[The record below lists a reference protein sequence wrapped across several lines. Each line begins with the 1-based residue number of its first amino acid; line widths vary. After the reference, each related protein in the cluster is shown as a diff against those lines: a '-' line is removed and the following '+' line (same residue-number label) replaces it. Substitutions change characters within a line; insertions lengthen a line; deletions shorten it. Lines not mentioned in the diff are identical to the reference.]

1 MRNLPNS
8 DIYSLFFNIIYFDW
22 SFFFITF
29 ASTIWY
35 EDNFDILLMRKEK
48 TLVQTTKKY
57 IKINLQTKF
66 SYLFMKKEE
75 QSFGCGI
82 SMSQK
87 GHALSG
93 WILRIVP
100 LFAMLFATVV
110 AKAAGDG
117 VKFNP
122 GVRYSQWAINSRAHD
137 FYANSTA
144 FGLAKYKA
152 DGTSVEIKRNDTK
165 EKLDYVPGLVAK
177 SMIEAAD
184 YYQNFDW
191 SKPWFASVKEYGD
204 AYYNSVP
211 NGGGSLDDLN
221 AVKLYI
227 GVYNNKNASETDKT
241 HAKTAIGRAT
251 TGLIAHNNSY
261 SIPSGTLA
269 GDKVVGG
276 WFHKTAYNNQM
287 WLDGAYMGS
296 ALLAQI
302 VNFNGAGS
310 SVFGS
315 VDKDWAMVFKQLD
328 IVWNM
333 CWNPTDKLMYHA
345 FEANAG
351 TGTSKSHAD
360 TWAGLNGTT
369 EPYTFH
375 SAAYWGRAN
384 AWYIFALVDA
394 LEAMGKAGRT
404 SDANY
409 TTLRNHLQELA
420 AGIVARQASNGGWYQ
435 LLDKTD
441 SFKATSYNGK
451 SASATNYIETS
462 ATAIFSAALFKA
474 VRLGLIDAKY
484 KENAKKAFECLVNN
498 YTYLKDGSL
507 EIWGSC
513 RSAGLGGG
521 TGNDYAAGGKKYR
534 DGSNEYYLLGYDVPM
549 VKKIEELTEG
559 KVLGGF
565 IMAATEYERAYQ
577 NQDNASQ
584 ILFSYDLKPAYDLT
598 QSGATAPKVE
608 VCGTGAANATYQW
621 YDATT
626 KVAVE
631 GATKAQFTPQTTGNY
646 YCKATV
652 DNTSIQTSTTNIK
665 VNSNSSADKQKF
677 TVTATAENGTVE
689 IKDGAG
695 NVVTSGTQVEEGTK
709 LVFTANANTGYVFD
723 NWTATGGEASDNVY
737 TISSIAADVNVKA
750 NFKKE
755 NTGGGDT
762 METTLFSMEINSSP
776 ASLTVAQKT
785 DNKPTL
791 EQLTSDHAAITGGT
805 VTLVN
810 NRSKDWTP
818 FSNASITVSDISK
831 NYIRINLG
839 KPLDAGDVINI
850 KDNSKVF
857 KLSAEASSSNSV
869 STANGS
875 YTLDANSVLKG
886 KNEIF
891 VFWSDKSNPLS
902 SITITRKTT
911 TQTTSPLVIAVED
924 VEMNVTDEETRQPE
938 VRVYGTA
945 DKLLTLGSDYTLSFS
960 TDNNNVTINENG
972 VFTAAGSKS
981 NYTEGVTTVT
991 VTATPSAALAEKYTE
1006 AKWTFKFTVRK
1017 GKMKPVFMPA
1027 FKGATI
1033 KVKTGT
1039 KKTIE
1044 VPLNYGGENVSG
1056 YFDVKYSCSPSLKLT
1071 NSNNT
1076 MACTFS
1082 TVGTYTITVSATPK
1096 IINQGTDDEFNYAD
1110 EYDAPDNVTF
1120 TVDVSGSYTVPTVT
1134 LNPSADKT
1142 IYVGEVVDA
1151 PAVSVTDAQGTA
1163 IDKSKYTMEWTSF
1176 APDFCKVD
1184 AATGKIE
1191 GVSAGD
1197 KVKIQLKVSGNGFED
1212 VFAYLLVSV
1221 DDPAK
1226 YRVKAPG
1233 SGVTYSPMT
1242 PLFNQNKTLAVTL
1255 GGWSFTDRDTAPV
1268 SKEGLTYG
1276 DKNKWADDSSK
1287 ATWVIKGFD
1296 YYLPGLT
1303 CQNARQEDGACPLP
1317 SETQWY
1323 DGKLQKVKGGT
1334 VDPMFYVPCSGAYLT
1349 VEPKTNGKV
1358 SVSVFQNGV
1367 FDKSGG
1373 VYAYR
1378 PQRRVFVLD
1387 EAGKVV
1393 ASEATISATG
1403 GKLTVADKNA
1413 TDKLAN
1419 PYDITN
1425 YPCNITGLATGPAT
1439 TGGGKD
1445 SNPSPKVEEVMK
1457 HFRGMTSFVMTEAGF
1472 QNNVY
1477 ESNIDNKVTWG
1488 DNATPNNGADD
1499 NVMGSHG
1506 WSVLVDAAVTYTFD
1520 VKAGK
1525 TYYIYNYGSKLGF
1538 YGFSFDEAKGQPVTN
1553 YEFNDGETNI
1563 IVPTKAG
1570 ELSTAKVNRA
1580 MKAGVWTTCVLPFS
1594 LNKQQV
1600 DAIFGKTYDRDTPD
1614 GTQILYFDRVE
1625 GTKAIFVR
1633 HAYNNIVA
1641 GKPFL
1646 IKPAQDVASINT
1658 AEVEGYPY
1666 VTIENTQPAEWCKGN
1681 GYVWMSSYSNDLTV
1695 KEGDCFISN
1704 KDGSFKNFVGDP
1716 GTLKGFRGY
1725 LKNIGTNGVSEA
1737 KKLTVGIG
1745 SNVTTDE
1752 TSAIDGI
1759 LIDGDMPADSVTAAD
1774 GKVYNLNG
1782 QVVAT
1787 SYRQFQA
1794 LPGGV
1799 YVVNGKKV
1807 VK

>member
-1 MRNLPNS
+1 
-8 DIYSLFFNIIYFDW
+8 
-22 SFFFITF
+22 
-29 ASTIWY
+29 
-35 EDNFDILLMRKEK
+35 
-48 TLVQTTKKY
+48 
-57 IKINLQTKF
+57 
-66 SYLFMKKEE
+66 MKKEE

-82 SMSQK
+82 SVSQE

-100 LFAMLFATVV
+100 LFAMLFATVA

-117 VKFNP
+117 DDVKFNP

-152 DGTSVEIKRNDTK
+152 DGTSVEIKRKDSK
-165 EKLDYVPGLVAK
+165 DKLDYVPGLVAK

-227 GVYNNKNASETDKT
+227 GVYNNKNASATDKEN
-241 HAKTAIGRAT
+241 AQTAIGRAT
-251 TGLIAHNNSY
+251 EGLIAHNNSY
-261 SIPSGTLA
+261 SIQSGTLA
-269 GDKVVGG
+269 GDAVVGG
-276 WFHKTAYNNQM
+276 WFHKEAYNNQM

-302 VNFNGAGS
+302 VNFNGNGS
-310 SVFGS
+310 NVFGS
-315 VDKDWAMVFKQLD
+315 ANDDWNMVFKQLD

-333 CWNPTDKLMYHA
+333 CWNSTDKLMYHA

-369 EPYTFH
+369 KPYTFH

-409 TTLRNHLQELA
+409 TTLRNHLQDLA
-420 AGIVARQASNGGWYQ
+420 AGIVARQTSDGGWYQ

-521 TGNDYAAGGKKYR
+521 TGTDYAKGGKKYR

-549 VKKIEELTEG
+549 VKKTDNLTEG

-577 NQDNASQ
+577 NQDGSAQ
-584 ILFSYDLKPAYDLT
+584 ILFSYDLQPSYDLT
-598 QSGATAPKVE
+598 QSGATAPVVE
-608 VCGTGAANATYQW
+608 VCGTDAANATYQW

-631 GATKAQFTPQTTGNY
+631 GATEASFTPSATGDY
-646 YCKATV
+646 YCEATV
-652 DNTSIQTSTTNIK
+652 GSTSIKTSATNIN

-709 LVFTANANTGYVFD
+709 LIFTAKANTGYVFD
-723 NWTATGGEASDNVY
+723 SWTANGGAADGNVY
-737 TISSIAADVNVKA
+737 TISSLNADANVTA
-750 NFKKE
+750 NFIKE
-755 NTGGGDT
+755 NTGGGET
-762 METTLFSMEINSSP
+762 METTLFSMVTTTTNKVRVSSG
-776 ASLTVAQKT
+776 ATQ
-785 DNKPTL
+785 TL
-791 EQLTSDHAAITGGT
+791 KGYADITGGSAELYNGHT
-805 VTLVN
+805 DEKEMISVTEGVKLNGSSKSYMKVTLN
-810 NRSKDWTP
+810 
-818 FSNASITVSDISK
+818 
-831 NYIRINLG
+831 
-839 KPLDAGDVINI
+839 KPLAKGDVIAAPDCGSSFYVTSADTN
-850 KDNSKVF
+850 KDAPEVNATGYTIPENSDLIGKTVIYF
-857 KLSAEASSSNSV
+857 WS
-869 STANGS
+869 G
-875 YTLDANSVLKG
+875 KG
-886 KNEIF
+886 K
-891 VFWSDKSNPLS
+891 

-911 TQTTSPLVIAVED
+911 TPTTSPLVIAVEN

-938 VRVYGTA
+938 VRVYGIG
-945 DKLLTLGSDYTLSFS
+945 DKLLTLGTDYKLSFS
-960 TDNNNVTINENG
+960 TDNDNVTINDKG
-972 VFTAAGSKS
+972 VFTAAGSQF
-981 NYTEGVTTVT
+981 NYTEGVTHVT

-1006 AKWTFKFTVRK
+1006 TTETFTFTVRK

-1033 KVKTGT
+1033 KVAKGT

-1044 VPLNYGGENVSG
+1044 VPLNYGGEDVSG
-1056 YFDVKYSCSPSLKLT
+1056 YFDVTYSCSGLSGLT
-1071 NSNNT
+1071 SSDNKMTYKFN
-1076 MACTFS
+1076 

-1096 IINQGTDDEFNYAD
+1096 IINQGKDDEFNYAD

-1120 TVDVSGSYTVPTVT
+1120 TVDVKDSYTVPKVT
-1134 LNPSADKT
+1134 LNPSTDKT
-1142 IYVGEVVDA
+1142 IYVGDVVDA
-1151 PAVSVTDAQGTA
+1151 PAVSVTDASDTA
-1163 IDKSKYTMEWTSF
+1163 IDNYTMEWTSF
-1176 APDFCKVD
+1176 APDVCKVD

-1197 KVKIQLKVSGNGFED
+1197 KVKIQLKVSGDGFED

-1255 GGWSFTDRDTAPV
+1255 GGWSFTYRDTAPV

-1323 DGKLQKVKGGT
+1323 DGKLQKVEGGT

-1413 TDKLAN
+1413 TGDLKD
-1419 PYDITN
+1419 PYKITN
-1425 YPCNITGLATGPAT
+1425 YPCNITGLAKGPLT
-1439 TGGGKD
+1439 DGGSGKSSD
-1445 SNPSPKVEEVMK
+1445 KSPSPTVEDVK
-1457 HFRGMTSFVMTEAGF
+1457 NHFRGMTSFDMSATGF

-1477 ESNIDNKVTWG
+1477 ESNIDNKATWG
-1488 DNATPNNGADD
+1488 ENATPNNGADD

-1538 YGFSFDEAKGQPVTN
+1538 YGFSFDEAKGQTVKK
-1553 YEFNDGETNI
+1553 YEFNDDATNTI
-1563 IVPTKAG
+1563 EPTKAG
-1570 ELSTAKVNRA
+1570 ELTTAKVNRK
-1580 MKAGVWTTCVLPFS
+1580 MTAGVWTTCVLPFS

-1600 DAIFGKTYDRDTPD
+1600 DAIFGKTYDRDTPN

-1666 VTIENTQPAEWCKGN
+1666 VTIENTKPAEWCKGN

-1737 KKLTVGIG
+1737 KKLTVGMG

>member
-1 MRNLPNS
+1 
-8 DIYSLFFNIIYFDW
+8 
-22 SFFFITF
+22 
-29 ASTIWY
+29 
-35 EDNFDILLMRKEK
+35 
-48 TLVQTTKKY
+48 
-57 IKINLQTKF
+57 
-66 SYLFMKKEE
+66 MKKEE

-82 SMSQK
+82 SVSQK

-100 LFAMLFATVV
+100 LFAMLFATVA
-110 AKAAGDG
+110 AKAAGDGDG

-122 GVRYSQWAINSRAHD
+122 GVRYSQWAINSRLHD
-137 FYANSTA
+137 FYGNTKL
-144 FGLAKYKA
+144 FGFDVY
-152 DGTSVEIKRNDTK
+152 DTNNTK
-165 EKLDYVPGLVAK
+165 KSEVQWKNGSKNINKSFDYVAGLVAK
-177 SMIEAAD
+177 ATLEAAD
-184 YYQNFDW
+184 YYAGFDW
-191 SKPWFASVKEYGD
+191 SKPWFYSAQAFANEVTYSNGTNPTLD
-204 AYYNSVP
+204 AM
-211 NGGGSLDDLN
+211 N
-221 AVKLYI
+221 AVKMYFPILSSSLKSDNVVTKANTALANLANDMKNYNTNYSI
-227 GVYNNKNASETDKT
+227 GGSKSTLNEGNASDAQKQMF
-241 HAKTAIGRAT
+241 
-251 TGLIAHNNSY
+251 
-261 SIPSGTLA
+261 
-269 GDKVVGG
+269 GG
-276 WFHKTAYNNQM
+276 WFHKSSDYVDQM

-296 ALLAQI
+296 ATLAQLTSYLGDSKNI
-302 VNFNGAGS
+302 YGS
-310 SVFGS
+310 
-315 VDKDWAMVFKQLD
+315 KEADWNMVVKQLN
-328 IVWNM
+328 IVWNQ
-333 CWNPTDKLMYHA
+333 CWDSNKQLMYHA
-345 FEANAG
+345 FSA
-351 TGTSKSHAD
+351 TGAAKASTKTNE
-360 TWAGLNGTT
+360 TWAGISNSADA
-369 EPYTFH
+369 PVYH
-375 SAAYWGRAN
+375 SAAFWGRAN
-384 AWYIFALVDA
+384 SWYFFALVDA
-394 LEAMGKAGRT
+394 LEAMKNDNQENT
-404 SDANY
+404 DNY
-409 TTLRNHLQELA
+409 KTLKKHLDSFA
-420 AGIVARQASNGGWYQ
+420 AGIVKWQDKTTGGWYQ
-435 LLDKTD
+435 VMDEN
-441 SFKATSYNGK
+441 SSYKANSYN
-451 SASATNYIETS
+451 SSYRWTESYNNYIETS

-474 VRLGLIDAKY
+474 VRLGLLEDTY
-484 KENAKKAFECLVNN
+484 KEAAKKAFEGIVNN
-498 YTYLKDGSL
+498 FVAPKADGTIN
-507 EIWGSC
+507 IWSSS
-513 RSAGLGGG
+513 RSAGLGGK
-521 TGNDYAAGGKKYR
+521 NYR
-534 DGSNEYYLLGYDVPM
+534 DGSKNYYILGTDT
-549 VKKIEELTEG
+549 KIVTKEDNLTEG

-577 NQDNASQ
+577 NQNNASQ

-646 YCKATV
+646 YCEATV
-652 DNTSIQTSTTNIK
+652 GSTSIKTSATNIK
-665 VNSNSSADKQKF
+665 VNSNSSADNQKF

-723 NWTATGGEASDNVY
+723 SWTATGGEASDNVY
-737 TISSIAADVNVKA
+737 TISSLNANANVKA

-755 NTGGGDT
+755 NTGGGET
-762 METTLFSMEINSSP
+762 METTLFSMVTTVVNKVRV
-776 ASLTVAQKT
+776 ASKT
-785 DNKPTL
+785 IQTLDNY
-791 EQLTSDHAAITGGT
+791 ANITGGSAVLYNGHAT
-805 VTLVN
+805 DEKEMISSTDGVKLNGSNMSYMKVTLN
-810 NRSKDWTP
+810 
-818 FSNASITVSDISK
+818 
-831 NYIRINLG
+831 
-839 KPLDAGDVINI
+839 KPLAKGDVIAAPDCGSSFYVTSADTN
-850 KDNSKVF
+850 KDAPEVNATGYTIPENSDLIGKTVIYF
-857 KLSAEASSSNSV
+857 WS
-869 STANGS
+869 G
-875 YTLDANSVLKG
+875 KG
-886 KNEIF
+886 K
-891 VFWSDKSNPLS
+891 

-911 TQTTSPLVIAVED
+911 TQTTSPLVIVVED

-938 VRVYGTA
+938 VRVYGIG
-945 DKLLTLGSDYTLSFS
+945 DKLLTLGTDYKLSFS
-960 TDNNNVTINENG
+960 TDNNNVTINDKC
-972 VFTAAGSKS
+972 VFTAAGSQF
-981 NYTEGVTTVT
+981 NYTEGVTHVT
-991 VTATPSAALAEKYTE
+991 VMATPSEALAGQYTKATE
-1006 AKWTFKFTVRK
+1006 DFTFTVRK
-1017 GKMKPVFMPA
+1017 GKMKPEFMSA
-1027 FKGATI
+1027 FNATTI
-1033 KVKTGT
+1033 KVAKGT

-1044 VPLNYGGENVSG
+1044 VPLSYGGEDVSG

-1071 NSNNT
+1071 NSDNKLTCN
-1076 MACTFS
+1076 FGNE
-1082 TVGTYTITVSATPK
+1082 GTYQITVSATPK
-1096 IINQGTDDEFNYAD
+1096 IINKGTDTEFDYSQ
-1110 EYDAPDNVTF
+1110 EYDAPDAVTF
-1120 TVDVSGSYTVPTVT
+1120 TVDVKASYAVPKVT

-1142 IYVGEVVDA
+1142 IYVGEEVDCPVVSVVDK
-1151 PAVSVTDAQGTA
+1151 SDTA
-1163 IDKSKYTMEWTSF
+1163 IDKSRYTAVWTSF
-1176 APDFCKVD
+1176 APDVCKVD
-1184 AATGKIE
+1184 ATTGKIE

-1197 KVKIQLKVSGNGFED
+1197 NVKIQVAVSGDGFED
-1212 VFAYLLVSV
+1212 VFSYILVSV

-1226 YRVKAPG
+1226 YRVKATG
-1233 SGVTYSPMT
+1233 SGEKYSPMT

-1255 GGWSFTDRDTAPV
+1255 GGWSFTDRQTAPV

-1276 DKNKWADDSSK
+1276 ENNKWAGDSSP
-1287 ATWVIKGFD
+1287 ATWLIKGFD
-1296 YYLPGLT
+1296 YYLSGIT
-1303 CQNARQEDGACPLP
+1303 CQNARQEDGACPLS

-1413 TDKLAN
+1413 TTDDLKD
-1419 PYDITN
+1419 PYKITN
-1425 YPCNITGLATGPAT
+1425 YPCNIAGLASGPST
-1439 TGGGKD
+1439 TGGGKKN
-1445 SNPSPKVEEVMK
+1445 SNPSPTIEDVKN
-1457 HFRGMTSFVMTEAGF
+1457 HFRGMTSFEMTATGF

-1488 DNATPNNGADD
+1488 SYATPNNGADD
-1499 NVMGSHG
+1499 NVKGSHG

-1538 YGFSFDEAKGQPVTN
+1538 YGFSFDEAKGQTVKN
-1553 YEFNDGETNI
+1553 YEFDEAAANTIEL
-1563 IVPTKAG
+1563 TKAG
-1570 ELSTAKVNRA
+1570 ELTTAKVNRA
-1580 MKAGVWTTCVLPFS
+1580 MAAGVWTTCVLPFS

-1600 DAIFGKTYDRDTPD
+1600 DAIFGKTYDRDTPN
-1614 GTQILYFDRVE
+1614 GTQILYFDRVD

-1646 IKPAQDVASINT
+1646 IKPTKDVASINT
-1658 AEVEGYPY
+1658 AEVKGYPY
-1666 VTIENTQPAEWCKGN
+1666 VTIENTQPAEWCSGN
-1681 GYVWMSSYSNDLTV
+1681 GYVWMSSYSNGLTV
-1695 KEGDCFISN
+1695 NEGDCFISN

-1737 KKLTVGIG
+1737 KKLTVGMG

-1799 YVVNGKKV
+1799 YVVSGKKV

>member
-1 MRNLPNS
+1 
-8 DIYSLFFNIIYFDW
+8 
-22 SFFFITF
+22 
-29 ASTIWY
+29 
-35 EDNFDILLMRKEK
+35 
-48 TLVQTTKKY
+48 
-57 IKINLQTKF
+57 
-66 SYLFMKKEE
+66 MKKEE
-75 QSFGCGI
+75 QSFCCGI
-82 SMSQK
+82 SVSQK

-93 WILRIVP
+93 WILRFVP
-100 LFAMLFATVV
+100 LFAMLFATLT
-110 AKAAGDG
+110 AKAASDGDG
-117 VKFNP
+117 VKFNKD
-122 GVRYSQWAINSRAHD
+122 VRYSQWAINSRAHD
-137 FYANSTA
+137 FKANTKDS
-144 FGLAKYKA
+144 GLAKYKV
-152 DGTSVEIKRNDTK
+152 DGTSVVKVKDRVKPTDSK
-165 EKLDYVPGLVAK
+165 KDKLDYVPGLVAK

-191 SKPWFASVKEYGD
+191 SKPWFASVKDYGD
-204 AYYNSVP
+204 DFYNSVP

-227 GVYNNKNASETDKT
+227 GVYNNKNASETDRAN
-241 HAKTAIGRAT
+241 AKKAIGRAT
-251 TGLIAHNNSY
+251 TGLIAHNNSN
-261 SIPSGTLA
+261 SIQSGTLA
-269 GDKVVGG
+269 GDAVLGG
-276 WFHKTAYNNQM
+276 WFHKAAYNNQM

-302 VNFNGAGS
+302 VNFNGTGS
-310 SVFGS
+310 NVFGS
-315 VDKDWAMVFKQLD
+315 ADKDWTMVFKQLD

-333 CWNPTDKLMYHA
+333 CWNSTDKLMYHA

-351 TGTSKSHAD
+351 TKSSDSHAD
-360 TWAGLNGTT
+360 TWYGLNGKT

-394 LEAMGKAGRT
+394 LEAMGNAGRT

-409 TTLRNHLQELA
+409 TTLKNHLQELA
-420 AGIVARQASNGGWYQ
+420 AGIVERQASNGGWYQ
-435 LLDKTD
+435 LLDKDD
-441 SFKATSYNGK
+441 SFTASSYNSNWSGK
-451 SASATNYIETS
+451 PKSATNYIETS

-521 TGNDYAAGGKKYR
+521 TGSDYVAGGKKYR

-549 VKKIEELTEG
+549 VKKTEELTEG

-577 NQDNASQ
+577 NQNGSAQ
-584 ILFSYDLKPAYDLT
+584 ILFSYDLQPSYDLT
-598 QSGATAPKVE
+598 QSGAAAPKVE
-608 VCGTGAANATYQW
+608 VCGTDAANATYQW

-626 KVAVE
+626 NTAVE
-631 GATKAQFTPQTTGNY
+631 GATKASFTPSATGNY

-652 DNTSIQTSTTNIK
+652 GSTSIQTSTTYIK

-677 TVTATAENGTVE
+677 TVNATAVNGTVE
-689 IKDGAG
+689 IKDGND

-709 LVFTANANTGYVFD
+709 LIFTATANAGYVFGSWD
-723 NWTATGGEASDNVY
+723 AIGGAADGNVY
-737 TISSIAADVNVKA
+737 TINSLTADANVTA

-755 NTGGGDT
+755 NTGGGET
-762 METTLFSMEINSSP
+762 VETTLFSMVINSSP
-776 ASLTVAQKT
+776 ASLTVT
-785 DNKPTL
+785 EGTTGVPTYK
-791 EQLTSDHAAITGGT
+791 QLTGEHAAITGGT

-810 NRSKDWTP
+810 TRSKDWTP
-818 FSNASITVSDISK
+818 FSNASITVSDRGK
-831 NYIRINLG
+831 NYIRINLD

-850 KDNSKVF
+850 KDNSKAF
-857 KLSAEASSSNSV
+857 KLSAKASSSNSV
-869 STANGS
+869 STSNGS
-875 YTLDANSVLKG
+875 YTLDENSVLKG

-891 VFWSDKSNPLS
+891 VFWSDNSNLLS

-911 TQTTSPLVIAVED
+911 TPTTSRLVIAVED
-924 VEMNVTDEETRQPE
+924 VEMNVTDEVTKQPE
-938 VRVYGTA
+938 VKVYGTA
-945 DKLLTLGSDYTLSFS
+945 GKLLTLGSDYTLSFS
-960 TDNNNVTINENG
+960 TDNSNVAIDDKG

-991 VTATPSAALAEKYTE
+991 VTATPSAALAGQYTE
-1006 AKWTFKFTVRK
+1006 ATETFTFTVRK
-1017 GKMKPVFMPA
+1017 GKMKPVFMSA
-1027 FKGATI
+1027 FNNATI
-1033 KVKTGT
+1033 KVAKGT

-1044 VPLNYGGENVSG
+1044 VPLNYGGEDVSG
-1056 YFDVKYSCSPSLKLT
+1056 YFDVTYSCSPSLKLT
-1071 NSNNT
+1071 SSNNT
-1076 MACTFS
+1076 MTCTFS
-1082 TVGTYTITVSATPK
+1082 TAGTYTITVSAIPK
-1096 IINQGTDDEFNYAD
+1096 IINQGKDDEFDYAD
-1110 EYDAPDNVTF
+1110 EYDTPVNVTF
-1120 TVDVSGSYTVPTVT
+1120 TVDVSGTYTVPTVK
-1134 LNPSADKT
+1134 LDPSTSKT

-1151 PAVSVTDAQGTA
+1151 PAVSVTDASETA
-1163 IDKSKYTMEWTSF
+1163 IDKGKYTMEWTSF
-1176 APDFCKVD
+1176 APDVCKVD

-1191 GVSAGD
+1191 GVSAGE
-1197 KVKIQLKVSGNGFED
+1197 KVKIQLKVSGESFED
-1212 VFAYLLVSV
+1212 VFAYVLVSV

-1233 SGVTYSPMT
+1233 SGEPYSPMT
-1242 PLFNQNKTLAVTL
+1242 PLFNGDKTLAVTL
-1255 GGWSFTDRDTAPV
+1255 GGWMFYDRKPAPV

-1276 DKNKWADDSSK
+1276 TNNKWAGDSSK

-1323 DGKLQKVKGGT
+1323 NGKLQPVPGST

-1367 FDKSGG
+1367 FDKSDD

-1403 GKLTVADKNA
+1403 GKLTVANKKA
-1413 TDKLAN
+1413 TGDLAN
-1419 PYDITN
+1419 PYLITN
-1425 YPCNITGLATGPAT
+1425 YPCNIAGLATGPKT
-1439 TGGGKD
+1439 TGGGKN

-1457 HFRGMTSFVMTEAGF
+1457 HFRGMTSFDMSATGF

-1477 ESNIDNKVTWG
+1477 ESNIDNKTTWG

-1499 NVMGSHG
+1499 NVKGSHG

-1538 YGFSFDEAKGQPVTN
+1538 YGFSFDEAKGQTVKNYNFDEATTN
-1553 YEFNDGETNI
+1553 TIEL
-1563 IVPTKAG
+1563 TKVG
-1570 ELSTAKVNRA
+1570 ELATAKVNRK
-1580 MKAGVWTTCVLPFS
+1580 MTAGVWTTCVLPFS

-1600 DAIFGKTYDRDTPD
+1600 DAIFGKTYDRETPD

-1646 IKPAQDVASINT
+1646 IKPTKEVTSINT
-1658 AEVEGYPY
+1658 AEVTAYPY
-1666 VTIENTQPAEWCKGN
+1666 VTIENAKPAEWCSGN
-1681 GYVWMSSYSNDLTV
+1681 GYVWMSSYSNDLEV
-1695 KEGDCFISN
+1695 KAGDCFISN
-1704 KDGSFKNFVGDP
+1704 NDGSFKNFVGTP

-1725 LKNIGTNGVSEA
+1725 LKHIGTNGVSEA
-1737 KKLTVGIG
+1737 KKLTVGMG
-1745 SNVTTDE
+1745 SNVTSDE

>member
-1 MRNLPNS
+1 
-8 DIYSLFFNIIYFDW
+8 
-22 SFFFITF
+22 
-29 ASTIWY
+29 
-35 EDNFDILLMRKEK
+35 
-48 TLVQTTKKY
+48 
-57 IKINLQTKF
+57 
-66 SYLFMKKEE
+66 MKKEE
-75 QSFGCGI
+75 QSFCCGI
-82 SMSQK
+82 SVSQK
-87 GHALSG
+87 SHALSG
-93 WILRIVP
+93 WILRFVP
-100 LFAMLFATVV
+100 LFAMLFATLAV
-110 AKAAGDG
+110 KAASDGDG
-117 VKFNP
+117 VKFNR

-152 DGTSVEIKRNDTK
+152 DGTKIDRKDSKN
-165 EKLDYVPGLVAK
+165 KLDYVPGLVAK

-204 AYYNSVP
+204 AYYKSVP

-227 GVYNNKNASETDKT
+227 GIYNNTNASETDRAN
-241 HAKTAIGRAT
+241 AKTAIGRAT
-251 TGLIAHNNSY
+251 DGLKAHNNSN
-261 SIPSGTLA
+261 SIQSNTLA
-269 GDKVVGG
+269 GDAVVGG
-276 WFHKTAYNNQM
+276 WFHKKAYNNQM

-310 SVFGS
+310 NVFGNA
-315 VDKDWAMVFKQLD
+315 DDDWNMVFKQLD
-328 IVWNM
+328 IVWNI
-333 CWNPTDKLMYHA
+333 CWNSTDKLMYHA

-351 TGTSKSHAD
+351 TGTSNSHAD
-360 TWAGLNGTT
+360 TWQGLNGTT
-369 EPYTFH
+369 KPYTFH

-394 LEAMGKAGRT
+394 LEAMGEAGRT
-404 SDANY
+404 SDDNY
-409 TTLRNHLQELA
+409 TSLKNHLQELA

-521 TGNDYAAGGKKYR
+521 TGTEYAAGGKKYR

-549 VKKIEELTEG
+549 VKKSERLTEG

-577 NQDNASQ
+577 NQDNAS
-584 ILFSYDLKPAYDLT
+584 ILFSYDLKPSYDLT
-598 QSGATAPKVE
+598 QSGTVAPVVE
-608 VCGTGAANATYQW
+608 VCGTNADQATYQW

-626 KVAVE
+626 KAAVE
-631 GATKAQFTPQTTGNY
+631 GATKASFTPSETGNY

-652 DNTSIQTSTTNIK
+652 GSTSIQTSTTNIK
-665 VNSNSSADKQKF
+665 VNSGGG
-677 TVTATAENGTVE
+677 E
-689 IKDGAG
+689 
-695 NVVTSGTQVEEGTK
+695 
-709 LVFTANANTGYVFD
+709 
-723 NWTATGGEASDNVY
+723 TGGE
-737 TISSIAADVNVKA
+737 TTP
-750 NFKKE
+750 E
-755 NTGGGDT
+755 
-762 METTLFSMEINSSP
+762 TLFSYDVP
-776 ASLTVAQKT
+776 ASGDLSTT
-785 DNKPTL
+785 DTN
-791 EQLTSDHAAITGGT
+791 EGVTGGKIMFASKKNDGGKYKIDGDAKYVK
-805 VTLVN
+805 VTLSGN
-810 NRSKDWTP
+810 SLK
-818 FSNASITVSDISK
+818 
-831 NYIRINLG
+831 
-839 KPLDAGDVINI
+839 AGDVISV
-850 KDNSKVF
+850 KASAPNSGYGCSAALDTDKKTTL
-857 KLSAEASSSNSV
+857 KLGNLTGKGPEDI
-869 STANGS
+869 S
-875 YTLDANSVLKG
+875 YTVTEKDILNGQSSFYLFRDPG
-886 KNEIF
+886 KSIY
-891 VFWSDKSNPLS
+891 VH

-911 TQTTSPLVIAVED
+911 TPTTSQLVIAVED
-924 VEMNVTDEETRQPE
+924 VEMNVTDEVTKQPE
-938 VRVYGTA
+938 VKVFGTN
-945 DKLLTLGSDYTLSFS
+945 DKLLTLDKDYTLSFS
-960 TDNNNVTINENG
+960 TDNSNVAIDDKG
-972 VFTAAGSKS
+972 VFTAAGSQF
-981 NYTEGVTTVT
+981 NYTEGVTNVT
-991 VTATPSAALAEKYTE
+991 VTATPSAALAEQYTE
-1006 AKWTFKFTVRK
+1006 ATSTFTFTVRK
-1017 GKMKPVFMPA
+1017 GKMKPVFMSA

-1044 VPLNYGGENVSG
+1044 VPLNYGGEDVSG
-1056 YFDVKYSCSPSLKLT
+1056 YFDVTYSCSPSLKLT
-1071 NSNNT
+1071 SSNNT
-1076 MACTFS
+1076 MICTFS
-1082 TVGTYTITVSATPK
+1082 TAGTYTITVSAIPK
-1096 IINQGTDDEFNYAD
+1096 IINQGKDDEFDYAD
-1110 EYDAPDNVTF
+1110 EYDAPEKVTF
-1120 TVDVSGSYTVPTVT
+1120 NVDVSDAYTVPTVT
-1134 LNPSADKT
+1134 LNPYNMT
-1142 IYVGEVVDA
+1142 IYVGEVVNA
-1151 PAVSVTDAQGTA
+1151 PAVSVTDASETA

-1176 APDFCKVD
+1176 APDVCKVD
-1184 AATGKIE
+1184 ATTGKIE
-1191 GVSAGD
+1191 GVSAGE
-1197 KVKIQLKVSGNGFED
+1197 KVKIQLKVSGESFED
-1212 VFAYLLVSV
+1212 VFAYVLVSV

-1233 SGVTYSPMT
+1233 SGEPYSPMT
-1242 PLFNQNKTLAVTL
+1242 PLFNGDKTLAVTL
-1255 GGWSFTDRDTAPV
+1255 GGWMFYDRTKDVPV
-1268 SKEGLTYG
+1268 STEGLTYG
-1276 DKNKWADDSSK
+1276 TKNKWADDSSK

-1367 FDKSGG
+1367 FDKSDG

-1403 GKLTVADKNA
+1403 GKLTVADKKA
-1413 TDKLAN
+1413 TGDLKD
-1419 PYDITN
+1419 PYKITN
-1425 YPCNITGLATGPAT
+1425 YPCNITGLANGTMT
-1439 TGGGKD
+1439 DGGK
-1445 SNPSPKVEEVMK
+1445 SGATKYPSPTVDDVKK

-1477 ESNIDNKVTWG
+1477 ESNIDNKTTWG
-1488 DNATPNNGADD
+1488 KNATPNNGADD

-1553 YEFNDGETNI
+1553 YEFNDDATNT

-1570 ELSTAKVNRA
+1570 ELTTAKVNRA

-1600 DAIFGKTYDRDTPD
+1600 DAIFGKTYDRDNTN

-1658 AEVEGYPY
+1658 AEVTAYPY

-1681 GYVWMSSYSNDLTV
+1681 GYVWMSSYSNDLEV
-1695 KEGDCFISN
+1695 KAGDCFISN
-1704 KDGSFKNFVGDP
+1704 NDGSFKNFVGTS

-1725 LKNIGTNGVSEA
+1725 LKHIGTNGVSEA
-1737 KKLTVGIG
+1737 KKLTVGMG
-1745 SNVTTDE
+1745 SNVTSDE

>member
-1 MRNLPNS
+1 
-8 DIYSLFFNIIYFDW
+8 
-22 SFFFITF
+22 
-29 ASTIWY
+29 
-35 EDNFDILLMRKEK
+35 
-48 TLVQTTKKY
+48 
-57 IKINLQTKF
+57 
-66 SYLFMKKEE
+66 MKKEE

-100 LFAMLFATVV
+100 LFAMLFVTVV
-110 AKAAGDG
+110 AKAAGDGDG

-137 FYANSTA
+137 FKANTKDS
-144 FGLAKYKA
+144 GLAKYKV
-152 DGTSVEIKRNDTK
+152 DGTSVVKVEDRFKPTDLKND
-165 EKLDYVPGLVAK
+165 KLDYVPGLVAK

-191 SKPWFASVKEYGD
+191 SKPWFASVKDYGD
-204 AYYNSVP
+204 DFFSKVANT
-211 NGGGSLDDLN
+211 GGSLDDLN

-227 GVYNNKNASETDKT
+227 GIYNYKNASATDKEN
-241 HAKTAIGRAT
+241 AQTAIGRAT
-251 TGLIAHNNSY
+251 EGLKAHNNSY
-261 SIPSGTLA
+261 SIQSGTLA
-269 GDKVVGG
+269 GDAVVGG

-302 VNFNGAGS
+302 VNFNGTGS
-310 SVFGS
+310 NVFGS
-315 VDKDWAMVFKQLD
+315 ADKDWNMVFKQLD

-333 CWNPTDKLMYHA
+333 CWNSKDKLMYHA

-369 EPYTFH
+369 KPYTFH

-404 SDANY
+404 TDANY
-409 TTLRNHLQELA
+409 TTLKTHLQDLA

-521 TGNDYAAGGKKYR
+521 TDKKYAAGGEKYR

-549 VKKIEELTEG
+549 VKKTDNLTEG

-577 NQDNASQ
+577 NQDGSAQ

-598 QSGATAPKVE
+598 QSGATAPVVE
-608 VCGTGAANATYQW
+608 VCGTDAANATYQW

-646 YCKATV
+646 YCEATV
-652 DNTSIQTSTTNIK
+652 GSTSIKTSATNIK
-665 VNSNSSADKQKF
+665 VN
-677 TVTATAENGTVE
+677 
-689 IKDGAG
+689 
-695 NVVTSGTQVEEGTK
+695 
-709 LVFTANANTGYVFD
+709 
-723 NWTATGGEASDNVY
+723 
-737 TISSIAADVNVKA
+737 
-750 NFKKE
+750 
-755 NTGGGDT
+755 NTGGGET
-762 METTLFSMEINSSP
+762 GGETTLFSMVTTA
-776 ASLTVAQKT
+776 ASDVSVASGATQSLDGNADK
-785 DNKPTL
+785 
-791 EQLTSDHAAITGGT
+791 TGGSAELYNGKSSAT
-805 VTLVN
+805 VMISKTEGVKLNGSSKSYMQVTL
-810 NRSKDWTP
+810 D
-818 FSNASITVSDISK
+818 
-831 NYIRINLG
+831 
-839 KPLDAGDVINI
+839 KPLAKGDVIAAPDCGYSFYVTSADTN
-850 KDNSKVF
+850 KDAPEVNATGYTIPENSDLIGKTVIYF
-857 KLSAEASSSNSV
+857 WR
-869 STANGS
+869 G
-875 YTLDANSVLKG
+875 KG
-886 KNEIF
+886 K
-891 VFWSDKSNPLS
+891 

-911 TQTTSPLVIAVED
+911 TPTTSPLVIAVED
-924 VEMNVTDEETRQPE
+924 VEMNVTDEVTKQPE
-938 VRVYGTA
+938 VKVYGTA
-945 DKLLTLGSDYTLSFS
+945 EKLLTLGSDYTLSFS

-981 NYTEGVTTVT
+981 NYTEGVTNVT
-991 VTATPSAALAEKYTE
+991 VTATPSAELAGQYTE
-1006 AKWTFKFTVRK
+1006 ATETFTFTVRK

-1044 VPLNYGGENVSG
+1044 VPLNYGGEDVSG

-1076 MACTFS
+1076 MTCTFS
-1082 TVGTYTITVSATPK
+1082 TADKYTITVSATPK
-1096 IINQGTDDEFNYAD
+1096 VINQGKDDEFNYAD
-1110 EYDAPDNVTF
+1110 EYDAPEAVTF
-1120 TVDVSGSYTVPTVT
+1120 TVDVKDGYKVPKVT

-1176 APDFCKVD
+1176 APDVCKVD
-1184 AATGKIE
+1184 ATTGKIE

-1197 KVKIQLKVSGNGFED
+1197 KLKIQLRVSGDSFED
-1212 VFAYLLVSV
+1212 VFKYLLVSV

-1233 SGVTYSPMT
+1233 SGETYSPMT

-1255 GGWSFTDRDTAPV
+1255 GGWSFTDRPKAPV
-1268 SKEGLTYG
+1268 SSEGLTYG

-1445 SNPSPKVEEVMK
+1445 SNPSPTVEDVK
-1457 HFRGMTSFVMTEAGF
+1457 NHFRGMTSFDMSAAGF

-1477 ESNIDNKVTWG
+1477 ESNIDNKDTWG
-1488 DNATPNNGADD
+1488 VSATPNKGADD

-1553 YEFNDGETNI
+1553 YEFNDGETNTI
-1563 IVPTKAG
+1563 EPTKAG
-1570 ELSTAKVNRA
+1570 ELTRAKVNRA

-1600 DAIFGKTYDRDTPD
+1600 DAIFGNTYDRETPN

-1646 IKPAQDVASINT
+1646 IKPTKDVASINT
-1658 AEVEGYPY
+1658 AEVKGYPY

-1737 KKLTVGIG
+1737 KKLTVGMG

>member
-1 MRNLPNS
+1 
-8 DIYSLFFNIIYFDW
+8 
-22 SFFFITF
+22 
-29 ASTIWY
+29 
-35 EDNFDILLMRKEK
+35 
-48 TLVQTTKKY
+48 
-57 IKINLQTKF
+57 
-66 SYLFMKKEE
+66 MKKEE

-82 SMSQK
+82 SVSQK
-87 GHALSG
+87 GRALSG

-100 LFAMLFATVV
+100 LFAMLFATVA
-110 AKAAGDG
+110 AKAAGDGDG

-137 FYANSTA
+137 FKANTKDS
-144 FGLAKYKA
+144 GLAKYKV
-152 DGTSVEIKRNDTK
+152 DGTSVVKVEDRFKPTDLKND
-165 EKLDYVPGLVAK
+165 KLDYVPGLVAK

-191 SKPWFASVKEYGD
+191 SKPWFASVKDYGD
-204 AYYNSVP
+204 DFFSKVDNT
-211 NGGGSLDDLN
+211 GGSLDDLN

-227 GVYNNKNASETDKT
+227 GVYNNKNASETDKKN
-241 HAKTAIGRAT
+241 AKTAIGRAT
-251 TGLIAHNNSY
+251 EGLIAHNNSY
-261 SIPSGTLA
+261 SIQSGTLA
-269 GDKVVGG
+269 GDAVVGG
-276 WFHKTAYNNQM
+276 WFHKAAYNNQM

-302 VNFNGAGS
+302 VNFNGNGS
-310 SVFGS
+310 NVFGS
-315 VDKDWAMVFKQLD
+315 ANDDWNMVFKQLN

-333 CWNPTDKLMYHA
+333 CWNSKDKLMYHA

-394 LEAMGKAGRT
+394 LEAMGNAGRT
-404 SDANY
+404 SDTNY
-409 TTLRNHLQELA
+409 STLKTHLQELA
-420 AGIVARQASNGGWYQ
+420 AGIVARQADNGGWYQ

-441 SFKATSYNGK
+441 SFEATSYNSNWSGK
-451 SASATNYIETS
+451 PSSATNYIETS

-474 VRLGLIDAKY
+474 ARLGLIDAKY

-521 TGNDYAAGGKKYR
+521 TDGIYAEGGKKFR

-549 VKKIEELTEG
+549 VIKSEGITEG

-565 IMAATEYERAYQ
+565 IMAATEYERVYQ
-577 NQDNASQ
+577 NQDGSAQ
-584 ILFSYDLKPAYDLT
+584 ILFSYDLKPSYDLT
-598 QSGATAPKVE
+598 QSGTTAPKVE

-652 DNTSIQTSTTNIK
+652 DNTSIQTSATNIK

-677 TVTATAENGTVE
+677 TVTATAVNGTVE

-723 NWTATGGEASDNVY
+723 NWTATGGAADGNVY
-737 TISSIAADVNVKA
+737 TISSLNADANVTA
-750 NFKKE
+750 NFKEKNNGGGE
-755 NTGGGDT
+755 TGG
-762 METTLFSMEINSSP
+762 ETTTEPVFSM
-776 ASLTVAQKT
+776 TV
-785 DNKPTL
+785 N
-791 EQLTSDHAAITGGT
+791 
-805 VTLVN
+805 
-810 NRSKDWTP
+810 
-818 FSNASITVSDISK
+818 SNASLSIPKNTTQQLTDGVIIDGGKVELVNDRSSAWNVFTDGKLCPENKSNQYIKIT
-831 NYIRINLG
+831 
-839 KPLDAGDVINI
+839 LDESLKDGDVVKIEN
-850 KDNSKVF
+850 NSKEF
-857 KLSAEASSSNSV
+857 YLSAEAPSSNSV

-886 KNEIF
+886 KSKIF

-938 VRVYGTA
+938 VRVYGIG
-945 DKLLTLGSDYTLSFS
+945 DKQLTLGTDYKLSFS
-960 TDNNNVTINENG
+960 TDNDNVTIKDG

-981 NYTEGVTTVT
+981 NYTEGVTNVT
-991 VTATPSAALAEKYTE
+991 VTATPSAELAGQYTE
-1006 AKWTFKFTVRK
+1006 ATETFTFTVRK

-1027 FKGATI
+1027 YKGATI

-1044 VPLNYGGENVSG
+1044 VPLNYGGEDVSG
-1056 YFDVKYSCSPSLKLT
+1056 YFDVKYSCSNLSGLK

-1076 MACTFS
+1076 MTCTFS
-1082 TVGTYTITVSATPK
+1082 TADKYTITVSATPK
-1096 IINQGTDDEFNYAD
+1096 VINQGKDDEFNYAD
-1110 EYDAPDNVTF
+1110 EYDAPDAVTF
-1120 TVDVSGSYTVPTVT
+1120 TVDVSDGYKVPKVT

-1176 APDFCKVD
+1176 APDVCKVD
-1184 AATGKIE
+1184 ATTGKIE

-1197 KVKIQLKVSGNGFED
+1197 KLKIQLKVSGDGFED

-1242 PLFNQNKTLAVTL
+1242 PFFNGDNTLAVTL

-1413 TDKLAN
+1413 TGDLKD
-1419 PYDITN
+1419 PYKITN
-1425 YPCNITGLATGPAT
+1425 YPCNITGLAKGPLT
-1439 TGGGKD
+1439 DGGSGKSSD
-1445 SNPSPKVEEVMK
+1445 KSPSPTVEDVK
-1457 HFRGMTSFVMTEAGF
+1457 NHFRGMTSFEMTATGF

-1538 YGFSFDEAKGQPVTN
+1538 YGFSFDEAKEQTVKN
-1553 YEFNDGETNI
+1553 YEFNDDATNTI
-1563 IVPTKAG
+1563 ELTKAG
-1570 ELSTAKVNRA
+1570 ELTTAKVNRA

-1600 DAIFGKTYDRDTPD
+1600 DVIFGNTYDRETPN

-1658 AEVEGYPY
+1658 AEVKGYPY
-1666 VTIENTQPAEWCKGN
+1666 VTIENTQPAEWCSGN

>member
-1 MRNLPNS
+1 
-8 DIYSLFFNIIYFDW
+8 
-22 SFFFITF
+22 
-29 ASTIWY
+29 
-35 EDNFDILLMRKEK
+35 
-48 TLVQTTKKY
+48 
-57 IKINLQTKF
+57 
-66 SYLFMKKEE
+66 MKKEE

-117 VKFNP
+117 DGVKFNP

-137 FYANSTA
+137 FYANTTA
-144 FGLAKYKA
+144 FGLAKFDA

-165 EKLDYVPGLVAK
+165 KKLDYVPGLVAK

-276 WFHKTAYNNQM
+276 WFHKAAYNNQM

-302 VNFNGAGS
+302 VNFNGDGS
-310 SVFGS
+310 NVFGS
-315 VDKDWAMVFKQLD
+315 ANDDWNMVFKQLN

-333 CWNPTDKLMYHA
+333 CWNSTDKLMYHA

-351 TGTSKSHAD
+351 TKESNSHAD
-360 TWAGLNGTT
+360 TWQGLNGTT

-404 SDANY
+404 TDANY
-409 TTLRNHLQELA
+409 TTLKTHLQDLA
-420 AGIVARQASNGGWYQ
+420 AGIVARQADNGGWYQ

-441 SFKATSYNGK
+441 SFEATSYNSNWSGK
-451 SASATNYIETS
+451 PSSVTNYIETS

-474 VRLGLIDAKY
+474 ARLGLIDAKY

-521 TGNDYAAGGKKYR
+521 TGTDYAKGGKKYR

-549 VKKIEELTEG
+549 VKKSEGITEG

-577 NQDNASQ
+577 NQDGSAQ

-598 QSGATAPKVE
+598 QSDATAPKVE
-608 VCGTGAANATYQW
+608 VCGTDAAKATYQW
-621 YDATT
+621 YDANTDA
-626 KVAVE
+626 AVK
-631 GATKAQFTPQTTGNY
+631 GATEAQFIPQTTGDY
-646 YCKATV
+646 YCVATV
-652 DNTSIQTSTTNIK
+652 GNTSIQTSATNIK
-665 VNSNSSADKQKF
+665 VNSNSSADKQKY
-677 TVTATAENGTVE
+677 TVTATAVNGTVE

-755 NTGGGDT
+755 NTGGGET
-762 METTLFSMEINSSP
+762 VETTLFSMVTTTTNKVRVSSG
-776 ASLTVAQKT
+776 ATQ
-785 DNKPTL
+785 TL
-791 EQLTSDHAAITGGT
+791 KGYADITGGSAELYNGHT
-805 VTLVN
+805 DEKEMISSTDGVKLNGSNMSYMKVTLN
-810 NRSKDWTP
+810 
-818 FSNASITVSDISK
+818 
-831 NYIRINLG
+831 
-839 KPLDAGDVINI
+839 KPLAKGDVIAAPDCGYSFYVTSADTN
-850 KDNSKVF
+850 KDAPEVNATGYTIPENSDLIGKTVIYF
-857 KLSAEASSSNSV
+857 WR
-869 STANGS
+869 G
-875 YTLDANSVLKG
+875 KG
-886 KNEIF
+886 K
-891 VFWSDKSNPLS
+891 

-911 TQTTSPLVIAVED
+911 TPTTSPLVIAVEN
-924 VEMNVTDEETRQPE
+924 VEMNVTDEVTKQPE
-938 VRVYGTA
+938 VKVYGTA

-981 NYTEGVTTVT
+981 NYTEGVTNVT

-1096 IINQGTDDEFNYAD
+1096 IINQGKDDEFNYAD

-1120 TVDVSGSYTVPTVT
+1120 TVDVSGSYTVPKVT

-1176 APDFCKVD
+1176 APDVCKVD
-1184 AATGKIE
+1184 ATTGKIE
-1191 GVSAGD
+1191 GVSAGE
-1197 KVKIQLKVSGNGFED
+1197 KLKIQLKVSGDGFED

-1226 YRVKAPG
+1226 YRVKAPK
-1233 SGVTYSPMT
+1233 SGEKYTPMT

-1268 SKEGLTYG
+1268 SKGGLTYG

-1358 SVSVFQNGV
+1358 SVCVFQNGV

-1413 TDKLAN
+1413 TGDLKD
-1419 PYDITN
+1419 PYKITN
-1425 YPCNITGLATGPAT
+1425 YPCNITGLAKGPLT
-1439 TGGGKD
+1439 DGGSGKSSD
-1445 SNPSPKVEEVMK
+1445 KSPSPTVEDVK
-1457 HFRGMTSFVMTEAGF
+1457 NHFRGMTSFDMSATGF

-1477 ESNIDNKVTWG
+1477 ESNIDNKATWG
-1488 DNATPNNGADD
+1488 ENATPNNGADD

-1538 YGFSFDEAKGQPVTN
+1538 YGFSFDEAKGQTVKN
-1553 YEFNDGETNI
+1553 YEFNDDATNTI
-1563 IVPTKAG
+1563 ELTKAG

-1600 DAIFGKTYDRDTPD
+1600 DAIFGKTYDRENSD

-1646 IKPAQDVASINT
+1646 IKPTKDVASINT
-1658 AEVEGYPY
+1658 AEVKGYPY

-1737 KKLTVGIG
+1737 KKLTVGMG

>member
-1 MRNLPNS
+1 
-8 DIYSLFFNIIYFDW
+8 
-22 SFFFITF
+22 
-29 ASTIWY
+29 
-35 EDNFDILLMRKEK
+35 
-48 TLVQTTKKY
+48 
-57 IKINLQTKF
+57 
-66 SYLFMKKEE
+66 MKKEE

-117 VKFNP
+117 DGVKFNP
-122 GVRYSQWAINSRAHD
+122 GVRYSQWAINSRLHD
-137 FYANSTA
+137 FYGNTKLFGFDVYDANNTKKSTVQW
-144 FGLAKYKA
+144 KNDKKA
-152 DGTSVEIKRNDTK
+152 NIDKSF
-165 EKLDYVPGLVAK
+165 DYVAGLVAK
-177 SMIEAAD
+177 ATLEAAD
-184 YYQNFDW
+184 YYAGFDW
-191 SKPWFASVKEYGD
+191 SKPWFYSAQAFAAEVTYSNDSKPTLD
-204 AYYNSVP
+204 AM
-211 NGGGSLDDLN
+211 N
-221 AVKLYI
+221 AVKMYFPILSSSLKSDNVVKKANTALTNLAKDMKNYNTVYSI
-227 GVYNNKNASETDKT
+227 GGSKSSLNESNASVAQKQMF
-241 HAKTAIGRAT
+241 
-251 TGLIAHNNSY
+251 
-261 SIPSGTLA
+261 
-269 GDKVVGG
+269 GG
-276 WFHKTAYNNQM
+276 WFHKSSDYVDQM

-296 ALLAQI
+296 ATLAQLTGYLGDDKNI
-302 VNFNGAGS
+302 
-310 SVFGS
+310 FGS
-315 VDKDWAMVFKQLD
+315 KEADWNMVAKQLN
-328 IVWNM
+328 IVWNQ
-333 CWNPTDKLMYHA
+333 CWDSNKQLMYHA
-345 FEANAG
+345 FSA
-351 TGTSKSHAD
+351 TGDAKASTETNK
-360 TWAGLNGTT
+360 TWAGISNSADA
-369 EPYTFH
+369 PVYH
-375 SAAYWGRAN
+375 SAAFWGRAN
-384 AWYIFALVDA
+384 SWYFFALVDA
-394 LEAMGKAGRT
+394 LEAMKNDKQENT
-404 SDANY
+404 ENY
-409 TTLRNHLQELA
+409 KTLKSHLDSFA
-420 AGIVARQASNGGWYQ
+420 AGIVKWQDQTTGGWYQ
-435 LLDKTD
+435 VMDEKGD
-441 SFKATSYNGK
+441 YKASNYNSSYRWTTSYN
-451 SASATNYIETS
+451 NYIETS

-474 VRLGLIDAKY
+474 VRLGLLGDTYRGA
-484 KENAKKAFECLVNN
+484 AKKAFEGIVNN
-498 YTYLKDGSL
+498 FVAPKADGTIN
-507 EIWGSC
+507 IWSSS
-513 RSAGLGGG
+513 RSAGLGGK
-521 TGNDYAAGGKKYR
+521 NYR
-534 DGSNEYYLLGYDVPM
+534 DGSKDYYILGTDT
-549 VKKIEELTEG
+549 KIVTKEDNLTEG

-577 NQDNASQ
+577 NQDGSAQ

-598 QSGATAPKVE
+598 QSGTTAPKVE
-608 VCGTGAANATYQW
+608 VCGTDAANATYQW
-621 YDATT
+621 YDANTDA
-626 KVAVE
+626 AVK
-631 GATKAQFTPQTTGNY
+631 GATEAQFIPQTTGNY

-652 DNTSIQTSTTNIK
+652 DNTSIQTSATNIK
-665 VNSNSSADKQKF
+665 VN
-677 TVTATAENGTVE
+677 
-689 IKDGAG
+689 
-695 NVVTSGTQVEEGTK
+695 
-709 LVFTANANTGYVFD
+709 
-723 NWTATGGEASDNVY
+723 
-737 TISSIAADVNVKA
+737 
-750 NFKKE
+750 
-755 NTGGGDT
+755 NTGGGET
-762 METTLFSMEINSSP
+762 GGETTTETVFSYDVP
-776 ASLTVAQKT
+776 ASGELSTT
-785 DNKPTL
+785 DTN
-791 EQLTSDHAAITGGT
+791 EGVTGGKIMFASSKNEGDRYKIDNDAKYVK
-805 VTLVN
+805 VTLSGN
-810 NRSKDWTP
+810 SLK
-818 FSNASITVSDISK
+818 
-831 NYIRINLG
+831 
-839 KPLDAGDVINI
+839 AGDVISV
-850 KDNSKVF
+850 KA
-857 KLSAEASSSNSV
+857 SASNSGYGCFAALD
-869 STANGS
+869 TDKKTTLKLGNLTGKGPEDIS
-875 YTLDANSVLKG
+875 YTVTERDILNGQSSFYLFRESG
-886 KNEIF
+886 KSIY
-891 VFWSDKSNPLS
+891 VH

-924 VEMNVTDEETRQPE
+924 VEMNVTDEMTKQPE
-938 VRVYGTA
+938 VKVYGIG
-945 DKLLTLGSDYTLSFS
+945 DKLLTLDTDYKLSFS
-960 TDNNNVTINENG
+960 TDNDNVTVNDG
-972 VFTAAGSKS
+972 VFTAAGSQF
-981 NYTEGVTTVT
+981 NYTEGVTHVT
-991 VTATPSAALAEKYTE
+991 VTATPSEALAEKYTE

-1027 FKGATI
+1027 YKGATI

-1076 MACTFS
+1076 MTCTFS
-1082 TVGTYTITVSATPK
+1082 TAGTYTITVSATPK
-1096 IINQGTDDEFNYAD
+1096 VINQGKDDEFNYAD
-1110 EYDAPDNVTF
+1110 EYDAPDAVTF
-1120 TVDVSGSYTVPTVT
+1120 TVDVSDGYKVPKVT

-1176 APDFCKVD
+1176 APDVCKVD
-1184 AATGKIE
+1184 ATTGKIE

-1197 KVKIQLKVSGNGFED
+1197 KLKIQLRVSGDSFED
-1212 VFAYLLVSV
+1212 VFKYLLVSV

-1233 SGVTYSPMT
+1233 SVVTYSPMT
-1242 PLFNQNKTLAVTL
+1242 PFFNQNKTLAVTL
-1255 GGWSFTDRDTAPV
+1255 GGWSFTDRPKAPV

-1413 TDKLAN
+1413 TGDLKD
-1419 PYDITN
+1419 PYKITN
-1425 YPCNITGLATGPAT
+1425 YPCNITGLAKGPLT
-1439 TGGGKD
+1439 DGGSGKSSD
-1445 SNPSPKVEEVMK
+1445 KSPSPTVEDVK
-1457 HFRGMTSFVMTEAGF
+1457 NHFRGMTSFDMSATGF

-1477 ESNIDNKVTWG
+1477 ESNIDNKATWG
-1488 DNATPNNGADD
+1488 ENATPNNGADD

-1538 YGFSFDEAKGQPVTN
+1538 YGFSFDEAKEQTVKN
-1553 YEFNDGETNI
+1553 YEFDEAAANT
-1563 IVPTKAG
+1563 IVLTKAG

-1695 KEGDCFISN
+1695 EEGDCFISN
-1704 KDGSFKNFVGDP
+1704 KDGSFKNFVGAL

-1725 LKNIGTNGVSEA
+1725 LKNIGTNGVSEP
-1737 KKLTVGIG
+1737 KKLTVGMG

>member
-1 MRNLPNS
+1 
-8 DIYSLFFNIIYFDW
+8 
-22 SFFFITF
+22 
-29 ASTIWY
+29 
-35 EDNFDILLMRKEK
+35 
-48 TLVQTTKKY
+48 
-57 IKINLQTKF
+57 
-66 SYLFMKKEE
+66 MKKEE

-82 SMSQK
+82 SVSQK
-87 GHALSG
+87 GRALSG

-117 VKFNP
+117 DGVKFNP
-122 GVRYSQWAINSRAHD
+122 GVRYSQWAINSRLHD
-137 FYANSTA
+137 FYGNTKLFGFDVYDANNTMKSKVQWKNGSNNINKS
-144 FGLAKYKA
+144 F
-152 DGTSVEIKRNDTK
+152 
-165 EKLDYVPGLVAK
+165 DYVAGLVAK
-177 SMIEAAD
+177 ATLEAAD
-184 YYQNFDW
+184 YYAGFDW
-191 SKPWFASVKEYGD
+191 SKPWFYSAQAFAAEVTYSNDSKPTLD
-204 AYYNSVP
+204 AM
-211 NGGGSLDDLN
+211 N
-221 AVKLYI
+221 AVKMYFPILSSSLKSDNVVTKANTALANLAKDMKNYNTVYSI
-227 GVYNNKNASETDKT
+227 GGSKSSLNESNASVAQKQMF
-241 HAKTAIGRAT
+241 
-251 TGLIAHNNSY
+251 
-261 SIPSGTLA
+261 
-269 GDKVVGG
+269 GG
-276 WFHKTAYNNQM
+276 WFHKSSDYVDQM

-296 ALLAQI
+296 ATLAQLTGYLGDDKNI
-302 VNFNGAGS
+302 
-310 SVFGS
+310 FGS
-315 VDKDWAMVFKQLD
+315 KEADWNMVAKQLN
-328 IVWNM
+328 IVWNQ
-333 CWNPTDKLMYHA
+333 CWDSNKQLMYHA
-345 FEANAG
+345 FSA
-351 TGTSKSHAD
+351 TGDAKASTETNK
-360 TWAGLNGTT
+360 TWAGISNSADA
-369 EPYTFH
+369 PVYH
-375 SAAYWGRAN
+375 SAAFWGRAN
-384 AWYIFALVDA
+384 SWYFFALVDA
-394 LEAMGKAGRT
+394 LEAMKNDKQENT
-404 SDANY
+404 ENY
-409 TTLRNHLQELA
+409 KTLKSHLDSFA
-420 AGIVARQASNGGWYQ
+420 AGIVKWQDQTTGGWYQ
-435 LLDKTD
+435 VMDEKGD
-441 SFKATSYNGK
+441 YKASNYNSSYRWTTSYN
-451 SASATNYIETS
+451 NYIETS

-474 VRLGLIDAKY
+474 VRLGLLGDTYRGA
-484 KENAKKAFECLVNN
+484 AKKAFEGIVNN
-498 YTYLKDGSL
+498 FVAPKADGTIN
-507 EIWGSC
+507 IWSSS
-513 RSAGLGGG
+513 RSAGLGGSH
-521 TGNDYAAGGKKYR
+521 YR
-534 DGSNEYYLLGYDVPM
+534 DGSKIYYILGTDT
-549 VKKIEELTEG
+549 KIVTKEDNLTEG

-577 NQDNASQ
+577 NQDGSAQ

-621 YDATT
+621 YDANTDA
-626 KVAVE
+626 AVK
-631 GATKAQFTPQTTGNY
+631 GATKAQFIPQTTGNY

-652 DNTSIQTSTTNIK
+652 DNTSIQTSATNIK

-689 IKDGAG
+689 IKDGND
-695 NVVTSGTQVEEGTK
+695 NVVTSGTQVEEGTT
-709 LVFTANANTGYVFD
+709 LIFTATANTGYVFGS
-723 NWTATGGEASDNVY
+723 WEATGGKADGNVY
-737 TISSIAADVNVKA
+737 TISSLNADANVTA
-750 NFKKE
+750 NFIKE
-755 NTGGGDT
+755 NTGGGET
-762 METTLFSMEINSSP
+762 VETTLFSMEINSSP

-791 EQLTSDHAAITGGT
+791 EQLTNDHAAITGGT

-810 NRSKDWTP
+810 TRDQDWTP
-818 FSNASITVSDISK
+818 FSNASITVSDKSK
-831 NYIRINLG
+831 NYIRINLD
-839 KPLDAGDVINI
+839 KSLDDGDVINI
-850 KDNSKVF
+850 KDNSKAF

-869 STANGS
+869 STSNGS

-891 VFWSDKSNPLS
+891 VFWSEKSNFLS

-911 TQTTSPLVIAVED
+911 TQTTSPLVIAVEN
-924 VEMNVTDEETRQPE
+924 VEMNVTDEVTKQPE
-938 VRVYGTA
+938 VKVYGTA

-981 NYTEGVTTVT
+981 NYTEGVTNVT
-991 VTATPSAALAEKYTE
+991 VTATPSAELAGQYTE
-1006 AKWTFKFTVRK
+1006 ATENFTFTVRK
-1017 GKMKPVFMPA
+1017 GK
-1027 FKGATI
+1027 
-1033 KVKTGT
+1033 
-1039 KKTIE
+1039 
-1044 VPLNYGGENVSG
+1044 
-1056 YFDVKYSCSPSLKLT
+1056 
-1071 NSNNT
+1071 
-1076 MACTFS
+1076 
-1082 TVGTYTITVSATPK
+1082 
-1096 IINQGTDDEFNYAD
+1096 
-1110 EYDAPDNVTF
+1110 
-1120 TVDVSGSYTVPTVT
+1120 
-1134 LNPSADKT
+1134 
-1142 IYVGEVVDA
+1142 
-1151 PAVSVTDAQGTA
+1151 
-1163 IDKSKYTMEWTSF
+1163 
-1176 APDFCKVD
+1176 
-1184 AATGKIE
+1184 
-1191 GVSAGD
+1191 
-1197 KVKIQLKVSGNGFED
+1197 
-1212 VFAYLLVSV
+1212 

-1255 GGWSFTDRDTAPV
+1255 GGWSFTDRATAPV

-1403 GKLTVADKNA
+1403 GKLTVADKKA

-1477 ESNIDNKVTWG
+1477 ESNIDNKDTWG
-1488 DNATPNNGADD
+1488 ESATPNKGADD

-1538 YGFSFDEAKGQPVTN
+1538 YGFSFDEAKGQTVKN
-1553 YEFNDGETNI
+1553 YEFNDDARNTIEL
-1563 IVPTKAG
+1563 TKAG
-1570 ELSTAKVNRA
+1570 ELAKAKVNRT

-1600 DAIFGKTYDRDTPD
+1600 DAIFGKTYDRGTPN

-1646 IKPAQDVASINT
+1646 IKPTKDVASINT

-1666 VTIENTQPAEWCKGN
+1666 VTIENTKPAEWCSGN

-1737 KKLTVGIG
+1737 KKLTVGMG

>member
-1 MRNLPNS
+1 
-8 DIYSLFFNIIYFDW
+8 
-22 SFFFITF
+22 
-29 ASTIWY
+29 
-35 EDNFDILLMRKEK
+35 
-48 TLVQTTKKY
+48 
-57 IKINLQTKF
+57 
-66 SYLFMKKEE
+66 MKKEE

-82 SMSQK
+82 SVSQK
-87 GHALSG
+87 GYALSG

-100 LFAMLFATVV
+100 LFAMLFATVA
-110 AKAAGDG
+110 AKAAGDGDG

-122 GVRYSQWAINSRAHD
+122 GVRYSQWAINSRLHD

-165 EKLDYVPGLVAK
+165 KKLDYVPGLVAK

-184 YYQNFDW
+184 YYQDFDW

-227 GVYNNKNASETDKT
+227 GIYNYKNASATDKEN
-241 HAKTAIGRAT
+241 AQTAIGRAT
-251 TGLIAHNNSY
+251 TGLIAHNKNN

-269 GDKVVGG
+269 GDAVVGG

-310 SVFGS
+310 NVFGS
-315 VDKDWAMVFKQLD
+315 ADKDWEMVVKQLN

-333 CWNPTDKLMYHA
+333 CWNSTDKLMYHA

-369 EPYTFH
+369 KPYTFH

-404 SDANY
+404 TDANY
-409 TTLRNHLQELA
+409 STLNSHLQELA
-420 AGIVARQASNGGWYQ
+420 AGIVARQTSDGGWYQ

-521 TGNDYAAGGKKYR
+521 TGNDYAKGGKKYR

-549 VKKIEELTEG
+549 VEKKEGITEG

-577 NQDNASQ
+577 NQDNAS

-598 QSGATAPKVE
+598 QSGATAPVVE
-608 VCGTGAANATYQW
+608 VCGTDAAKATYQW

-626 KVAVE
+626 GNAVD
-631 GATKAQFTPQTTGNY
+631 GAGTKEAQFTPQTTGDY
-646 YCKATV
+646 YCVATV
-652 DNTSIQTSTTNIK
+652 GSTSIQTSTTNIK
-665 VNSNSSADKQKF
+665 VN
-677 TVTATAENGTVE
+677 
-689 IKDGAG
+689 
-695 NVVTSGTQVEEGTK
+695 
-709 LVFTANANTGYVFD
+709 
-723 NWTATGGEASDNVY
+723 
-737 TISSIAADVNVKA
+737 
-750 NFKKE
+750 
-755 NTGGGDT
+755 NTGGGET
-762 METTLFSMEINSSP
+762 GGETTTETVFSYDVP
-776 ASLTVAQKT
+776 ASGELSTT
-785 DNKPTL
+785 DTN
-791 EQLTSDHAAITGGT
+791 EGVTGGKIMFASSKNEGDRYKIDNDAKYVK
-805 VTLVN
+805 VTLSGN
-810 NRSKDWTP
+810 SLK
-818 FSNASITVSDISK
+818 
-831 NYIRINLG
+831 
-839 KPLDAGDVINI
+839 AGDVIYV
-850 KDNSKVF
+850 KA
-857 KLSAEASSSNSV
+857 SASNSGYGCFAALD
-869 STANGS
+869 TDKKMTLKLGNLTDKGPEDIS
-875 YTLDANSVLKG
+875 YTVTERDILNGQSSFYLFRESG
-886 KNEIF
+886 KSIY
-891 VFWSDKSNPLS
+891 VH

-911 TQTTSPLVIAVED
+911 TPTTSPLVIAVEN

-938 VRVYGTA
+938 VRVYGIG
-945 DKLLTLGSDYTLSFS
+945 DKLLTLGTDYKLSFS
-960 TDNNNVTINENG
+960 TDNDNVTINDKG
-972 VFTAAGSKS
+972 VFTAAGSQF
-981 NYTEGVTTVT
+981 NYTEGVTHVT
-991 VTATPSAALAEKYTE
+991 VTATPSEKLAGQYTKATE
-1006 AKWTFKFTVRK
+1006 DFTFTVRK
-1017 GKMKPVFMPA
+1017 GKMKPEFMSA
-1027 FKGATI
+1027 FNATTI
-1033 KVKTGT
+1033 KVAKGT

-1044 VPLNYGGENVSG
+1044 VPLNYGGEDVSG
-1056 YFDVKYSCSPSLKLT
+1056 YFNVGYTCSALPKLSG
-1071 NSNNT
+1071 SNNK
-1076 MACTFS
+1076 M
-1082 TVGTYTITVSATPK
+1082 TYTFGAEGKYQITVSATPK
-1096 IINQGTDDEFNYAD
+1096 IINQGTDTEFDYSQ
-1110 EYDAPDNVTF
+1110 EYDAPDAVTF
-1120 TVDVSGSYTVPTVT
+1120 TVDVKASYAVPVVT
-1134 LNPSADKT
+1134 LNPSAAKT

-1151 PAVSVTDAQGTA
+1151 PAVSVTESGTA
-1163 IDKSKYTMEWTSF
+1163 IDNSKYTMEWTSF
-1176 APDFCKVD
+1176 APDVCKVD
-1184 AATGKIE
+1184 ATTGKIE

-1197 KVKIQLKVSGNGFED
+1197 NVKIQVAVSGDGFED
-1212 VFAYLLVSV
+1212 VFSYILVSV

-1226 YRVKAPG
+1226 YRVKATG
-1233 SGVTYSPMT
+1233 SGEKYSPMT

-1255 GGWSFTDRDTAPV
+1255 GGWSFTDRQTAPV

-1276 DKNKWADDSSK
+1276 ENNKWAGDSSP
-1287 ATWVIKGFD
+1287 ATWLIKGFD
-1296 YYLPGLT
+1296 YYLSGIT

-1403 GKLTVADKNA
+1403 GKLSVADKNA
-1413 TDKLAN
+1413 TGDLKD
-1419 PYDITN
+1419 PYKITN
-1425 YPCNITGLATGPAT
+1425 YPCNITGLASGPST
-1439 TGGGKD
+1439 TGGGKKN
-1445 SNPSPKVEEVMK
+1445 SNPSPTIEDVKN
-1457 HFRGMTSFVMTEAGF
+1457 HFRGMTSFEMTATGF

-1488 DNATPNNGADD
+1488 SYATPNNGADD
-1499 NVMGSHG
+1499 NVKGSHG

-1538 YGFSFDEAKGQPVTN
+1538 YGFSFDEAKGQTVKN
-1553 YEFNDGETNI
+1553 YEFDEAAANTIEL
-1563 IVPTKAG
+1563 TKAG
-1570 ELSTAKVNRA
+1570 ELTTAKVNRA
-1580 MKAGVWTTCVLPFS
+1580 MAAGVWTTCVLPFS

-1600 DAIFGKTYDRDTPD
+1600 DAIFGKTYDRDTPN

-1646 IKPAQDVASINT
+1646 IKPTKDVASINT
-1658 AEVEGYPY
+1658 AEVKGYPY
-1666 VTIENTQPAEWCKGN
+1666 VTIENTQPAEWCSGN
-1681 GYVWMSSYSNDLTV
+1681 GYVWMSSYSNGLTV

-1737 KKLTVGIG
+1737 KKLTVGMG

-1799 YVVNGKKV
+1799 YVVSGKKV

>member
-1 MRNLPNS
+1 
-8 DIYSLFFNIIYFDW
+8 
-22 SFFFITF
+22 
-29 ASTIWY
+29 
-35 EDNFDILLMRKEK
+35 
-48 TLVQTTKKY
+48 
-57 IKINLQTKF
+57 
-66 SYLFMKKEE
+66 MKKEE
-75 QSFGCGI
+75 QSFCCGT
-82 SMSQK
+82 SVSQK

-93 WILRIVP
+93 WILRFVP
-100 LFAMLFATVV
+100 LFAMLFATLA
-110 AKAAGDG
+110 AKAASDGDG
-117 VKFNP
+117 VKFNKD
-122 GVRYSQWAINSRAHD
+122 VRYSQWAINSRAHD

-152 DGTSVEIKRNDTK
+152 DGTKIDRKDSKN
-165 EKLDYVPGLVAK
+165 KLDYVPGLVAK

-204 AYYNSVP
+204 AYYGKVSD
-211 NGGGSLDDLN
+211 GGGSLDDLN

-227 GVYNNKNASETDKT
+227 GVYNNKNASETDRA
-241 HAKTAIGRAT
+241 HAKTAIGLAT
-251 TGLIAHNNSY
+251 DGLKVHNTKF
-261 SIPSGTLA
+261 SIQTGTLA
-269 GDKVVGG
+269 GNEVVGG
-276 WFHKTAYNNQM
+276 WFHKEAYNNQM

-302 VNFNGAGS
+302 VNFNGTGS
-310 SVFGS
+310 NVFGS
-315 VDKDWAMVFKQLD
+315 ADNDWNMVFKQLD

-333 CWNPTDKLMYHA
+333 CWNRTDKLMYHA

-360 TWAGLNGTT
+360 TWQGLNGTT
-369 EPYTFH
+369 KPYTFH

-404 SDANY
+404 ADANY
-409 TTLRNHLQELA
+409 TTLKSHLQELA

-435 LLDKTD
+435 LLDKDNT
-441 SFKATSYNGK
+441 FTPTSYNSNWSGK
-451 SASATNYIETS
+451 PKSATNYIETS

-474 VRLGLIDAKY
+474 VRLGLIDTKY

-521 TGNDYAAGGKKYR
+521 TGTDYAAGGKKYR

-549 VKKIEELTEG
+549 VKKTDNLTEG

-577 NQDNASQ
+577 NQDGSAQ
-584 ILFSYDLKPAYDLT
+584 ILFSYDLQPSYDLT
-598 QSGATAPKVE
+598 QSGAAAPKVE
-608 VCGTGAANATYQW
+608 VCGTDADQAKYQW

-646 YCKATV
+646 YCEATV
-652 DNTSIQTSTTNIK
+652 GSTSIQTSTTNIK
-665 VNSNSSADKQKF
+665 VN
-677 TVTATAENGTVE
+677 
-689 IKDGAG
+689 
-695 NVVTSGTQVEEGTK
+695 
-709 LVFTANANTGYVFD
+709 
-723 NWTATGGEASDNVY
+723 
-737 TISSIAADVNVKA
+737 
-750 NFKKE
+750 
-755 NTGGGDT
+755 NTGGGET
-762 METTLFSMEINSSP
+762 GGETTTETVFSYDVP
-776 ASLTVAQKT
+776 ASGDLSTT
-785 DNKPTL
+785 DTN
-791 EQLTSDHAAITGGT
+791 EGVTGGKIMFASKT
-805 VTLVN
+805 NAGGKYKIDNDTKKYVKVTLSGN
-810 NRSKDWTP
+810 SLK
-818 FSNASITVSDISK
+818 
-831 NYIRINLG
+831 
-839 KPLDAGDVINI
+839 AGDVISV
-850 KDNSKVF
+850 KA
-857 KLSAEASSSNSV
+857 SASNSGYGCFAALD
-869 STANGS
+869 TDKKTTLKLGNLTGEGPEDIS
-875 YTLDANSVLKG
+875 YTVTEKDILNGQSSFYLFRETG
-886 KNEIF
+886 KSIY
-891 VFWSDKSNPLS
+891 VH

-911 TQTTSPLVIAVED
+911 TPTTSPLVIAVED
-924 VEMNVTDEETRQPE
+924 VEMNVTDEVTKQPE
-938 VRVYGTA
+938 VKVYGTA
-945 DKLLTLGSDYTLSFS
+945 YKLLNPGTDYTLSFS
-960 TDNNNVTINENG
+960 TDNNNVTVKDG
-972 VFTAAGSKS
+972 VFTAAGSQF

-991 VTATPSAALAEKYTE
+991 VTATPSAALAGQYKAASE
-1006 AKWTFKFTVRK
+1006 TFTFTVRK
-1017 GKMKPVFMPA
+1017 GKMKPVFMSA
-1027 FKGATI
+1027 FNGTTI
-1033 KVKTGT
+1033 KVKKSTR
-1039 KKTIE
+1039 KTIE
-1044 VPLNYGGENVSG
+1044 VPLNYGGEDVSG
-1056 YFDVKYSCSPSLKLT
+1056 YFDVTYSCSTLSNLT
-1071 NSNNT
+1071 SSNNT
-1076 MACTFS
+1076 M
-1082 TVGTYTITVSATPK
+1082 TYRFNTAGKYQITVSATPK
-1096 IINQGTDDEFNYAD
+1096 TINQGTDTEFDYAD
-1110 EYDAPDNVTF
+1110 EYDAPADVTF
-1120 TVDVSGSYTVPTVT
+1120 TVDVSDTYTVPTVT
-1134 LNPSADKT
+1134 LNPSAAKT
-1142 IYVGEVVDA
+1142 IYVGAVVDA
-1151 PAVSVTDAQGTA
+1151 PAVSVTASGTA
-1163 IDKSKYTMEWTSF
+1163 IDVSKYTAEWTSF
-1176 APDFCKVD
+1176 APDVCKVD
-1184 AATGKIE
+1184 ATTGKIE

-1197 KVKIQLKVSGNGFED
+1197 NVKIQLKVSGEGFED

-1233 SGVTYSPMT
+1233 SGEPYSPMT
-1242 PLFNQNKTLAVTL
+1242 PFFNQDRTLAVTL
-1255 GGWSFTDRDTAPV
+1255 GGWIFTDRTTAPV
-1268 SKEGLTYG
+1268 SNEGLTYG
-1276 DKNKWADDSSK
+1276 ANNKWADDSSK

-1403 GKLTVADKNA
+1403 GKLSVADKNA
-1413 TDKLAN
+1413 TGDLKD
-1419 PYDITN
+1419 PYKITN
-1425 YPCNITGLATGPAT
+1425 YPCNITGLASGPST
-1439 TGGGKD
+1439 TGGGKKN
-1445 SNPSPKVEEVMK
+1445 SNPSPTIEDVKN
-1457 HFRGMTSFVMTEAGF
+1457 HFRGMTSFEMTATGF

-1488 DNATPNNGADD
+1488 SYATPNNGADD
-1499 NVMGSHG
+1499 NVKGSHG

-1538 YGFSFDEAKGQPVTN
+1538 YGFSFDEAKGQTVKN
-1553 YEFNDGETNI
+1553 YEFDEAAANTIEL
-1563 IVPTKAG
+1563 TKAG
-1570 ELSTAKVNRA
+1570 ELTTAKVNRA
-1580 MKAGVWTTCVLPFS
+1580 MAAGVWTTCVLPFS

-1600 DAIFGKTYDRDTPD
+1600 DVIFGKTYDRDTPN
-1614 GTQILYFDRVE
+1614 GTQILYFDRVK

-1646 IKPAQDVASINT
+1646 IKPAKEVTSINT
-1658 AEVEGYPY
+1658 AEVEAYPY

-1695 KEGDCFISN
+1695 EEGDCFISN
-1704 KDGSFKNFVGDP
+1704 KDGSFKNFVGAP

-1725 LKNIGTNGVSEA
+1725 LMNIGTNGVSEA
-1737 KKLTVGIG
+1737 KKLTVGMG

-1774 GKVYNLNG
+1774 RKVYNLNG

>member
-1 MRNLPNS
+1 
-8 DIYSLFFNIIYFDW
+8 
-22 SFFFITF
+22 
-29 ASTIWY
+29 
-35 EDNFDILLMRKEK
+35 
-48 TLVQTTKKY
+48 
-57 IKINLQTKF
+57 
-66 SYLFMKKEE
+66 MKKEE

-82 SMSQK
+82 SVSQK

-100 LFAMLFATVV
+100 LFAMLFATVA
-110 AKAAGDG
+110 AKAAGDGDG

-122 GVRYSQWAINSRAHD
+122 GVRYSQWAINSRLHD
-137 FYANSTA
+137 FYGNTKLFGFDVYDANNTMKSKVQWKNGSNNINKS
-144 FGLAKYKA
+144 F
-152 DGTSVEIKRNDTK
+152 
-165 EKLDYVPGLVAK
+165 DYVAGLVAK
-177 SMIEAAD
+177 ATLEAAD
-184 YYQNFDW
+184 YYAGFDW
-191 SKPWFASVKEYGD
+191 SKPWFYSAQAFANEVTYSNGTNPTLD
-204 AYYNSVP
+204 AM
-211 NGGGSLDDLN
+211 N
-221 AVKLYI
+221 AVKMYFPILSSSLKSDNVVTKANTALANLANDMKNYNTNYSI
-227 GVYNNKNASETDKT
+227 GGSKSTLNEGNASDAQKQMF
-241 HAKTAIGRAT
+241 
-251 TGLIAHNNSY
+251 
-261 SIPSGTLA
+261 
-269 GDKVVGG
+269 GG
-276 WFHKTAYNNQM
+276 WFHKSSDYVDQM

-296 ALLAQI
+296 ATLAQLTGYLGDDKNI
-302 VNFNGAGS
+302 
-310 SVFGS
+310 FGS
-315 VDKDWAMVFKQLD
+315 KEADWNMVAKQLN
-328 IVWNM
+328 IVWNQ
-333 CWNPTDKLMYHA
+333 CWDSNKQLMYHA
-345 FEANAG
+345 FSA
-351 TGTSKSHAD
+351 TGDAKASTETNK
-360 TWAGLNGTT
+360 TWAGISNSADA
-369 EPYTFH
+369 PVYH
-375 SAAYWGRAN
+375 SAAFWGRAN
-384 AWYIFALVDA
+384 SWYFFALVDA
-394 LEAMGKAGRT
+394 LEAMKNDNQENT
-404 SDANY
+404 ENY
-409 TTLRNHLQELA
+409 KTLKSHLDSFA
-420 AGIVARQASNGGWYQ
+420 AGIVKWQDQITGGWYQ
-435 LLDKTD
+435 VMDEKGD
-441 SFKATSYNGK
+441 YKASNYNSSYRWTTSYN
-451 SASATNYIETS
+451 NYIETS

-474 VRLGLIDAKY
+474 VRLGLLGDTY
-484 KENAKKAFECLVNN
+484 KEAAKKAFEGIVNN
-498 YTYLKDGSL
+498 FVAPKADGTIN
-507 EIWGSC
+507 IWSSS
-513 RSAGLGGG
+513 RSAGLGGK
-521 TGNDYAAGGKKYR
+521 NYR
-534 DGSNEYYLLGYDVPM
+534 DGSKIYYILGTDT
-549 VKKIEELTEG
+549 KIVTKEDNLTEG

-577 NQDNASQ
+577 NQDGSAQ
-584 ILFSYDLKPAYDLT
+584 ILFSYDLKPSYDLT
-598 QSGATAPKVE
+598 QSGTTAPKVE

-626 KVAVE
+626 NTAVE
-631 GATKAQFTPQTTGNY
+631 GATEASFTPSATGNY

-652 DNTSIQTSTTNIK
+652 DNTSIQTSATNIK

-677 TVTATAENGTVE
+677 TVTATAVNGTVE

-762 METTLFSMEINSSP
+762 METTLFSMVTTTTNKVRV
-776 ASLTVAQKT
+776 ASKT
-785 DNKPTL
+785 IQTLDNY
-791 EQLTSDHAAITGGT
+791 ANITGGSAVLYNGHAT
-805 VTLVN
+805 DEKEMISSTDGVKLNGSNMSYMKVTLN
-810 NRSKDWTP
+810 
-818 FSNASITVSDISK
+818 
-831 NYIRINLG
+831 
-839 KPLDAGDVINI
+839 KPLAKGDVIAAPGCGSPFYVTSADTKTTDAPEVNATGYTI
-850 KDNSKVF
+850 PENSDLIGKNVVYF
-857 KLSAEASSSNSV
+857 WS
-869 STANGS
+869 G
-875 YTLDANSVLKG
+875 KG
-886 KNEIF
+886 KT
-891 VFWSDKSNPLS
+891 V
-902 SITITRKTT
+902 TITRKTT
-911 TQTTSPLVIAVED
+911 TPTTSPLVIAVDD

-938 VRVYGTA
+938 VKVYGIG
-945 DKLLTLGSDYTLSFS
+945 DKLLTLDTDYKLSFS
-960 TDNNNVTINENG
+960 TDNDNVTINDKG
-972 VFTAAGSKS
+972 VFTAAGSQS

-991 VTATPSAALAEKYTE
+991 VTATPSAALAGKYTK
-1006 AKWTFKFTVRK
+1006 AITTFTFTVRK

-1027 FKGATI
+1027 YKGATI
-1033 KVKTGT
+1033 KVATGT

-1044 VPLNYGGENVSG
+1044 VPLNYGGEDVSG
-1056 YFDVKYSCSPSLKLT
+1056 YFDVKYSCSNLSGLK

-1076 MACTFS
+1076 MTCTFS
-1082 TVGTYTITVSATPK
+1082 TAGTYTITVSATPK
-1096 IINQGTDDEFNYAD
+1096 VINQGKDDEFNYAD
-1110 EYDAPDNVTF
+1110 EYDAPDAVTF
-1120 TVDVSGSYTVPTVT
+1120 TVDVSDGYTVPKVT

-1151 PAVSVTDAQGTA
+1151 PAVSVTDAQDTA

-1176 APDFCKVD
+1176 APDVCKVD
-1184 AATGKIE
+1184 ATTGKIE

-1197 KVKIQLKVSGNGFED
+1197 KLKIQLKVSGDGFED

-1255 GGWSFTDRDTAPV
+1255 GGWSFTDRPKAPV

-1276 DKNKWADDSSK
+1276 TNNKWADDSSK

-1323 DGKLQKVKGGT
+1323 DGKLQKVTGGT

-1413 TDKLAN
+1413 TGDLKD
-1419 PYDITN
+1419 PYKITN
-1425 YPCNITGLATGPAT
+1425 YPCNITGLAKGPLT
-1439 TGGGKD
+1439 DGGSGKSSD
-1445 SNPSPKVEEVMK
+1445 KSPSPTVEDVK
-1457 HFRGMTSFVMTEAGF
+1457 NHFRGMTSFEMTATGF

-1477 ESNIDNKVTWG
+1477 ESNIDNKDTWG
-1488 DNATPNNGADD
+1488 ESATPNKGADD

-1538 YGFSFDEAKGQPVTN
+1538 YGFSFDEAKGQTVKN
-1553 YEFNDGETNI
+1553 YEFDEAAANTIEL
-1563 IVPTKAG
+1563 TKAG
-1570 ELSTAKVNRA
+1570 ELATAKVNRA

-1600 DAIFGKTYDRDTPD
+1600 DVIFGNTYDRETPN

-1704 KDGSFKNFVGDP
+1704 KDGSFKNFVGAL

-1737 KKLTVGIG
+1737 KKLTVGID

-1759 LIDGDMPADSVTAAD
+1759 LIDGDMPTDSVTAAD

>member
-1 MRNLPNS
+1 
-8 DIYSLFFNIIYFDW
+8 
-22 SFFFITF
+22 
-29 ASTIWY
+29 
-35 EDNFDILLMRKEK
+35 
-48 TLVQTTKKY
+48 
-57 IKINLQTKF
+57 
-66 SYLFMKKEE
+66 MKKEE

-82 SMSQK
+82 SVSQK

-100 LFAMLFATVV
+100 LFAMLFATVA
-110 AKAAGDG
+110 AKAAGDGDG

-152 DGTSVEIKRNDTK
+152 DGTSVEIKRKDSK
-165 EKLDYVPGLVAK
+165 DKLDYVPGLVAK

-227 GVYNNKNASETDKT
+227 GIYNYKNASATDKT
-241 HAKTAIGRAT
+241 NAQTAIGRAT
-251 TGLIAHNNSY
+251 TGLIAHNKNN

-269 GDKVVGG
+269 SDAVVGG

-310 SVFGS
+310 NVFGS
-315 VDKDWAMVFKQLD
+315 ADKDWEMVVKQLN

-333 CWNPTDKLMYHA
+333 CWNSTDKLMYHA

-369 EPYTFH
+369 KPYTFH

-409 TTLRNHLQELA
+409 TTLRNHLQDLA
-420 AGIVARQASNGGWYQ
+420 AGIVARQADNGGWYQ
-435 LLDKTD
+435 LLDKDNT
-441 SFKATSYNGK
+441 FTATSYNSSWSGK
-451 SASATNYIETS
+451 PKSTTNYIETS

-474 VRLGLIDAKY
+474 ARLGLIDAKY
-484 KENAKKAFECLVNN
+484 KENARKAFECLVNN

-521 TGNDYAAGGKKYR
+521 TGTDYAKGGKKYR

-549 VKKIEELTEG
+549 VKKSEGLTEG

-608 VCGTGAANATYQW
+608 VCGTGADQAKYQW
-621 YDATT
+621 YDANTDA
-626 KVAVE
+626 AVK
-631 GATKAQFTPQTTGNY
+631 GATEAQFIPQTTGNY

-652 DNTSIQTSTTNIK
+652 DNTSIQTSATNIK

-677 TVTATAENGTVE
+677 TVTATAVNGTVE
-689 IKDGAG
+689 IKDGAD

-709 LVFTANANTGYVFD
+709 LIFTAKANTGYVFD
-723 NWTATGGEASDNVY
+723 SWTATGGEASDNVY

-762 METTLFSMEINSSP
+762 GGETTTETVFSMVTTAESDVSVASGDTKTLDGNADKTGGSAELYNGKSSATVMISKTEGVKLNGSRNSYMKVT
-776 ASLTVAQKT
+776 L
-785 DNKPTL
+785 NKPL
-791 EQLTSDHAAITGGT
+791 A
-805 VTLVN
+805 
-810 NRSKDWTP
+810 K
-818 FSNASITVSDISK
+818 
-831 NYIRINLG
+831 
-839 KPLDAGDVINI
+839 GDVIAAPDCGSSFYVTSADTKTTDAPEVNATGYTI
-850 KDNSKVF
+850 PENSDLIGKTVIYF
-857 KLSAEASSSNSV
+857 WS
-869 STANGS
+869 G
-875 YTLDANSVLKG
+875 KG
-886 KNEIF
+886 K
-891 VFWSDKSNPLS
+891 

-911 TQTTSPLVIAVED
+911 TQTTSPLVIAVEN
-924 VEMNVTDEETRQPE
+924 VEMNVTDEETLQPE
-938 VRVYGTA
+938 VRVYGIG
-945 DKLLTLGSDYTLSFS
+945 DKLLTLGTDYKLSFS
-960 TDNNNVTINENG
+960 TDNDNVTINDKG
-972 VFTAAGSKS
+972 VFTAAGSQF
-981 NYTEGVTTVT
+981 NYTEGVTHVT
-991 VTATPSAALAEKYTE
+991 VTATPSEKLAGQYTKATE
-1006 AKWTFKFTVRK
+1006 DFTFTVRK
-1017 GKMKPVFMPA
+1017 GKMKPEFMSA
-1027 FKGATI
+1027 FNATTI
-1033 KVKTGT
+1033 KVAKGT

-1044 VPLNYGGENVSG
+1044 VPLNYGGEDVSG

-1071 NSNNT
+1071 NSDNKMTCN
-1076 MACTFS
+1076 FGNE
-1082 TVGTYTITVSATPK
+1082 GTYQITVSATPK
-1096 IINQGTDDEFNYAD
+1096 IINKGTDTEFDYSQ
-1110 EYDAPDNVTF
+1110 EYDAPEAVTF
-1120 TVDVSGSYTVPTVT
+1120 TVDVNSYTVPKVT
-1134 LNPSADKT
+1134 LDPSTDKT
-1142 IYVGEVVDA
+1142 IYVGQVVDA
-1151 PAVSVTDAQGTA
+1151 PAVSVTDAQDTA

-1176 APDFCKVD
+1176 APDVCKVD
-1184 AATGKIE
+1184 ATTGKIE

-1233 SGVTYSPMT
+1233 SGMTYSPMT
-1242 PLFNQNKTLAVTL
+1242 PFFNQNKTLAVTL
-1255 GGWSFTDRDTAPV
+1255 GGWSFTNRSEAPV

-1276 DKNKWADDSSK
+1276 DNNKWAKDSSK

-1317 SETQWY
+1317 NETQWY
-1323 DGKLQKVKGGT
+1323 DGKLQKVEGCT

-1387 EAGKVV
+1387 EAGKLV

-1403 GKLTVADKNA
+1403 GKLSVADKNA
-1413 TDKLAN
+1413 TGDLKD
-1419 PYDITN
+1419 PYKITN
-1425 YPCNITGLATGPAT
+1425 YPCNITGLASGPST
-1439 TGGGKD
+1439 TGGGKKN
-1445 SNPSPKVEEVMK
+1445 SNPSPTIEDVKN
-1457 HFRGMTSFVMTEAGF
+1457 HFRGMTSFEMTATGF

-1488 DNATPNNGADD
+1488 SYATPNNGADD
-1499 NVMGSHG
+1499 NVKGSHG

-1538 YGFSFDEAKGQPVTN
+1538 YGFSFDEAKGQTVKN
-1553 YEFNDGETNI
+1553 YEFDEAAANTIEL
-1563 IVPTKAG
+1563 TKAG
-1570 ELSTAKVNRA
+1570 ELTTAKVNRA
-1580 MKAGVWTTCVLPFS
+1580 MAAGVWTTCVLPFS

-1600 DAIFGKTYDRDTPD
+1600 DAIFGKTYDRDTPN

-1646 IKPAQDVASINT
+1646 IKPTKDVASINT
-1658 AEVEGYPY
+1658 AEVKGYPY
-1666 VTIENTQPAEWCKGN
+1666 VTIENAAPAEWCKGN

-1704 KDGSFKNFVGDP
+1704 NDGSFKNFVGDP

-1737 KKLTVGIG
+1737 KKLTVGMG

-1799 YVVNGKKV
+1799 YVVSGKKV

>member
-1 MRNLPNS
+1 
-8 DIYSLFFNIIYFDW
+8 
-22 SFFFITF
+22 
-29 ASTIWY
+29 
-35 EDNFDILLMRKEK
+35 
-48 TLVQTTKKY
+48 
-57 IKINLQTKF
+57 
-66 SYLFMKKEE
+66 MKKEE

-82 SMSQK
+82 SVSQK

-117 VKFNP
+117 DGVKFNP

-137 FYANSTA
+137 FYANTTK
-144 FGLAKYKA
+144 FGLAKFDA

-165 EKLDYVPGLVAK
+165 KKLDYVPGLVAK

-184 YYQNFDW
+184 YYQDFDW

-227 GVYNNKNASETDKT
+227 GVYNNKNASETDKKN
-241 HAKTAIGRAT
+241 AKTAIGRAT
-251 TGLIAHNNSY
+251 EGLIAHNNSY
-261 SIPSGTLA
+261 SIQSGTLA
-269 GDKVVGG
+269 GDAVVGG
-276 WFHKTAYNNQM
+276 WFHKAAYNNQM

-302 VNFNGAGS
+302 VNFNGNGS
-310 SVFGS
+310 NVFGS
-315 VDKDWAMVFKQLD
+315 ADDDWNMVFKQLD
-328 IVWNM
+328 IVWDM
-333 CWNPTDKLMYHA
+333 CWNSTDKLMYHA

-369 EPYTFH
+369 KPYTFH

-394 LEAMGKAGRT
+394 LEAMGKTGRT

-549 VKKIEELTEG
+549 VKKMEGLTEG

-577 NQDNASQ
+577 NQDGSAQ
-584 ILFSYDLKPAYDLT
+584 ILFSYDLQPSYDLT
-598 QSGATAPKVE
+598 QSGTTAPKVE
-608 VCGTGAANATYQW
+608 VCGTDAANATYQW

-626 KVAVE
+626 NTAVE

-646 YCKATV
+646 YCAATV
-652 DNTSIQTSTTNIK
+652 GSTSIKTSATNIN

-689 IKDGAG
+689 IKDGNG
-695 NVVTSGTQVEEGTK
+695 NAVASGTKVEEGTK
-709 LVFTANANTGYVFD
+709 LIFTAKANTGYVFD
-723 NWTATGGEASDNVY
+723 SWTATGGTGDGNVY
-737 TISSIAADVNVKA
+737 TISSLNANAKVTA

-755 NTGGGDT
+755 NTGGGET
-762 METTLFSMEINSSP
+762 METTLFSMVTTA
-776 ASLTVAQKT
+776 ASDVSVASGATQSLDGNADK
-785 DNKPTL
+785 
-791 EQLTSDHAAITGGT
+791 TGGSAELYNGKSSAT
-805 VTLVN
+805 VMISKTEGVKLNGSSKSYMQVTL
-810 NRSKDWTP
+810 D
-818 FSNASITVSDISK
+818 
-831 NYIRINLG
+831 
-839 KPLDAGDVINI
+839 KPLAKGDVIAAPGCGSSFYVTSADTKTTDAPEVNATGYTI
-850 KDNSKVF
+850 PENSDLIGKNVVYF
-857 KLSAEASSSNSV
+857 WS
-869 STANGS
+869 G
-875 YTLDANSVLKG
+875 KG
-886 KNEIF
+886 K
-891 VFWSDKSNPLS
+891 

-924 VEMNVTDEETRQPE
+924 VEMNVTDEETRQPK
-938 VRVYGTA
+938 VKVYGTA

-981 NYTEGVTTVT
+981 NYTEGVTNVT
-991 VTATPSAALAEKYTE
+991 VTATPSAELAGQYTE
-1006 AKWTFKFTVRK
+1006 ATETFTFTVRK

-1076 MACTFS
+1076 MACTFR

-1096 IINQGTDDEFNYAD
+1096 IINQGKDDEFNYAD
-1110 EYDAPDNVTF
+1110 EYDAPEAVTF
-1120 TVDVSGSYTVPTVT
+1120 TVDVSDGYKVPKVT

-1176 APDFCKVD
+1176 APYVCKVD
-1184 AATGKIE
+1184 ATTGKIE

-1197 KVKIQLKVSGNGFED
+1197 KVKIQLKVSGDSFED
-1212 VFAYLLVSV
+1212 VFKYLLVSV

-1233 SGVTYSPMT
+1233 SGVKYSPMT

-1255 GGWSFTDRDTAPV
+1255 GGWSFTDRPKAPV

-1276 DKNKWADDSSK
+1276 TNNKWADDSSK

-1323 DGKLQKVKGGT
+1323 DGKLQKVTGGT

-1445 SNPSPKVEEVMK
+1445 SNPSPTVEDVK
-1457 HFRGMTSFVMTEAGF
+1457 NHFRGMTSFDMSAAGF

-1499 NVMGSHG
+1499 NVKGSHG

-1538 YGFSFDEAKGQPVTN
+1538 YGFSFDEAKGQKVKN
-1553 YEFNDGETNI
+1553 YEFNDDATNTI
-1563 IVPTKAG
+1563 ELTKAG

-1600 DAIFGKTYDRDTPD
+1600 DAIFGNTYDRDTPN

-1646 IKPAQDVASINT
+1646 IKPTKDVASINT
-1658 AEVEGYPY
+1658 ADVEAYPY
-1666 VTIENTQPAEWCKGN
+1666 VTIENTKPAEWCSGN

-1737 KKLTVGIG
+1737 KKLTVGMG

>member
-1 MRNLPNS
+1 
-8 DIYSLFFNIIYFDW
+8 
-22 SFFFITF
+22 
-29 ASTIWY
+29 
-35 EDNFDILLMRKEK
+35 
-48 TLVQTTKKY
+48 
-57 IKINLQTKF
+57 
-66 SYLFMKKEE
+66 MKKEE
-75 QSFGCGI
+75 QSFCCGI
-82 SMSQK
+82 SVSQK
-87 GHALSG
+87 SHALSG
-93 WILRIVP
+93 WILRFVP
-100 LFAMLFATVV
+100 LFAMLFATLT
-110 AKAAGDG
+110 AKAASDGDG

-152 DGTSVEIKRNDTK
+152 DGTSVVIKRNDTK
-165 EKLDYVPGLVAK
+165 KKLDYVPGLVAK

-204 AYYNSVP
+204 AYYKSVP

-227 GVYNNKNASETDKT
+227 GIYNNTNASETDRAN
-241 HAKTAIGRAT
+241 AKTAIGRAT
-251 TGLIAHNNSY
+251 DGLKAHNNSN
-261 SIPSGTLA
+261 SIQSNTLA
-269 GDKVVGG
+269 GNSVVGG
-276 WFHKTAYNNQM
+276 WFHKEAYNNQM

-302 VNFNGAGS
+302 VNFNGTGS
-310 SVFGS
+310 NVFGS
-315 VDKDWAMVFKQLD
+315 ANDDWNMVFKQLD
-328 IVWNM
+328 IVWKM
-333 CWNPTDKLMYHA
+333 CWNSTDKLMYHA

-360 TWAGLNGTT
+360 TWKGLNGKT

-409 TTLRNHLQELA
+409 TTLKSHLQELA
-420 AGIVARQASNGGWYQ
+420 AGIVVRQASNGGWYQ
-435 LLDKTD
+435 LLDKDNT
-441 SFKATSYNGK
+441 FTPTSYNSNWSGK
-451 SASATNYIETS
+451 PSSATNYIETS

-474 VRLGLIDAKY
+474 ARLGLIDAKY

-521 TGNDYAAGGKKYR
+521 TGTDYAKGGKKYR

-549 VKKIEELTEG
+549 VKKSEGLTEG

-577 NQDNASQ
+577 NQDNAS
-584 ILFSYDLKPAYDLT
+584 ILFSYDLKPSYDLT
-598 QSGATAPKVE
+598 QSGAAAPVVE
-608 VCGTGAANATYQW
+608 VCGTDAANATYQW

-626 KVAVE
+626 NTAVE
-631 GATKAQFTPQTTGNY
+631 GATKASFTPSATGNY

-652 DNTSIQTSTTNIK
+652 GSTSIQTSTTYIK

-677 TVTATAENGTVE
+677 TVNATAVNGTVE
-689 IKDGAG
+689 IKDGNG
-695 NVVTSGTQVEEGTK
+695 NAVTSGTQVEEGTK
-709 LVFTANANTGYVFD
+709 LIFTAKANTGYVFGS
-723 NWTATGGEASDNVY
+723 WTATATGGTANGNVY
-737 TISSIAADVNVKA
+737 TINSLAADANVTA
-750 NFKKE
+750 NFKEKNAGGGE
-755 NTGGGDT
+755 TGG
-762 METTLFSMEINSSP
+762 ETTTETVFSYDVP
-776 ASLTVAQKT
+776 ASGDLSTT
-785 DNKPTL
+785 DTN
-791 EQLTSDHAAITGGT
+791 EGVTGGKIMFASKKNDGGKYKIDDDT
-805 VTLVN
+805 EYVKVTLSGN
-810 NRSKDWTP
+810 SLK
-818 FSNASITVSDISK
+818 
-831 NYIRINLG
+831 
-839 KPLDAGDVINI
+839 AGDVISV
-850 KDNSKVF
+850 KASASKSGYGCF
-857 KLSAEASSSNSV
+857 AALDTEKKSSLKLGNLTDKGPEDI
-869 STANGS
+869 S
-875 YTLDANSVLKG
+875 YTVTKTDILNGQSSFYLFRDPG
-886 KNEIF
+886 KSIY
-891 VFWSDKSNPLS
+891 VH

-911 TQTTSPLVIAVED
+911 TQTTSRLVIAVED
-924 VEMNVTDEETRQPE
+924 VEMNVTDEVTKQPE
-938 VRVYGTA
+938 VKVYDTA
-945 DKLLTLGSDYTLSFS
+945 DKLLTLGTDYTLSFS
-960 TDNNNVTINENG
+960 TPDNSNVTVNDKG

-991 VTATPSAALAEKYTE
+991 VTATPSAALAGKYTK
-1006 AKWTFKFTVRK
+1006 ATTTFTFTVRK

-1033 KVKTGT
+1033 KVAKGT

-1044 VPLNYGGENVSG
+1044 VPLNYGGEDVSG
-1056 YFDVKYSCSPSLKLT
+1056 YFDVTYSCSDLSKLT
-1071 NSNNT
+1071 SSNNT
-1076 MACTFS
+1076 MTYTFS
-1082 TVGTYTITVSATPK
+1082 TAGKYLIKVSATPK
-1096 IINQGTDDEFNYAD
+1096 IINQGKDDEFNYAD

-1120 TVDVSGSYTVPTVT
+1120 TVDVSDAYTVPTVN
-1134 LNPSADKT
+1134 LNPRNMT
-1142 IYVGEVVDA
+1142 IYVGKVVEA
-1151 PAVSVTDAQGTA
+1151 PAVSVTDASGTA
-1163 IDKSKYTMEWTSF
+1163 IDKGKYTMEWTSF
-1176 APDFCKVD
+1176 APDVCKVD
-1184 AATGKIE
+1184 ATTGKIE
-1191 GVSAGD
+1191 GVSAGE
-1197 KVKIQLKVSGNGFED
+1197 KVKIQLKVSGESFED
-1212 VFAYLLVSV
+1212 VFAYVLVSV

-1233 SGVTYSPMT
+1233 SGETYSPMT

-1255 GGWSFTDRDTAPV
+1255 GGWIFTDRTKDVPV
-1268 SKEGLTYG
+1268 STEGLTYG
-1276 DKNKWADDSSK
+1276 TKNKWADDSSK

-1323 DGKLQKVKGGT
+1323 NGKLQEVKGGT

-1367 FDKSGG
+1367 FDKSDG

-1403 GKLTVADKNA
+1403 GKLTVADKKA
-1413 TDKLAN
+1413 TGDLKD
-1419 PYDITN
+1419 PYKITN
-1425 YPCNITGLATGPAT
+1425 YPCNITGLATGPKT
-1439 TGGGKD
+1439 TGGGKN

-1457 HFRGMTSFVMTEAGF
+1457 HFRGMTSFDMSATGF

-1477 ESNIDNKVTWG
+1477 ESNIDNTTTWG
-1488 DNATPNNGADD
+1488 ENATPNNGADD
-1499 NVMGSHG
+1499 NVKGSHG

-1538 YGFSFDEAKGQPVTN
+1538 YGFSFDEAAGQTVKN
-1553 YEFNDGETNI
+1553 YEFNDDATNT

-1570 ELSTAKVNRA
+1570 ELTTAKVNRA
-1580 MKAGVWTTCVLPFS
+1580 MTHGVWTTCVLPFS

-1600 DAIFGKTYDRDTPD
+1600 DAIFGKTYDRDHLD
-1614 GTQILYFDRVE
+1614 GTQILYFDHVE

-1658 AEVEGYPY
+1658 AEVTDYPY

-1695 KEGDCFISN
+1695 QAGDCFISN
-1704 KDGSFKNFVGDP
+1704 NDGSFKNFVGDP

-1725 LKNIGTNGVSEA
+1725 LKHIGTNGVSEA
-1737 KKLTVGIG
+1737 KKLTVGMG
-1745 SNVTTDE
+1745 SNVTSDE

-1794 LPGGV
+1794 LPDGV

>member
-1 MRNLPNS
+1 
-8 DIYSLFFNIIYFDW
+8 
-22 SFFFITF
+22 
-29 ASTIWY
+29 
-35 EDNFDILLMRKEK
+35 
-48 TLVQTTKKY
+48 
-57 IKINLQTKF
+57 
-66 SYLFMKKEE
+66 MKKEE

-117 VKFNP
+117 DGVKFNP
-122 GVRYSQWAINSRAHD
+122 GVRYSQWAINSRLHD
-137 FYANSTA
+137 FYGNTKLFGFDVYDANNTKKSTVQW
-144 FGLAKYKA
+144 KNDKKA
-152 DGTSVEIKRNDTK
+152 NIDKSF
-165 EKLDYVPGLVAK
+165 DYVAGLVAK
-177 SMIEAAD
+177 ATLEAAD
-184 YYQNFDW
+184 YYAGFDW
-191 SKPWFASVKEYGD
+191 SKPWFYSAQAFAAEVTYSNDSKPTLD
-204 AYYNSVP
+204 AM
-211 NGGGSLDDLN
+211 N
-221 AVKLYI
+221 AVKMYFPILSSSLKSDNVVKKANTALINLAKDMKNYNTVYSI
-227 GVYNNKNASETDKT
+227 GGSKSSLNESNASVAQKQMF
-241 HAKTAIGRAT
+241 
-251 TGLIAHNNSY
+251 
-261 SIPSGTLA
+261 
-269 GDKVVGG
+269 GG
-276 WFHKTAYNNQM
+276 WFHKSSDYVDQM

-296 ALLAQI
+296 ATLAQLTGYLGDDKNI
-302 VNFNGAGS
+302 
-310 SVFGS
+310 FGS
-315 VDKDWAMVFKQLD
+315 KEADWNMVAKQLN
-328 IVWNM
+328 IVWNQ
-333 CWNPTDKLMYHA
+333 CWDSNKQLMYHA
-345 FEANAG
+345 FSA
-351 TGTSKSHAD
+351 TGDAKASTETNK
-360 TWAGLNGTT
+360 TWAGISNSADA
-369 EPYTFH
+369 PVYH
-375 SAAYWGRAN
+375 SAAFWGRAN
-384 AWYIFALVDA
+384 SWYFFALVDA
-394 LEAMGKAGRT
+394 LEAMKNDKQENT
-404 SDANY
+404 ENY
-409 TTLRNHLQELA
+409 KTLKSHLDSFA
-420 AGIVARQASNGGWYQ
+420 AGIVKWQDQTTGGWYQ
-435 LLDKTD
+435 VMDEKGD
-441 SFKATSYNGK
+441 YKASNYNSSYRWTTSYN
-451 SASATNYIETS
+451 NYIETS

-474 VRLGLIDAKY
+474 VRLGLLGDTYRGA
-484 KENAKKAFECLVNN
+484 AKKAFEGIVNN
-498 YTYLKDGSL
+498 FVAPKADGTIN
-507 EIWGSC
+507 IWSSS
-513 RSAGLGGG
+513 RSAGLGGK
-521 TGNDYAAGGKKYR
+521 NYR
-534 DGSNEYYLLGYDVPM
+534 DGSKIYYILGTDT
-549 VKKIEELTEG
+549 KIVTKEDNLTEG

-577 NQDNASQ
+577 NQDGSAQ
-584 ILFSYDLKPAYDLT
+584 ILFSYDLQPSYDLT
-598 QSGATAPKVE
+598 QSAATAPKVE
-608 VCGTGAANATYQW
+608 VCGTDAANATYQW

-631 GATKAQFTPQTTGNY
+631 GATEAQFTPQTTGNY
-646 YCKATV
+646 YCEATV
-652 DNTSIQTSTTNIK
+652 GSTSIQTSTTNIK
-665 VNSNSSADKQKF
+665 VN
-677 TVTATAENGTVE
+677 
-689 IKDGAG
+689 
-695 NVVTSGTQVEEGTK
+695 
-709 LVFTANANTGYVFD
+709 
-723 NWTATGGEASDNVY
+723 
-737 TISSIAADVNVKA
+737 
-750 NFKKE
+750 
-755 NTGGGDT
+755 NTGGGET
-762 METTLFSMEINSSP
+762 GGETTTETVFSYDVP
-776 ASLTVAQKT
+776 ASGELSTT
-785 DNKPTL
+785 DTN
-791 EQLTSDHAAITGGT
+791 EGVTGGKIMFASSKNEGDRYKIDNDAKYVK
-805 VTLVN
+805 VTLSGN
-810 NRSKDWTP
+810 SLK
-818 FSNASITVSDISK
+818 
-831 NYIRINLG
+831 
-839 KPLDAGDVINI
+839 AGDVISV
-850 KDNSKVF
+850 KA
-857 KLSAEASSSNSV
+857 SASNSGYGCFAALD
-869 STANGS
+869 TDKKTTLKLGDLTGKGPEDIS
-875 YTLDANSVLKG
+875 YTVTERDILNGQSSFYLFRESG
-886 KNEIF
+886 KSIY
-891 VFWSDKSNPLS
+891 VH

-938 VRVYGTA
+938 VRVYGIG
-945 DKLLTLGSDYTLSFS
+945 DKLLTLGTDYKLSFS
-960 TDNNNVTINENG
+960 TDNDNVTIKDG
-972 VFTAAGSKS
+972 VFTAAGSQF
-981 NYTEGVTTVT
+981 NYTEGVTHVT

-1033 KVKTGT
+1033 KVAKGT

-1056 YFDVKYSCSPSLKLT
+1056 YFDVEYFCSNLSGLT

-1076 MACTFS
+1076 MTYTFR

-1110 EYDAPDNVTF
+1110 EYDAPDAVTF
-1120 TVDVSGSYTVPTVT
+1120 TVDVSDGYKVPKVT

-1151 PAVSVTDAQGTA
+1151 PAVSVTDAQGSA

-1176 APDFCKVD
+1176 APDVCKVD
-1184 AATGKIE
+1184 ATTGKIE

-1197 KVKIQLKVSGNGFED
+1197 KLKIQLKVSGDGFED

-1233 SGVTYSPMT
+1233 SGVKYSPMT

-1255 GGWSFTDRDTAPV
+1255 GGWSFTDRPKAPV

-1276 DKNKWADDSSK
+1276 TNNKWAEDSSK

-1403 GKLTVADKNA
+1403 GKLSVADKSA
-1413 TDKLAN
+1413 TGDLKD
-1419 PYDITN
+1419 PYKITN

-1477 ESNIDNKVTWG
+1477 ESNIDNKDTWG
-1488 DNATPNNGADD
+1488 ESATPNKGADD

-1538 YGFSFDEAKGQPVTN
+1538 YGFSFDEAKEQTVKN
-1553 YEFNDGETNI
+1553 YEFNDDATNTI
-1563 IVPTKAG
+1563 ELTKAG

-1600 DAIFGKTYDRDTPD
+1600 DAIFGKTYDRENSD

-1646 IKPAQDVASINT
+1646 IKPTKDVASINT
-1658 AEVEGYPY
+1658 AEVKGYPY

-1681 GYVWMSSYSNDLTV
+1681 GYVWMASYSNDLTV

-1737 KKLTVGIG
+1737 KKLTVGMG

>member
-1 MRNLPNS
+1 
-8 DIYSLFFNIIYFDW
+8 
-22 SFFFITF
+22 
-29 ASTIWY
+29 
-35 EDNFDILLMRKEK
+35 
-48 TLVQTTKKY
+48 
-57 IKINLQTKF
+57 
-66 SYLFMKKEE
+66 MKKEE

-82 SMSQK
+82 SVSQK

-93 WILRIVP
+93 WILRFVP
-100 LFAMLFATVV
+100 LFAMLFATLA
-110 AKAAGDG
+110 AKAASDGDG

-204 AYYNSVP
+204 DYYNSVP

-227 GVYNNKNASETDKT
+227 GIYNYKNASETDKT
-241 HAKTAIGRAT
+241 HAKTAIGLAT
-251 TGLIAHNNSY
+251 EGLKAHNNSC
-261 SIPSGTLA
+261 SIKSGTLA
-269 GDKVVGG
+269 GDAVVGG

-302 VNFNGAGS
+302 VNFNGNGS
-310 SVFGS
+310 NVFGS
-315 VDKDWAMVFKQLD
+315 ADKDWNMVFKQLD

-333 CWNPTDKLMYHA
+333 CWNSTDKLMYHA

-351 TGTSKSHAD
+351 TKDSNSHAD
-360 TWAGLNGTT
+360 TWQGLNGKT

-420 AGIVARQASNGGWYQ
+420 AGIVARQTSDGGWYQ

-441 SFKATSYNGK
+441 SFEATSYNSNWSGK
-451 SASATNYIETS
+451 PKSVTNYIETS

-474 VRLGLIDAKY
+474 ARLGLIDATY

-521 TGNDYAAGGKKYR
+521 TDGIYAEGGKKFR

-549 VKKIEELTEG
+549 VIKSEGITEG

-577 NQDNASQ
+577 NQDGSAQ

-608 VCGTGAANATYQW
+608 VCGTDAANATYQW
-621 YDATT
+621 YDANTDA
-626 KVAVE
+626 AVK
-631 GATKAQFTPQTTGNY
+631 GATEAQFIPQTTGNY

-709 LVFTANANTGYVFD
+709 LIFTAKANTGYVFD
-723 NWTATGGEASDNVY
+723 SWTATGGEASDNVY

-762 METTLFSMEINSSP
+762 METTLFSMVTTTTNKVRV
-776 ASLTVAQKT
+776 ASKT
-785 DNKPTL
+785 IQTLDNY
-791 EQLTSDHAAITGGT
+791 ANITGGSAVLYNGHDT
-805 VTLVN
+805 DEKEMISSTDGVKLNGSNMSYMKVTLN
-810 NRSKDWTP
+810 
-818 FSNASITVSDISK
+818 
-831 NYIRINLG
+831 
-839 KPLDAGDVINI
+839 KPLAKGDVIAAPDCGSPFYVTSADTKTTDAPEVNATGFTI
-850 KDNSKVF
+850 PENSDLIGKTVIYF
-857 KLSAEASSSNSV
+857 WR
-869 STANGS
+869 G
-875 YTLDANSVLKG
+875 KG
-886 KNEIF
+886 K
-891 VFWSDKSNPLS
+891 

-911 TQTTSPLVIAVED
+911 TPTTSPLVIAVED

-938 VRVYGTA
+938 VKVYGIG
-945 DKLLTLGSDYTLSFS
+945 DKLLTLDTDYKLSFS
-960 TDNNNVTINENG
+960 TDNDNVTINDKG
-972 VFTAAGSKS
+972 VFTAAGSQF
-981 NYTEGVTTVT
+981 NYTEGVTHVT
-991 VTATPSAALAEKYTE
+991 VMATPSEALAEKYTE

-1033 KVKTGT
+1033 KVAKGT

-1056 YFDVKYSCSPSLKLT
+1056 YFDVEYFCSNLSGLT

-1076 MACTFS
+1076 MTYTFR

-1096 IINQGTDDEFNYAD
+1096 IINQGKDDEFNYAD
-1110 EYDAPDNVTF
+1110 EYDAPEAVTF
-1120 TVDVSGSYTVPTVT
+1120 TVDVSDGYKVPKVT

-1176 APDFCKVD
+1176 APDVCKVD
-1184 AATGKIE
+1184 ATTGKIE

-1197 KVKIQLKVSGNGFED
+1197 KVKIQLKVSGDSFED

-1242 PLFNQNKTLAVTL
+1242 PFFNQNKTLAVTL
-1255 GGWSFTDRDTAPV
+1255 GGWSFTDRPKAPV
-1268 SKEGLTYG
+1268 SSEGLTYG

-1403 GKLTVADKNA
+1403 GKLSVADKSA
-1413 TDKLAN
+1413 TGDLKD
-1419 PYDITN
+1419 PYKITN
-1425 YPCNITGLATGPAT
+1425 YPCNIIGLATGPAT

-1477 ESNIDNKVTWG
+1477 ESNIDNKDTWG
-1488 DNATPNNGADD
+1488 ESATPNKGADD

-1538 YGFSFDEAKGQPVTN
+1538 YGFSFDEAKGQTVKN
-1553 YEFNDGETNI
+1553 YEFNDDATNTI
-1563 IVPTKAG
+1563 EPTKAG
-1570 ELSTAKVNRA
+1570 ELTRAKVNRK

-1600 DAIFGKTYDRDTPD
+1600 DAIFGKTYDRENTN

-1646 IKPAQDVASINT
+1646 IKPTKDVASINT

-1737 KKLTVGIG
+1737 KKLTVGMG

-1787 SYRQFQA
+1787 TYRQFQA

>member
-1 MRNLPNS
+1 
-8 DIYSLFFNIIYFDW
+8 
-22 SFFFITF
+22 
-29 ASTIWY
+29 
-35 EDNFDILLMRKEK
+35 
-48 TLVQTTKKY
+48 
-57 IKINLQTKF
+57 
-66 SYLFMKKEE
+66 MKKEE

-82 SMSQK
+82 SVSQK

-100 LFAMLFATVV
+100 LFAMLFATVA
-110 AKAAGDG
+110 AKAAGDGDG

-137 FYANSTA
+137 FYANTTK
-144 FGLAKYKA
+144 FGLAKFDA

-165 EKLDYVPGLVAK
+165 KKLDYVPGLVAK

-184 YYQNFDW
+184 YYQDFDW

-227 GVYNNKNASETDKT
+227 GIYNNKNATTTDRDN
-241 HAKTAIGRAT
+241 AKTAIGRAT
-251 TGLIAHNNSY
+251 EGLIAHNKNN

-269 GDKVVGG
+269 GDAVVGG

-302 VNFNGAGS
+302 VNFNGTGS
-310 SVFGS
+310 KVFGS
-315 VDKDWAMVFKQLD
+315 ADKDWNMVFKQLD

-333 CWNPTDKLMYHA
+333 CWNSKDKLMYHA

-351 TGTSKSHAD
+351 TKESNSHAD
-360 TWAGLNGTT
+360 TWQGLNGKT

-404 SDANY
+404 TDANY
-409 TTLRNHLQELA
+409 TTLKTHLQDLA
-420 AGIVARQASNGGWYQ
+420 AGIVARQADNGGWYQ

-441 SFKATSYNGK
+441 SFEATSYNSNWSGK
-451 SASATNYIETS
+451 PASATNYIETS

-474 VRLGLIDAKY
+474 ARLGLIDAKY
-484 KENAKKAFECLVNN
+484 KENAKKAFEYLVNN
-498 YTYLKDGSL
+498 YTYQKDGSL

-521 TGNDYAAGGKKYR
+521 TDGIYAEGGKKFR

-549 VKKIEELTEG
+549 VIKSEEITEG

-577 NQDNASQ
+577 NQDGSAQ
-584 ILFSYDLKPAYDLT
+584 ILFSYDLQPSYDLT
-598 QSGATAPKVE
+598 QSDATAPKVE

-621 YDATT
+621 YDANTDA
-626 KVAVE
+626 AVK
-631 GATKAQFTPQTTGNY
+631 GATEAQFIPQTTGNY

-652 DNTSIQTSTTNIK
+652 GSTSIQTSTTNIK
-665 VNSNSSADKQKF
+665 VN
-677 TVTATAENGTVE
+677 
-689 IKDGAG
+689 
-695 NVVTSGTQVEEGTK
+695 
-709 LVFTANANTGYVFD
+709 
-723 NWTATGGEASDNVY
+723 
-737 TISSIAADVNVKA
+737 
-750 NFKKE
+750 
-755 NTGGGDT
+755 NTGGGET
-762 METTLFSMEINSSP
+762 GGETTLFSMVTTA
-776 ASLTVAQKT
+776 ASDVSVASGATQSLDGNADK
-785 DNKPTL
+785 
-791 EQLTSDHAAITGGT
+791 TGGSAELYNGKSSAT
-805 VTLVN
+805 VMISKTEGVKLNGSSKSYMQVTL
-810 NRSKDWTP
+810 D
-818 FSNASITVSDISK
+818 
-831 NYIRINLG
+831 
-839 KPLDAGDVINI
+839 KPLAKGDVIAAPGCGSSFYVTSADTKTTDAPKVNATGYTI
-850 KDNSKVF
+850 PENSDLIGKTMIYF
-857 KLSAEASSSNSV
+857 WS
-869 STANGS
+869 G
-875 YTLDANSVLKG
+875 KG
-886 KNEIF
+886 K
-891 VFWSDKSNPLS
+891 

-911 TQTTSPLVIAVED
+911 TQTTSPLVIAVDD

-938 VRVYGTA
+938 VRVYGIGE
-945 DKLLTLGSDYTLSFS
+945 KLLTLGTDYTLSFS
-960 TDNNNVTINENG
+960 TDNDNVTINDKG
-972 VFTAAGSKS
+972 VFTAAGSQF
-981 NYTEGVTTVT
+981 NYTEGVTHVT
-991 VTATPSAALAEKYTE
+991 VTATPSAALAGQYTE
-1006 AKWTFKFTVRK
+1006 ATETFTFTVRK

-1033 KVKTGT
+1033 KVAKGT

-1044 VPLNYGGENVSG
+1044 VPLNYGGEDVSG

-1076 MACTFS
+1076 MTCTFS
-1082 TVGTYTITVSATPK
+1082 TADKYTITVSATPK
-1096 IINQGTDDEFNYAD
+1096 VINQGKDDEFNYAD

-1120 TVDVSGSYTVPTVT
+1120 TVDVSDGYKVPKVT

-1163 IDKSKYTMEWTSF
+1163 IDKSKYIMEWTSF
-1176 APDFCKVD
+1176 APDVCKVD

-1197 KVKIQLKVSGNGFED
+1197 KVKIQLRVSGDSFED
-1212 VFAYLLVSV
+1212 VFKYLLVSV

-1403 GKLTVADKNA
+1403 GKLTVADKKA

-1538 YGFSFDEAKGQPVTN
+1538 YGFSFDEAKGQTVKY
-1553 YEFNDGETNI
+1553 YEFDEADANTIEL
-1563 IVPTKAG
+1563 TKAG

-1600 DAIFGKTYDRDTPD
+1600 DAIFGNTYDRDTPN

-1646 IKPAQDVASINT
+1646 IKPTKDVASINT
-1658 AEVEGYPY
+1658 AEVKGYPY
-1666 VTIENTQPAEWCKGN
+1666 VTIENTQPAEWCSGN
-1681 GYVWMSSYSNDLTV
+1681 GYVWMSSYSNGLTV

-1737 KKLTVGIG
+1737 KKLTVGMG

>member
-1 MRNLPNS
+1 
-8 DIYSLFFNIIYFDW
+8 
-22 SFFFITF
+22 
-29 ASTIWY
+29 
-35 EDNFDILLMRKEK
+35 
-48 TLVQTTKKY
+48 
-57 IKINLQTKF
+57 
-66 SYLFMKKEE
+66 MKKEE

-117 VKFNP
+117 DGVKFNP
-122 GVRYSQWAINSRAHD
+122 GVRYSQWAINSRLHD
-137 FYANSTA
+137 FYGNTKLFGFDVYDANNTKKSTVQW
-144 FGLAKYKA
+144 KNDKKA
-152 DGTSVEIKRNDTK
+152 NIDKSF
-165 EKLDYVPGLVAK
+165 DYVAGLVAK
-177 SMIEAAD
+177 ATLEAAD
-184 YYQNFDW
+184 YYAGFDW
-191 SKPWFASVKEYGD
+191 SKPWFYSAQAFAAEVTYSNDSKPTLD
-204 AYYNSVP
+204 AM
-211 NGGGSLDDLN
+211 N
-221 AVKLYI
+221 AVKMYFPILSSSLKSDNVVTKANTALANLANDMKNYNTNYSI
-227 GVYNNKNASETDKT
+227 GGSKSTLNEGNASDAQKQMF
-241 HAKTAIGRAT
+241 
-251 TGLIAHNNSY
+251 
-261 SIPSGTLA
+261 
-269 GDKVVGG
+269 GG
-276 WFHKTAYNNQM
+276 WFHKSSDYVDQM

-296 ALLAQI
+296 ATLAQLTGYLGDDKNI
-302 VNFNGAGS
+302 
-310 SVFGS
+310 FGS
-315 VDKDWAMVFKQLD
+315 KEADWNMVAKQLN
-328 IVWNM
+328 IVWNQ
-333 CWNPTDKLMYHA
+333 CWDSNKQLMYHA
-345 FEANAG
+345 FSA
-351 TGTSKSHAD
+351 TGDAKASTETNK
-360 TWAGLNGTT
+360 TWAGISNSADA
-369 EPYTFH
+369 PVYH
-375 SAAYWGRAN
+375 SAAFWGRAN
-384 AWYIFALVDA
+384 SWYFFALVDA
-394 LEAMGKAGRT
+394 LEAMKNDNQENT
-404 SDANY
+404 DNY
-409 TTLRNHLQELA
+409 KTLKNHLDFFA
-420 AGIVARQASNGGWYQ
+420 AGIVKWQDKTTGGWYQ
-435 LLDKTD
+435 VMDEKGD
-441 SFKATSYNGK
+441 YKASNYNSSYRWTTSYN
-451 SASATNYIETS
+451 NYIETS

-474 VRLGLIDAKY
+474 VRLGLLGDTY
-484 KENAKKAFECLVNN
+484 KEAAKKAFEGIVNN
-498 YTYLKDGSL
+498 FVAPKADGTIN
-507 EIWGSC
+507 IWSSS
-513 RSAGLGGG
+513 RSAGLGGSH
-521 TGNDYAAGGKKYR
+521 YR
-534 DGSNEYYLLGYDVPM
+534 DGSKIYYILGTDT
-549 VKKIEELTEG
+549 KIVTKEDNLTEG

-577 NQDNASQ
+577 NQDGSAQ
-584 ILFSYDLKPAYDLT
+584 ILFSYDLKPSYDLT

-608 VCGTGAANATYQW
+608 VCGTDAANATYQW

-626 KVAVE
+626 NTAVE

-646 YCKATV
+646 YCEATV
-652 DNTSIQTSTTNIK
+652 GSTSIQTSTTNIK

-762 METTLFSMEINSSP
+762 METTLFSMVINSSP

-810 NRSKDWTP
+810 TRDQDWTP
-818 FSNASITVSDISK
+818 FSNASITVSDKSK
-831 NYIRINLG
+831 NYIRINLD
-839 KPLDAGDVINI
+839 KSLDDGDVINI
-850 KDNSKVF
+850 KDNSKAF

-869 STANGS
+869 STSNGS

-891 VFWSDKSNPLS
+891 VFWSAQSNPLS

-911 TQTTSPLVIAVED
+911 TPTTPPLVIAVEN

-981 NYTEGVTTVT
+981 NYTEGVTHVT
-991 VTATPSAALAEKYTE
+991 VTATPSAALAGQYTE
-1006 AKWTFKFTVRK
+1006 ATENFTFTVRK
-1017 GKMKPVFMPA
+1017 GK
-1027 FKGATI
+1027 
-1033 KVKTGT
+1033 
-1039 KKTIE
+1039 
-1044 VPLNYGGENVSG
+1044 
-1056 YFDVKYSCSPSLKLT
+1056 
-1071 NSNNT
+1071 
-1076 MACTFS
+1076 
-1082 TVGTYTITVSATPK
+1082 
-1096 IINQGTDDEFNYAD
+1096 
-1110 EYDAPDNVTF
+1110 
-1120 TVDVSGSYTVPTVT
+1120 
-1134 LNPSADKT
+1134 
-1142 IYVGEVVDA
+1142 
-1151 PAVSVTDAQGTA
+1151 
-1163 IDKSKYTMEWTSF
+1163 
-1176 APDFCKVD
+1176 
-1184 AATGKIE
+1184 
-1191 GVSAGD
+1191 
-1197 KVKIQLKVSGNGFED
+1197 
-1212 VFAYLLVSV
+1212 

-1233 SGVTYSPMT
+1233 SGEKYSPMT
-1242 PLFNQNKTLAVTL
+1242 PLFNGDKTLAVTL

-1403 GKLTVADKNA
+1403 GKLTVADKSA
-1413 TDKLAN
+1413 TGDLKD
-1419 PYDITN
+1419 PYKITN
-1425 YPCNITGLATGPAT
+1425 YPCNITGLAKGPLT
-1439 TGGGKD
+1439 DGGSGKSSD
-1445 SNPSPKVEEVMK
+1445 KSPSPTVEDVK
-1457 HFRGMTSFVMTEAGF
+1457 NHFRGMTSFEMTATGF

-1499 NVMGSHG
+1499 NVKGSHG

-1538 YGFSFDEAKGQPVTN
+1538 YGFSFDEAKEQTVKN
-1553 YEFNDGETNI
+1553 YEFDEATANTIEL
-1563 IVPTKAG
+1563 TKAG
-1570 ELSTAKVNRA
+1570 ELATAKVNRK
-1580 MKAGVWTTCVLPFS
+1580 MTAGVWTTCVLPFS

-1600 DAIFGKTYDRDTPD
+1600 DAIFGKTYDRENSD

-1658 AEVEGYPY
+1658 VDVEAYPY
-1666 VTIENTQPAEWCKGN
+1666 VTIENTKPAEWCSGN

-1737 KKLTVGIG
+1737 KKLTVGMG

>member
-1 MRNLPNS
+1 
-8 DIYSLFFNIIYFDW
+8 
-22 SFFFITF
+22 
-29 ASTIWY
+29 
-35 EDNFDILLMRKEK
+35 
-48 TLVQTTKKY
+48 
-57 IKINLQTKF
+57 
-66 SYLFMKKEE
+66 MKKEE

-82 SMSQK
+82 SVSQK

-100 LFAMLFATVV
+100 LFAMLFATVA
-110 AKAAGDG
+110 AKAAGDGDG

-165 EKLDYVPGLVAK
+165 KKLDYVPGLVAK

-227 GVYNNKNASETDKT
+227 GIYNYKNASATDKT
-241 HAKTAIGRAT
+241 NAQTAIGRAT
-251 TGLIAHNNSY
+251 EGLIAHNKNNS
-261 SIPSGTLA
+261 IQSGTLA
-269 GDKVVGG
+269 GDAVVGG
-276 WFHKTAYNNQM
+276 WFHKEAYNNQM

-310 SVFGS
+310 NVFGS
-315 VDKDWAMVFKQLD
+315 ADKDWEMVVKQLN

-333 CWNPTDKLMYHA
+333 CWNSTDKLMYHA

-369 EPYTFH
+369 KPYTFH

-394 LEAMGKAGRT
+394 FEAMGKAGRT

-409 TTLRNHLQELA
+409 TTLRNHLQDLA
-420 AGIVARQASNGGWYQ
+420 AGIVARQTSDGGWYQ

-441 SFKATSYNGK
+441 SFEATSYNSNWSGK
-451 SASATNYIETS
+451 PSSATNYIETS

-474 VRLGLIDAKY
+474 ARLGLIDAKY

-521 TGNDYAAGGKKYR
+521 TGTDYAKGGKKYR

-549 VKKIEELTEG
+549 VKKSERLTEG

-577 NQDNASQ
+577 NQDGSAQ

-646 YCKATV
+646 YCVATV
-652 DNTSIQTSTTNIK
+652 GSTSIQTSTTNIK
-665 VNSNSSADKQKF
+665 VN
-677 TVTATAENGTVE
+677 
-689 IKDGAG
+689 
-695 NVVTSGTQVEEGTK
+695 
-709 LVFTANANTGYVFD
+709 
-723 NWTATGGEASDNVY
+723 
-737 TISSIAADVNVKA
+737 
-750 NFKKE
+750 
-755 NTGGGDT
+755 NTGGGET
-762 METTLFSMEINSSP
+762 GGETTTETVFSYDVP
-776 ASLTVAQKT
+776 ASGDLSTT
-785 DNKPTL
+785 DTN
-791 EQLTSDHAAITGGT
+791 EGVTGGKIMFASKT
-805 VTLVN
+805 NAGGKYKIDNDTKKYVKVTLSGN
-810 NRSKDWTP
+810 SLK
-818 FSNASITVSDISK
+818 
-831 NYIRINLG
+831 
-839 KPLDAGDVINI
+839 AGDVISV
-850 KDNSKVF
+850 KA
-857 KLSAEASSSNSV
+857 SASNSGYGCFAALD
-869 STANGS
+869 TDKKTTLKLGNLTGEGPEDIS
-875 YTLDANSVLKG
+875 YTVTEKDILNGQSSFYLFRETG
-886 KNEIF
+886 KSIY
-891 VFWSDKSNPLS
+891 VH

-911 TQTTSPLVIAVED
+911 TPTTSPLVIAVED

-938 VRVYGTA
+938 VKVYGIG
-945 DKLLTLGSDYTLSFS
+945 DKLLTLGTDYKLSFS
-960 TDNNNVTINENG
+960 TDNDNVTINDKG
-972 VFTAAGSKS
+972 VFTAAGSQF
-981 NYTEGVTTVT
+981 NYTEGVTHVT
-991 VTATPSAALAEKYTE
+991 VTATPSEKLAGQYTKATE
-1006 AKWTFKFTVRK
+1006 DFTFTVRK
-1017 GKMKPVFMPA
+1017 GKMKPEFMSA
-1027 FKGATI
+1027 FNATTI
-1033 KVKTGT
+1033 KVAKGT

-1044 VPLNYGGENVSG
+1044 VPLNYGGEDVSG

-1071 NSNNT
+1071 NSDNKMTCN
-1076 MACTFS
+1076 FGNE
-1082 TVGTYTITVSATPK
+1082 GTYQITVSATPK
-1096 IINQGTDDEFNYAD
+1096 IINKGTDTEFDYSQ
-1110 EYDAPDNVTF
+1110 EYDAPEAVTF
-1120 TVDVSGSYTVPTVT
+1120 TVDVNSYTVPKVT
-1134 LNPSADKT
+1134 LDPSTDKT
-1142 IYVGEVVDA
+1142 IYVGQVVDA
-1151 PAVSVTDAQGTA
+1151 PAVSVTDAQDTA

-1176 APDFCKVD
+1176 APDVCKVD
-1184 AATGKIE
+1184 ATTGKIE

-1233 SGVTYSPMT
+1233 SGMTYSPMT
-1242 PLFNQNKTLAVTL
+1242 PFFNQNKTLAVTL
-1255 GGWSFTDRDTAPV
+1255 GGWSFTNRSEAPV

-1276 DKNKWADDSSK
+1276 DNNKWAKDSSK

-1403 GKLTVADKNA
+1403 GKLSVADKNA
-1413 TDKLAN
+1413 TGDLKD
-1419 PYDITN
+1419 PYKITN
-1425 YPCNITGLATGPAT
+1425 YPCNITGLASGPST
-1439 TGGGKD
+1439 TGGGKKN
-1445 SNPSPKVEEVMK
+1445 SNPSPTIEDVKN
-1457 HFRGMTSFVMTEAGF
+1457 HFRGMTSFEMTATGF

-1488 DNATPNNGADD
+1488 SYATPNNGADD
-1499 NVMGSHG
+1499 NVKGSHG

-1538 YGFSFDEAKGQPVTN
+1538 YGFSFDEAKGQTVKN
-1553 YEFNDGETNI
+1553 YEFDEAAANTIEL
-1563 IVPTKAG
+1563 TKAG
-1570 ELSTAKVNRA
+1570 ELTTAKVNRA
-1580 MKAGVWTTCVLPFS
+1580 MAAGVWTTCVLPFS

-1600 DAIFGKTYDRDTPD
+1600 DVIFGKTYDRDTPN
-1614 GTQILYFDRVE
+1614 GTQILYFDRVK

-1646 IKPAQDVASINT
+1646 IKPAKEVTSINT
-1658 AEVEGYPY
+1658 AEVEAYPY

-1695 KEGDCFISN
+1695 EEGDCFISN
-1704 KDGSFKNFVGDP
+1704 KDGSFKNFVGAP

-1725 LKNIGTNGVSEA
+1725 LMNIGTNGVSEA
-1737 KKLTVGIG
+1737 KKLTVGMG

-1774 GKVYNLNG
+1774 RKVYNLNG

>member
-1 MRNLPNS
+1 
-8 DIYSLFFNIIYFDW
+8 
-22 SFFFITF
+22 
-29 ASTIWY
+29 
-35 EDNFDILLMRKEK
+35 
-48 TLVQTTKKY
+48 
-57 IKINLQTKF
+57 
-66 SYLFMKKEE
+66 MKKEE

-82 SMSQK
+82 SVSQK

-100 LFAMLFATVV
+100 LFAMLFATVA
-110 AKAAGDG
+110 AKAAGDGDG

-122 GVRYSQWAINSRAHD
+122 WVRYSQWAINSRAHD

-152 DGTSVEIKRNDTK
+152 DGTSVEIKRKDSK
-165 EKLDYVPGLVAK
+165 DKLDYVPGLVAK

-204 AYYNSVP
+204 TYYNRVP

-227 GVYNNKNASETDKT
+227 GIYNYKNASATDKT
-241 HAKTAIGRAT
+241 NAQTAIGRAT
-251 TGLIAHNNSY
+251 EGLIAHNKNNS
-261 SIPSGTLA
+261 IQSGTLA
-269 GDKVVGG
+269 GDAVVGG

-302 VNFNGAGS
+302 VNFNGNGS
-310 SVFGS
+310 NVFGS
-315 VDKDWAMVFKQLD
+315 ANDDWNMVFKQLN

-333 CWNPTDKLMYHA
+333 CWNSTDKLMYHA

-351 TGTSKSHAD
+351 TKESNSHAD
-360 TWAGLNGTT
+360 TWQGLNGTT
-369 EPYTFH
+369 KPYTFH

-404 SDANY
+404 TDANY
-409 TTLRNHLQELA
+409 TTLKNHLQDLA
-420 AGIVARQASNGGWYQ
+420 AGIVARQADNGGWYQ
-435 LLDKTD
+435 LLDKDNT
-441 SFKATSYNGK
+441 FTATSYNSNWSGK
-451 SASATNYIETS
+451 PSSATNYIETS

-474 VRLGLIDAKY
+474 ARLGLIDAKY

-521 TGNDYAAGGKKYR
+521 TDGIYAEGGKKFR

-549 VKKIEELTEG
+549 VKKTDNLTEG

-577 NQDNASQ
+577 NQDGSAQ

-621 YDATT
+621 YDANTDA
-626 KVAVE
+626 AVK
-631 GATKAQFTPQTTGNY
+631 GATEAQFIPQTTGNY

-652 DNTSIQTSTTNIK
+652 DGTSIQTSATNIK

-689 IKDGAG
+689 IKDGNDNA
-695 NVVTSGTQVEEGTK
+695 VTSGTQVEEGTK
-709 LVFTANANTGYVFD
+709 LIFTAKANTGYVFD
-723 NWTATGGEASDNVY
+723 SWTATGGEASGNVY
-737 TISSIAADVNVKA
+737 TISSIAADASVTAKFKA
-750 NFKKE
+750 E
-755 NTGGGDT
+755 NTGGGET
-762 METTLFSMEINSSP
+762 VETTLFSMVTT
-776 ASLTVAQKT
+776 A
-785 DNKPTL
+785 
-791 EQLTSDHAAITGGT
+791 TSDVNVVSGDTQTLGGDKATITGGSAVLYNGKDKDAVMIT
-805 VTLVN
+805 KTEGVKLNGSQNSYMKVTLN
-810 NRSKDWTP
+810 
-818 FSNASITVSDISK
+818 
-831 NYIRINLG
+831 
-839 KPLDAGDVINI
+839 KPLAKGDVIAAPGCGSSFYVTSADTKATDVVVNATGYTI
-850 KDNSKVF
+850 PENSDLIGKTVIYF
-857 KLSAEASSSNSV
+857 W
-869 STANGS
+869 TG
-875 YTLDANSVLKG
+875 KG
-886 KNEIF
+886 K
-891 VFWSDKSNPLS
+891 

-911 TQTTSPLVIAVED
+911 TPTTSPLVIAVKD

-938 VRVYGTA
+938 VKVYGTGEKQLA
-945 DKLLTLGSDYTLSFS
+945 LGTDYTLSFS
-960 TDNNNVTINENG
+960 TDNNNVTINESG

-981 NYTEGVTTVT
+981 NYTEGVTNVT

-1033 KVKTGT
+1033 KVAKGT
-1039 KKTIE
+1039 RKTIE
-1044 VPLNYGGENVSG
+1044 VPLNYGGEDVSG

-1076 MACTFS
+1076 MTCTFS
-1082 TVGTYTITVSATPK
+1082 TADKYTITVSATPK
-1096 IINQGTDDEFNYAD
+1096 IINQGKDDEFNYAD
-1110 EYDAPDNVTF
+1110 EYDVPDNVTF
-1120 TVDVSGSYTVPTVT
+1120 TVDVSDGYKVPKVT

-1176 APDFCKVD
+1176 APDVCKVD
-1184 AATGKIE
+1184 ATTGKIE

-1197 KVKIQLKVSGNGFED
+1197 KVKIQLKVSGDGFED

-1226 YRVKAPG
+1226 YRVKAPK

-1349 VEPKTNGKV
+1349 VEPKKNGKV

-1413 TDKLAN
+1413 TGDLKD
-1419 PYDITN
+1419 PYKITN
-1425 YPCNITGLATGPAT
+1425 YPCNITGLASGTET
-1439 TGGGKD
+1439 DGGK
-1445 SNPSPKVEEVMK
+1445 SGATKYPSPTENDVKN

-1488 DNATPNNGADD
+1488 DNATPNKGADD

-1538 YGFSFDEAKGQPVTN
+1538 YGFSFDEAKEQTVKN
-1553 YEFNDGETNI
+1553 YEFNDDATNTI
-1563 IVPTKAG
+1563 EPTKAG
-1570 ELSTAKVNRA
+1570 ELTTAKVNRK
-1580 MKAGVWTTCVLPFS
+1580 MTAGVWTTCVLPFS

-1600 DAIFGKTYDRDTPD
+1600 DAIFGKTYDRYTPN

-1658 AEVEGYPY
+1658 ADVEAYPY
-1666 VTIENTQPAEWCKGN
+1666 VTIENTKPAEWCSGN

>member
-1 MRNLPNS
+1 MKNYNTN
-8 DIYSLFFNIIYFDW
+8 YSIGGLK
-22 SFFFITF
+22 
-29 ASTIWY
+29 ST
-35 EDNFDILLMRKEK
+35 
-48 TLVQTTKKY
+48 
-57 IKINLQTKF
+57 
-66 SYLFMKKEE
+66 
-75 QSFGCGI
+75 
-82 SMSQK
+82 
-87 GHALSG
+87 
-93 WILRIVP
+93 
-100 LFAMLFATVV
+100 
-110 AKAAGDG
+110 
-117 VKFNP
+117 
-122 GVRYSQWAINSRAHD
+122 
-137 FYANSTA
+137 
-144 FGLAKYKA
+144 
-152 DGTSVEIKRNDTK
+152 
-165 EKLDYVPGLVAK
+165 
-177 SMIEAAD
+177 
-184 YYQNFDW
+184 
-191 SKPWFASVKEYGD
+191 
-204 AYYNSVP
+204 
-211 NGGGSLDDLN
+211 LN
-221 AVKLYI
+221 E
-227 GVYNNKNASETDKT
+227 GNASDAQKQMF
-241 HAKTAIGRAT
+241 
-251 TGLIAHNNSY
+251 
-261 SIPSGTLA
+261 
-269 GDKVVGG
+269 GG
-276 WFHKTAYNNQM
+276 WFHKSSDYVDQM

-296 ALLAQI
+296 ATLAQLTGYLGDSKNI
-302 VNFNGAGS
+302 
-310 SVFGS
+310 FGS
-315 VDKDWAMVFKQLD
+315 KEADWNMVAKQLN
-328 IVWNM
+328 IVWNQ
-333 CWNPTDKLMYHA
+333 CWDSNKQLMYHA
-345 FEANAG
+345 FSA
-351 TGTSKSHAD
+351 TGAAKASTKTND
-360 TWAGLNGTT
+360 TWAGISNSADA
-369 EPYTFH
+369 PVYN
-375 SAAYWGRAN
+375 SAAFWGRAN
-384 AWYIFALVDA
+384 SWYFFALVDA
-394 LEAMGKAGRT
+394 LEAMKNDKQENT
-404 SDANY
+404 ENY
-409 TTLRNHLQELA
+409 KTLKSHLDSFA
-420 AGIVARQASNGGWYQ
+420 AGIVKWQDKTTGGWYQ
-435 LLDKTD
+435 VMDENGNY
-441 SFKATSYNGK
+441 KASNYNSSYRWTTSYN
-451 SASATNYIETS
+451 NYIETS

-474 VRLGLIDAKY
+474 VRLGLLGDTY
-484 KENAKKAFECLVNN
+484 KEAAKKAFEGIVNN
-498 YTYLKDGSL
+498 FVAPKADGTIN
-507 EIWGSC
+507 IWSSS
-513 RSAGLGGG
+513 RSAGLGGSH
-521 TGNDYAAGGKKYR
+521 YR
-534 DGSNEYYLLGYDVPM
+534 DGSKIYYILGTDT
-549 VKKIEELTEG
+549 KIVTKEDNLTEG

-577 NQDNASQ
+577 NQDGSAQ
-584 ILFSYDLKPAYDLT
+584 ILFSYDLQPSYDLT
-598 QSGATAPKVE
+598 QSDATAPKVE

-646 YCKATV
+646 YCEATV
-652 DNTSIQTSTTNIK
+652 GSTSIKTSATNIK
-665 VNSNSSADKQKF
+665 VNSGSSTDKQKF
-677 TVTATAENGTVE
+677 TVTATAVNGTVE

-709 LVFTANANTGYVFD
+709 LIFTAKANTGYVFD
-723 NWTATGGEASDNVY
+723 SWTATGGEASGNVY
-737 TISSIAADVNVKA
+737 TISSLAADANVTA
-750 NFKKE
+750 NFTKE
-755 NTGGGDT
+755 NTGGGET
-762 METTLFSMEINSSP
+762 VETTLFSMVINSSP
-776 ASLTVAQKT
+776 TSLTVAQKT
-785 DNKPTL
+785 ADEPTYK
-791 EQLTSDHAAITGGT
+791 QLTGEHAAITGGT

-810 NRSKDWTP
+810 TRDQVWTP
-818 FSNASITVSDISK
+818 FSNASITVSDKSK
-831 NYIRINLG
+831 NYIRINLD
-839 KPLDAGDVINI
+839 KSLDDGDVINI
-850 KDNSKVF
+850 KDNSKAF

-869 STANGS
+869 STSNGS

-886 KNEIF
+886 ENEIF

-938 VRVYGTA
+938 VRVYGIG
-945 DKLLTLGSDYTLSFS
+945 DKLLTLGTDYKLSFS
-960 TDNNNVTINENG
+960 TDNDNVTIKDG

-981 NYTEGVTTVT
+981 NYTEGVTNVT
-991 VTATPSAALAEKYTE
+991 VTATPSAELAGQYTE
-1006 AKWTFKFTVRK
+1006 ATENFTFTVRK
-1017 GKMKPVFMPA
+1017 GK
-1027 FKGATI
+1027 
-1033 KVKTGT
+1033 
-1039 KKTIE
+1039 
-1044 VPLNYGGENVSG
+1044 
-1056 YFDVKYSCSPSLKLT
+1056 
-1071 NSNNT
+1071 
-1076 MACTFS
+1076 
-1082 TVGTYTITVSATPK
+1082 
-1096 IINQGTDDEFNYAD
+1096 
-1110 EYDAPDNVTF
+1110 
-1120 TVDVSGSYTVPTVT
+1120 
-1134 LNPSADKT
+1134 
-1142 IYVGEVVDA
+1142 
-1151 PAVSVTDAQGTA
+1151 
-1163 IDKSKYTMEWTSF
+1163 
-1176 APDFCKVD
+1176 
-1184 AATGKIE
+1184 
-1191 GVSAGD
+1191 
-1197 KVKIQLKVSGNGFED
+1197 
-1212 VFAYLLVSV
+1212 

-1226 YRVKAPG
+1226 YCVKAPG

-1367 FDKSGG
+1367 FDKSDG

-1413 TDKLAN
+1413 TGDLKD
-1419 PYDITN
+1419 PYKITN

-1538 YGFSFDEAKGQPVTN
+1538 YGFSFDEAKEQTVKN
-1553 YEFNDGETNI
+1553 YEFDEAAANTIEL
-1563 IVPTKAG
+1563 TKPG
-1570 ELSTAKVNRA
+1570 ELATAKVNRA

-1600 DAIFGKTYDRDTPD
+1600 DVIFGKTYDRDTPD

-1646 IKPAQDVASINT
+1646 IKPTKDVASINT
-1658 AEVEGYPY
+1658 EDVEAYPY
-1666 VTIENTQPAEWCKGN
+1666 VTIENTKPAEWCKGN

-1737 KKLTVGIG
+1737 KKLTVGMG

>member
-1 MRNLPNS
+1 
-8 DIYSLFFNIIYFDW
+8 
-22 SFFFITF
+22 
-29 ASTIWY
+29 
-35 EDNFDILLMRKEK
+35 
-48 TLVQTTKKY
+48 
-57 IKINLQTKF
+57 
-66 SYLFMKKEE
+66 MKKEE

-82 SMSQK
+82 SVSQK

-100 LFAMLFATVV
+100 LFAMLFATVA
-110 AKAAGDG
+110 AKAAGDGDG

-122 GVRYSQWAINSRAHD
+122 GVRYSQWAINSRLHD
-137 FYANSTA
+137 FYGNTKLFGFDVYDANNTKKSTVQW
-144 FGLAKYKA
+144 KNDKKA
-152 DGTSVEIKRNDTK
+152 NIDKSF
-165 EKLDYVPGLVAK
+165 DYVAGLVAK
-177 SMIEAAD
+177 ATLEAAD
-184 YYQNFDW
+184 YYAGFDW
-191 SKPWFASVKEYGD
+191 SKPWFYSAQAFANEVTYSNGTNPTLD
-204 AYYNSVP
+204 AM
-211 NGGGSLDDLN
+211 N
-221 AVKLYI
+221 AVKMYFPILSSSLKSDNVVTKANTALANLANDMKNYNTNYSI
-227 GVYNNKNASETDKT
+227 GGSKSTLNEGNASDAQKQMF
-241 HAKTAIGRAT
+241 
-251 TGLIAHNNSY
+251 
-261 SIPSGTLA
+261 
-269 GDKVVGG
+269 GG
-276 WFHKTAYNNQM
+276 WFHKSSDYVDQM

-296 ALLAQI
+296 ATLAQLTGYLGDSKNI
-302 VNFNGAGS
+302 
-310 SVFGS
+310 FGS
-315 VDKDWAMVFKQLD
+315 KEADWNMVAKQLN
-328 IVWNM
+328 IVWNQ
-333 CWNPTDKLMYHA
+333 CWDSNKQLMYHA
-345 FEANAG
+345 FSA
-351 TGTSKSHAD
+351 TGDAKASTETNK
-360 TWAGLNGTT
+360 TWAGISNSADA
-369 EPYTFH
+369 PVYH
-375 SAAYWGRAN
+375 SAAFWGRAN
-384 AWYIFALVDA
+384 SWYFFALVDA
-394 LEAMGKAGRT
+394 LEAMKNDKQENT
-404 SDANY
+404 ENY
-409 TTLRNHLQELA
+409 KTLKSHLDSFA
-420 AGIVARQASNGGWYQ
+420 AGIVKWQDQTTGGWYQ
-435 LLDKTD
+435 VMDEKGD
-441 SFKATSYNGK
+441 YKASNYNSSYRWTTSYN
-451 SASATNYIETS
+451 NYIETS

-474 VRLGLIDAKY
+474 VRLGLLGDTYRGA
-484 KENAKKAFECLVNN
+484 AKKAFEGIVNN
-498 YTYLKDGSL
+498 FVAPNADGTIN
-507 EIWGSC
+507 IWSSS
-513 RSAGLGGG
+513 RSAGLGGK
-521 TGNDYAAGGKKYR
+521 NYR
-534 DGSNEYYLLGYDVPM
+534 DGSKDYYILGTDT
-549 VKKIEELTEG
+549 KIVTKEDNLTEG

-577 NQDNASQ
+577 NQDGSAQ

-621 YDATT
+621 YDANTDA
-626 KVAVE
+626 AVK
-631 GATKAQFTPQTTGNY
+631 GATEAQFIPQTTGNY
-646 YCKATV
+646 YCEATV
-652 DNTSIQTSTTNIK
+652 GSTSIQTSTTNIK
-665 VNSNSSADKQKF
+665 VN
-677 TVTATAENGTVE
+677 
-689 IKDGAG
+689 
-695 NVVTSGTQVEEGTK
+695 
-709 LVFTANANTGYVFD
+709 
-723 NWTATGGEASDNVY
+723 
-737 TISSIAADVNVKA
+737 
-750 NFKKE
+750 
-755 NTGGGDT
+755 NTGGGET
-762 METTLFSMEINSSP
+762 GGETTTETVFSYDVP
-776 ASLTVAQKT
+776 ASGELSTT
-785 DNKPTL
+785 DTN
-791 EQLTSDHAAITGGT
+791 EGVTGGKIMFASSKNEGDRYKIDNDAKYVK
-805 VTLVN
+805 VTLSGN
-810 NRSKDWTP
+810 SLK
-818 FSNASITVSDISK
+818 
-831 NYIRINLG
+831 
-839 KPLDAGDVINI
+839 AGDVISV
-850 KDNSKVF
+850 KA
-857 KLSAEASSSNSV
+857 SASNSGYGCFAALD
-869 STANGS
+869 TDKKTTLKLGDLTGKGPEDIS
-875 YTLDANSVLKG
+875 YTVTERDILNGQSSFYLFRESG
-886 KNEIF
+886 KSIY
-891 VFWSDKSNPLS
+891 VH

-911 TQTTSPLVIAVED
+911 TPTTSPLVIAVED
-924 VEMNVTDEETRQPE
+924 VEMNVTDEVTKQPE
-938 VRVYGTA
+938 VKVYGTA

-981 NYTEGVTTVT
+981 NYTEGVTNVT
-991 VTATPSAALAEKYTE
+991 VTATPSAELAGQYTE
-1006 AKWTFKFTVRK
+1006 ATETFTFTVRK

-1033 KVKTGT
+1033 KVAKGT

-1076 MACTFS
+1076 MTCTFS
-1082 TVGTYTITVSATPK
+1082 TAGTYTITVSATPK
-1096 IINQGTDDEFNYAD
+1096 VINQGKDDEFNYAD
-1110 EYDAPDNVTF
+1110 EYDAPDAVTF
-1120 TVDVSGSYTVPTVT
+1120 TVDVSDGYKVPKVT

-1176 APDFCKVD
+1176 APDVCKVD
-1184 AATGKIE
+1184 ATTGKIE

-1197 KVKIQLKVSGNGFED
+1197 KLKIQLKVSGDGFED

-1242 PLFNQNKTLAVTL
+1242 PLFNQNNTLAVTL

-1413 TDKLAN
+1413 TGDLKD
-1419 PYDITN
+1419 PYKITN
-1425 YPCNITGLATGPAT
+1425 YPCNITGLAKGPLT
-1439 TGGGKD
+1439 DGGSGKSSD
-1445 SNPSPKVEEVMK
+1445 KSPSPTVEDVK
-1457 HFRGMTSFVMTEAGF
+1457 NHFRGMTSFEMTATGF

-1538 YGFSFDEAKGQPVTN
+1538 YGFSFDEAKEQTVKN
-1553 YEFNDGETNI
+1553 YEFNDDATNTI
-1563 IVPTKAG
+1563 ELTKAG
-1570 ELSTAKVNRA
+1570 ELTTAKVNRA

-1600 DAIFGKTYDRDTPD
+1600 DAIFGKTYDRETSD

-1646 IKPAQDVASINT
+1646 IKPTKDVASINT
-1658 AEVEGYPY
+1658 AEVKGYPY

-1737 KKLTVGIG
+1737 KKLTVGMG

-1787 SYRQFQA
+1787 TYRQFQA

>member
-1 MRNLPNS
+1 
-8 DIYSLFFNIIYFDW
+8 
-22 SFFFITF
+22 
-29 ASTIWY
+29 
-35 EDNFDILLMRKEK
+35 
-48 TLVQTTKKY
+48 
-57 IKINLQTKF
+57 
-66 SYLFMKKEE
+66 MKKEE

-82 SMSQK
+82 SVSQK

-100 LFAMLFATVV
+100 LFAMLFATLA
-110 AKAAGDG
+110 AKAAGDGDG

-165 EKLDYVPGLVAK
+165 KKLDYVPGLVAK

-204 AYYNSVP
+204 DYYNSVP

-227 GVYNNKNASETDKT
+227 GIYNYKNASATDKT
-241 HAKTAIGRAT
+241 NAQTAIGRAT
-251 TGLIAHNNSY
+251 EGLIAHNKNNS
-261 SIPSGTLA
+261 IQSGTLA
-269 GDKVVGG
+269 GDAVVGG
-276 WFHKTAYNNQM
+276 WFHKEAYNNQM

-302 VNFNGAGS
+302 VNFNGDGS
-310 SVFGS
+310 NVFGS
-315 VDKDWAMVFKQLD
+315 ADKDWEMVVKQLN

-333 CWNPTDKLMYHA
+333 CWNSTDKLMYHA

-369 EPYTFH
+369 KPYTFH

-409 TTLRNHLQELA
+409 TTLKNHLQDLV
-420 AGIVARQASNGGWYQ
+420 AGIVARQTSDGGWYQ

-441 SFKATSYNGK
+441 SFEATSYNGK

-474 VRLGLIDAKY
+474 ARLGLIDATY

-498 YTYLKDGSL
+498 YTYMKDGSL

-521 TGNDYAAGGKKYR
+521 TGTDYAKGGKKYR

-549 VKKIEELTEG
+549 VKKTDNLTEG

-577 NQDNASQ
+577 QNQDGSAQ
-584 ILFSYDLKPAYDLT
+584 ILFSYDLKPSYDLT
-598 QSGATAPKVE
+598 QSGAAAPVVE
-608 VCGTGAANATYQW
+608 VCGTDAAKATYQW

-646 YCKATV
+646 YCEATV
-652 DNTSIQTSTTNIK
+652 GSTSIKTSATNIK
-665 VNSNSSADKQKF
+665 VN
-677 TVTATAENGTVE
+677 
-689 IKDGAG
+689 
-695 NVVTSGTQVEEGTK
+695 
-709 LVFTANANTGYVFD
+709 
-723 NWTATGGEASDNVY
+723 
-737 TISSIAADVNVKA
+737 
-750 NFKKE
+750 
-755 NTGGGDT
+755 NTGGGET
-762 METTLFSMEINSSP
+762 GGETTTETVFSYDVP
-776 ASLTVAQKT
+776 ASGELSTT
-785 DNKPTL
+785 DTN
-791 EQLTSDHAAITGGT
+791 EGVTGGKIMFASSKNEGDRYKIDNDAKYVK
-805 VTLVN
+805 VTLSGN
-810 NRSKDWTP
+810 SLK
-818 FSNASITVSDISK
+818 
-831 NYIRINLG
+831 
-839 KPLDAGDVINI
+839 AGDVISV
-850 KDNSKVF
+850 KA
-857 KLSAEASSSNSV
+857 SASNSGYGCFAALD
-869 STANGS
+869 TDKKTTLKLGNLTDKGPEDIS
-875 YTLDANSVLKG
+875 YTVTERDILNGQSSFYLFRESG
-886 KNEIF
+886 KSIY
-891 VFWSDKSNPLS
+891 VH

-911 TQTTSPLVIAVED
+911 TPTTSPLVIAVED
-924 VEMNVTDEETRQPE
+924 VEMNVTDEETLQPE
-938 VRVYGTA
+938 VRVYGIG
-945 DKLLTLGSDYTLSFS
+945 DKLLTLCTDYKLSFS
-960 TDNNNVTINENG
+960 TDNNNVTIKDG
-972 VFTAAGSKS
+972 VFTAAGSQF
-981 NYTEGVTTVT
+981 NYTEGVTNVT
-991 VTATPSAALAEKYTE
+991 VTATPSAALAGKYTK
-1006 AKWTFKFTVRK
+1006 AITTFTFTVRK

-1120 TVDVSGSYTVPTVT
+1120 TVEVSGSYTVPTVI
-1134 LNPSADKT
+1134 LNPSTDKT
-1142 IYVGEVVDA
+1142 IYVGDVVDA
-1151 PAVSVTDAQGTA
+1151 PAVSVTDASDTA
-1163 IDKSKYTMEWTSF
+1163 IDNYTMEWTSF
-1176 APDFCKVD
+1176 APDVCKVD

-1197 KVKIQLKVSGNGFED
+1197 KVKIQLRVSGDSFED
-1212 VFAYLLVSV
+1212 VFKYVLVSV

-1226 YRVKAPG
+1226 YRVKAPK

-1242 PLFNQNKTLAVTL
+1242 PFFNGDNTLAVTL
-1255 GGWSFTDRDTAPV
+1255 GGWSFTDRPKAPV
-1268 SKEGLTYG
+1268 SSEGLTYG
-1276 DKNKWADDSSK
+1276 TNNKWADDSSK

-1387 EAGKVV
+1387 EAGKLV

-1403 GKLTVADKNA
+1403 GKLSVADKSA
-1413 TDKLAN
+1413 TGDLKD
-1419 PYDITN
+1419 PYKITN
-1425 YPCNITGLATGPAT
+1425 YPCNITGLASGPST
-1439 TGGGKD
+1439 TGGGKKN
-1445 SNPSPKVEEVMK
+1445 SNPSPTIEDVKN
-1457 HFRGMTSFVMTEAGF
+1457 HFRGMTSFEMTATGF

-1488 DNATPNNGADD
+1488 SYATPNNGADD

-1520 VKAGK
+1520 VKPGK

-1538 YGFSFDEAKGQPVTN
+1538 YGFSFDEAKGQTVKN
-1553 YEFNDGETNI
+1553 YEFDEAAANTIEL
-1563 IVPTKAG
+1563 TKPG
-1570 ELSTAKVNRA
+1570 ELATAKVNRK
-1580 MKAGVWTTCVLPFS
+1580 MTAGVWTTCVLPFS

-1600 DAIFGKTYDRDTPD
+1600 DAIFGNTYDRDTPN
-1614 GTQILYFDRVE
+1614 GTQILYFDRVV

-1646 IKPAQDVASINT
+1646 IKPTKDVASINT
-1658 AEVEGYPY
+1658 AEVKGYPY
-1666 VTIENTQPAEWCKGN
+1666 VTIENSQPAEWCKGN

-1704 KDGSFKNFVGDP
+1704 NDGSF
-1716 GTLKGFRGY
+1716 
-1725 LKNIGTNGVSEA
+1725 
-1737 KKLTVGIG
+1737 
-1745 SNVTTDE
+1745 
-1752 TSAIDGI
+1752 
-1759 LIDGDMPADSVTAAD
+1759 
-1774 GKVYNLNG
+1774 
-1782 QVVAT
+1782 
-1787 SYRQFQA
+1787 
-1794 LPGGV
+1794 
-1799 YVVNGKKV
+1799 
-1807 VK
+1807 

>member
-1 MRNLPNS
+1 
-8 DIYSLFFNIIYFDW
+8 
-22 SFFFITF
+22 
-29 ASTIWY
+29 
-35 EDNFDILLMRKEK
+35 
-48 TLVQTTKKY
+48 
-57 IKINLQTKF
+57 
-66 SYLFMKKEE
+66 MKKEK

-82 SMSQK
+82 SVSQK

-100 LFAMLFATVV
+100 LFAMLFATVA

-117 VKFNP
+117 DDVKFNP

-152 DGTSVEIKRNDTK
+152 DGTSVEIKRKDSKN
-165 EKLDYVPGLVAK
+165 KLDYVPGLVAK

-204 AYYNSVP
+204 RYYGEVANT
-211 NGGGSLDDLN
+211 GGSLDDLN

-227 GVYNNKNASETDKT
+227 GIYNNKNASKTDKT
-241 HAKTAIGRAT
+241 NATTAIGRAT
-251 TGLIAHNNSY
+251 EGLKAHNTNY

-269 GDKVVGG
+269 GDAVVGG
-276 WFHKTAYNNQM
+276 WFHKKAYNNQM

-302 VNFNGAGS
+302 VNFNGNSS

-315 VDKDWAMVFKQLD
+315 ADKDWAMVFKQLD

-333 CWNPTDKLMYHA
+333 CWNSTDKLMYHA

-351 TGTSKSHAD
+351 TKSSDSHAD
-360 TWAGLNGTT
+360 TWQGLNGTT

-409 TTLRNHLQELA
+409 ATLRNHLQDLA
-420 AGIVARQASNGGWYQ
+420 AGIVACQTSDGGWYQ
-435 LLDKTD
+435 LLDKDNT
-441 SFKATSYNGK
+441 FTATSYNSNWSGK
-451 SASATNYIETS
+451 PSSATNYIETS

-474 VRLGLIDAKY
+474 ARLGLIDAKY

-521 TGNDYAAGGKKYR
+521 TDGIYAEGGKKFR

-549 VKKIEELTEG
+549 VKKKEGLTEG

-598 QSGATAPKVE
+598 QSGATAPQVE

-646 YCKATV
+646 YCEATV
-652 DNTSIQTSTTNIK
+652 GSTSIKTSATTI
-665 VNSNSSADKQKF
+665 
-677 TVTATAENGTVE
+677 
-689 IKDGAG
+689 
-695 NVVTSGTQVEEGTK
+695 
-709 LVFTANANTGYVFD
+709 
-723 NWTATGGEASDNVY
+723 
-737 TISSIAADVNVKA
+737 
-750 NFKKE
+750 FKKE
-755 NTGGGDT
+755 NTGGGET
-762 METTLFSMEINSSP
+762 GGETTTETVFSM
-776 ASLTVAQKT
+776 TV
-785 DNKPTL
+785 N
-791 EQLTSDHAAITGGT
+791 
-805 VTLVN
+805 
-810 NRSKDWTP
+810 
-818 FSNASITVSDISK
+818 SNASLNIPQNTTQQLKDGVAIIGGQVELVNTRSSAWNVFTDGKLCPEEKNKQYIKIT
-831 NYIRINLG
+831 
-839 KPLDAGDVINI
+839 LDESLKDGDVLSVGGV
-850 KDNSKVF
+850 SKVYI
-857 KLSAEASSSNSV
+857 SSTKEKGNL
-869 STANGS
+869 TTTDGNFTFGS
-875 YTLDANSVLKG
+875 DFG
-886 KNEIF
+886 KNIYLF
-891 VFWSDKSNPLS
+891 VANIGDGFS
-902 SITITRKTT
+902 SVTITRKTT
-911 TQTTSPLVIAVED
+911 TPTTSPLVIAVED
-924 VEMNVTDEETRQPE
+924 VEMNVTDEVTKQPE
-938 VRVYGTA
+938 VKVYGTA
-945 DKLLTLGSDYTLSFS
+945 DKLLNPGTDYTLSFS
-960 TDNNNVTINENG
+960 TDNNNVTVKDG
-972 VFTAAGSKS
+972 VFTAAGSQFD
-981 NYTEGVTTVT
+981 YTEGVTTVT
-991 VTATPSAALAEKYTE
+991 VTATPSAALAGQYTE
-1006 AKWTFKFTVRK
+1006 ATSTFKFTVRK

-1044 VPLNYGGENVSG
+1044 VPLNYGGEDVSG

-1071 NSNNT
+1071 NSDNKMTCN
-1076 MACTFS
+1076 FGNE
-1082 TVGTYTITVSATPK
+1082 GTYQITVSATPK
-1096 IINQGTDDEFNYAD
+1096 IINKGTDTEFDYSQ
-1110 EYDAPDNVTF
+1110 EYDAPEAVTF
-1120 TVDVSGSYTVPTVT
+1120 TVDVNSYTVPTVT
-1134 LNPSADKT
+1134 LNPSTDKT
-1142 IYVGEVVDA
+1142 IYVGDVVDA

-1163 IDKSKYTMEWTSF
+1163 IDNYTMEWTSF
-1176 APDFCKVD
+1176 APDVCKVD
-1184 AATGKIE
+1184 ATTGKIE

-1233 SGVTYSPMT
+1233 SGMTYSPMI
-1242 PLFNQNKTLAVTL
+1242 PFFNQNKTLAVTL
-1255 GGWSFTDRDTAPV
+1255 GGWSFTDRIPAPV

-1276 DKNKWADDSSK
+1276 ANNKWADDSSK

-1323 DGKLQKVKGGT
+1323 NGNLQKVEGGT

-1367 FDKSGG
+1367 FDKSDG

-1403 GKLTVADKNA
+1403 GKLTVADKKA
-1413 TDKLAN
+1413 TGDLKD
-1419 PYDITN
+1419 PYKITN
-1425 YPCNITGLATGPAT
+1425 YPCNIAGLASGAETD
-1439 TGGGKD
+1439 GGK
-1445 SNPSPKVEEVMK
+1445 SGATKYPSPTVDDVMK
-1457 HFRGMTSFVMTEAGF
+1457 HFRGMTSFEMSASGF

-1477 ESNIDNKVTWG
+1477 ESNIDNKETWG

-1538 YGFSFDEAKGQPVTN
+1538 YGFSFDEAAGQTVKNYDFDEAATN
-1553 YEFNDGETNI
+1553 TI
-1563 IVPTKAG
+1563 QPTKAG
-1570 ELSTAKVNRA
+1570 ELTTAKVNRK
-1580 MKAGVWTTCVLPFS
+1580 MTAGVWTTCVLPFS

-1600 DAIFGKTYDRDTPD
+1600 DAIFGKTYDRETLN

-1646 IKPAQDVASINT
+1646 IKPTKEVASINT

-1737 KKLTVGIG
+1737 KKLTVGMG

>member
-1 MRNLPNS
+1 
-8 DIYSLFFNIIYFDW
+8 
-22 SFFFITF
+22 
-29 ASTIWY
+29 
-35 EDNFDILLMRKEK
+35 
-48 TLVQTTKKY
+48 
-57 IKINLQTKF
+57 
-66 SYLFMKKEE
+66 MKKEE
-75 QSFGCGI
+75 QSFCCGT
-82 SMSQK
+82 SVSQK

-100 LFAMLFATVV
+100 LFAMLFATVA
-110 AKAAGDG
+110 AKAAGDGDG

-152 DGTSVEIKRNDTK
+152 DGTKIDRKDSKN
-165 EKLDYVPGLVAK
+165 KLDYVPGLVAK

-204 AYYNSVP
+204 AYYGKVSD
-211 NGGGSLDDLN
+211 GGGSLDDLN

-227 GVYNNKNASETDKT
+227 GVYNNKNASETDRA
-241 HAKTAIGRAT
+241 HAKTAIGLAT
-251 TGLIAHNNSY
+251 DGLKVHNTKF
-261 SIPSGTLA
+261 SIQTGTLA
-269 GDKVVGG
+269 GNEVVGG
-276 WFHKTAYNNQM
+276 WFHKEAYNNQM

-302 VNFNGAGS
+302 VNFNGTGS
-310 SVFGS
+310 NVFGS
-315 VDKDWAMVFKQLD
+315 ADNDWNMVFKQLD

-333 CWNPTDKLMYHA
+333 CWNRTDKLMYHA

-360 TWAGLNGTT
+360 TWQGLNGTT
-369 EPYTFH
+369 KPYTFH

-404 SDANY
+404 ADANY
-409 TTLRNHLQELA
+409 TTLKSHLQELA

-435 LLDKTD
+435 LLDKDNT
-441 SFKATSYNGK
+441 FTPTSYNSNWSGK
-451 SASATNYIETS
+451 PKSATNYIETS
-462 ATAIFSAALFKA
+462 ATAIFSAALLKA
-474 VRLGLIDAKY
+474 VRLGLIDTKY

-521 TGNDYAAGGKKYR
+521 TGTDYAAGGKKYR

-549 VKKIEELTEG
+549 VKKTDNLTEG

-577 NQDNASQ
+577 NQDNAS
-584 ILFSYDLKPAYDLT
+584 ILFSYDLKPSYDLT
-598 QSGATAPKVE
+598 SGATAPVVE
-608 VCGTGAANATYQW
+608 VCGTDAAKATYQW

-626 KVAVE
+626 NTDVE
-631 GATKAQFTPQTTGNY
+631 GATKASFTPSATGDY
-646 YCKATV
+646 YCIATV
-652 DNTSIQTSTTNIK
+652 GNTSIQTSTTNIK
-665 VNSNSSADKQKF
+665 VN
-677 TVTATAENGTVE
+677 
-689 IKDGAG
+689 
-695 NVVTSGTQVEEGTK
+695 
-709 LVFTANANTGYVFD
+709 
-723 NWTATGGEASDNVY
+723 
-737 TISSIAADVNVKA
+737 
-750 NFKKE
+750 
-755 NTGGGDT
+755 NTGGG
-762 METTLFSMEINSSP
+762 ETGGETTPETLFSYDVP
-776 ASLTVAQKT
+776 ASGDLSTT
-785 DNKPTL
+785 DTN
-791 EQLTSDHAAITGGT
+791 EGVTGGKIMFASKT
-805 VTLVN
+805 NAGGKYKIDNDTKKYVKVTLSGN
-810 NRSKDWTP
+810 SLK
-818 FSNASITVSDISK
+818 
-831 NYIRINLG
+831 
-839 KPLDAGDVINI
+839 AGDVISV
-850 KDNSKVF
+850 KA
-857 KLSAEASSSNSV
+857 SASNSGYGCFAALD
-869 STANGS
+869 TDKKTTLKLGNLTGEGPEDIS
-875 YTLDANSVLKG
+875 YTVTEKDILNGQSSFYLFRETG
-886 KNEIF
+886 KSIY
-891 VFWSDKSNPLS
+891 VH

-924 VEMNVTDEETRQPE
+924 VEMNVTDEVTKQPE
-938 VRVYGTA
+938 VRVYGIG
-945 DKLLTLGSDYTLSFS
+945 DKLLTSGTDYKLSFS
-960 TDNNNVTINENG
+960 TDNDNVTINDKG
-972 VFTAAGSKS
+972 VFTAAGSQF

-991 VTATPSAALAEKYTE
+991 VTATPSAALAGQYKAASE
-1006 AKWTFKFTVRK
+1006 TFTFTVRK
-1017 GKMKPVFMPA
+1017 GKMKPVFMSA
-1027 FKGATI
+1027 FNGTTI
-1033 KVKTGT
+1033 KVKKSTR
-1039 KKTIE
+1039 KTIE
-1044 VPLNYGGENVSG
+1044 VPLNYGGEDVSG
-1056 YFDVKYSCSPSLKLT
+1056 YFDVTYSCSTLSNLT
-1071 NSNNT
+1071 SSNNT
-1076 MACTFS
+1076 M
-1082 TVGTYTITVSATPK
+1082 TYRFNTAGKYQITVSATPK
-1096 IINQGTDDEFNYAD
+1096 TINQGTDTEFDYAD
-1110 EYDAPDNVTF
+1110 EYDAPADVTF
-1120 TVDVSGSYTVPTVT
+1120 TVDVSDTYTVPTVT
-1134 LNPSADKT
+1134 LNPSAAKT
-1142 IYVGEVVDA
+1142 IYVGDVVDA

-1163 IDKSKYTMEWTSF
+1163 IDNYTKEWTSF
-1176 APDFCKVD
+1176 APDVCKVD
-1184 AATGKIE
+1184 VATGKIE

-1197 KVKIQLKVSGNGFED
+1197 KVKIQLKVSGDSFED

-1226 YRVKAPG
+1226 YRVKAPK

-1242 PLFNQNKTLAVTL
+1242 PFFNGNNTLAVTL
-1255 GGWSFTDRDTAPV
+1255 GGWIFTNRDTAPV

-1323 DGKLQKVKGGT
+1323 DGKLQKVEGST

-1387 EAGKVV
+1387 ETGKLV

-1403 GKLTVADKNA
+1403 GKLSVADKNA
-1413 TDKLAN
+1413 TGDLKD
-1419 PYDITN
+1419 PYKITN
-1425 YPCNITGLATGPAT
+1425 YPCNITGLASGPST
-1439 TGGGKD
+1439 TGGGKN
-1445 SNPSPKVEEVMK
+1445 SNPSPTIEDVKN
-1457 HFRGMTSFVMTEAGF
+1457 HFRGMTSFEMTATGF

-1477 ESNIDNKVTWG
+1477 ESNIDNKETWG
-1488 DNATPNNGADD
+1488 KYATPNNGADD

-1538 YGFSFDEAKGQPVTN
+1538 YGFSFDEAAGQTVKNYDFDETATN
-1553 YEFNDGETNI
+1553 TIEL
-1563 IVPTKAG
+1563 TKAG
-1570 ELSTAKVNRA
+1570 ELTTAKVNRK
-1580 MKAGVWTTCVLPFS
+1580 MTAGVWTTCVLPFS

-1600 DAIFGKTYDRDTPD
+1600 DAIFGKTYDRETPD

-1646 IKPAQDVASINT
+1646 IKPTKEVASINT

-1666 VTIENTQPAEWCKGN
+1666 VTIENAAPAEWCKGN

-1704 KDGSFKNFVGDP
+1704 NDGSFKNFVGAP

-1737 KKLTVGIG
+1737 KKLTVGMG

-1787 SYRQFQA
+1787 SYRQLQA

>member
-1 MRNLPNS
+1 
-8 DIYSLFFNIIYFDW
+8 
-22 SFFFITF
+22 
-29 ASTIWY
+29 
-35 EDNFDILLMRKEK
+35 
-48 TLVQTTKKY
+48 
-57 IKINLQTKF
+57 
-66 SYLFMKKEE
+66 MKKEE

-82 SMSQK
+82 SVSQK

-93 WILRIVP
+93 WILRFVP
-100 LFAMLFATVV
+100 LFAMLFATLA
-110 AKAAGDG
+110 AKAASDGDG

-137 FYANSTA
+137 FYANTTA

-152 DGTSVEIKRNDTK
+152 DGTSVEIKRKDSK
-165 EKLDYVPGLVAK
+165 DKLDYVPGLVAK

-227 GVYNNKNASETDKT
+227 GVYNNKNASETDKKN
-241 HAKTAIGRAT
+241 AKTAIGRAT
-251 TGLIAHNNSY
+251 EGLIAHNNSY
-261 SIPSGTLA
+261 SIQSGTLA
-269 GDKVVGG
+269 GDAVVGG
-276 WFHKTAYNNQM
+276 WFHKAAYNNQM

-302 VNFNGAGS
+302 VNFNGNGS
-310 SVFGS
+310 NVFGS
-315 VDKDWAMVFKQLD
+315 ANDDWNMVFKQLN

-333 CWNPTDKLMYHA
+333 CWNSTDKLMYHA

-351 TGTSKSHAD
+351 TGTGTSESLSHAD
-360 TWAGLNGTT
+360 TWKGLNGKT

-394 LEAMGKAGRT
+394 LEAMGNAGRT
-404 SDANY
+404 SDTNY
-409 TTLRNHLQELA
+409 STLKSHLQELA

-521 TGNDYAAGGKKYR
+521 TGTDYAKGGKKYR

-577 NQDNASQ
+577 NQDGSAQ

-598 QSGATAPKVE
+598 QSGATAPVVE
-608 VCGTGAANATYQW
+608 VCGTDAANATYQW
-621 YDATT
+621 YDANTDA
-626 KVAVE
+626 AVK
-631 GATKAQFTPQTTGNY
+631 GATEAQFIPQTTGNY
-646 YCKATV
+646 YCEATV
-652 DNTSIQTSTTNIK
+652 GSTSIQTSATNIK
-665 VNSNSSADKQKF
+665 VNFNSSADKQKF

-689 IKDGAG
+689 IKDGVG

-762 METTLFSMEINSSP
+762 METTLFSMVTTA
-776 ASLTVAQKT
+776 ASDVSVASGATQSLDGNADK
-785 DNKPTL
+785 
-791 EQLTSDHAAITGGT
+791 TGGSAELYNGKSSAT
-805 VTLVN
+805 VMISKTEGVKLNGSSKSYMQVTL
-810 NRSKDWTP
+810 D
-818 FSNASITVSDISK
+818 
-831 NYIRINLG
+831 
-839 KPLDAGDVINI
+839 KPLAKGDVIAAPGCGSSFYVTSADTKTTDAPEVNATGYTI
-850 KDNSKVF
+850 PENSDLIGKNVVYF
-857 KLSAEASSSNSV
+857 WS
-869 STANGS
+869 G
-875 YTLDANSVLKG
+875 KG
-886 KNEIF
+886 K
-891 VFWSDKSNPLS
+891 

-911 TQTTSPLVIAVED
+911 TPTTTSLVIAVED

-938 VRVYGTA
+938 VKVYGIG
-945 DKLLTLGSDYTLSFS
+945 DKLLTLDTDYKLSFS
-960 TDNNNVTINENG
+960 TDNDNVTINDKG
-972 VFTAAGSKS
+972 VFTAAGSQF
-981 NYTEGVTTVT
+981 NYTEGVTNVT
-991 VTATPSAALAEKYTE
+991 VTATPSAELAGQYTE
-1006 AKWTFKFTVRK
+1006 ATENFTFTVRK

-1027 FKGATI
+1027 YKGATI
-1033 KVKTGT
+1033 KVAKGT

-1044 VPLNYGGENVSG
+1044 VPLNYGGEDVSG
-1056 YFDVKYSCSPSLKLT
+1056 YFDVKYSCSNLSGLT

-1076 MACTFS
+1076 MTYTFR

-1110 EYDAPDNVTF
+1110 EYDAPDAVTF
-1120 TVDVSGSYTVPTVT
+1120 TVDVRDGYKVPKVT

-1176 APDFCKVD
+1176 APDVCKVD

-1197 KVKIQLKVSGNGFED
+1197 KLKIQLKVSGDGFED

-1255 GGWSFTDRDTAPV
+1255 GGWCFTDRPKAPV
-1268 SKEGLTYG
+1268 SSEGLTYG

-1323 DGKLQKVKGGT
+1323 DGKLQKVTGGT

-1413 TDKLAN
+1413 TGDLKD
-1419 PYDITN
+1419 PYKITN
-1425 YPCNITGLATGPAT
+1425 YPCNITGLAKGPLT
-1439 TGGGKD
+1439 DGGSGKSSD
-1445 SNPSPKVEEVMK
+1445 KSPSPTVEDVK
-1457 HFRGMTSFVMTEAGF
+1457 NHFRGMTSFDMSATGF

-1477 ESNIDNKVTWG
+1477 ESNIDNKATWG
-1488 DNATPNNGADD
+1488 ENATPNNGADD

-1538 YGFSFDEAKGQPVTN
+1538 YGFSFDEAKRQTVKN
-1553 YEFNDGETNI
+1553 YEFNDDATNTI
-1563 IVPTKAG
+1563 ELTKAG

-1600 DAIFGKTYDRDTPD
+1600 DAIFGKTYDRDTPN

-1646 IKPAQDVASINT
+1646 IKPTKEVASINT
-1658 AEVEGYPY
+1658 AEVKGYPY
-1666 VTIENTQPAEWCKGN
+1666 VTIENTQPAEWCSGN

-1737 KKLTVGIG
+1737 KKLTVGMG

-1759 LIDGDMPADSVTAAD
+1759 LIDGDMPEDSVTAAD

>member
-1 MRNLPNS
+1 
-8 DIYSLFFNIIYFDW
+8 
-22 SFFFITF
+22 
-29 ASTIWY
+29 
-35 EDNFDILLMRKEK
+35 
-48 TLVQTTKKY
+48 
-57 IKINLQTKF
+57 
-66 SYLFMKKEE
+66 MKKEE

-100 LFAMLFATVV
+100 LFAMLFATVA
-110 AKAAGDG
+110 AKAAGDGDG

-152 DGTSVEIKRNDTK
+152 DGTSVEIKRKDSK
-165 EKLDYVPGLVAK
+165 DKLDYVPGLVAK

-227 GVYNNKNASETDKT
+227 GIYNYKNASATDKEN
-241 HAKTAIGRAT
+241 AQTAIGRAT
-251 TGLIAHNNSY
+251 EGLIAHNNSY
-261 SIPSGTLA
+261 SIQSGTLA
-269 GDKVVGG
+269 GDAVVGG
-276 WFHKTAYNNQM
+276 WFHKEAYNNQM

-302 VNFNGAGS
+302 VNFNGNGS
-310 SVFGS
+310 NVFGS
-315 VDKDWAMVFKQLD
+315 ANDDWNMVFKQLN

-333 CWNPTDKLMYHA
+333 CWNSTDKLMYHA

-369 EPYTFH
+369 KPYTFH

-420 AGIVARQASNGGWYQ
+420 AGIVARQTSDGGWYQ

-441 SFKATSYNGK
+441 SFEATSYNSNWSGK
-451 SASATNYIETS
+451 PSSVTNYIETS

-474 VRLGLIDAKY
+474 ARLGLIDAKY

-521 TGNDYAAGGKKYR
+521 TGTDYAKGGKKYR

-549 VKKIEELTEG
+549 VKKSEGITEG

-565 IMAATEYERAYQ
+565 IMAATEYERVYQ
-577 NQDNASQ
+577 NQDGSAQ
-584 ILFSYDLKPAYDLT
+584 ILFSYDLQPSYDLT
-598 QSGATAPKVE
+598 QSDATAPKVE

-621 YDATT
+621 YDANTDA
-626 KVAVE
+626 AVK
-631 GATKAQFTPQTTGNY
+631 GATEAQFIPQTTGNY
-646 YCKATV
+646 YCEATV
-652 DNTSIQTSTTNIK
+652 GSTSIQTSTTNIK
-665 VNSNSSADKQKF
+665 VN
-677 TVTATAENGTVE
+677 
-689 IKDGAG
+689 
-695 NVVTSGTQVEEGTK
+695 
-709 LVFTANANTGYVFD
+709 
-723 NWTATGGEASDNVY
+723 
-737 TISSIAADVNVKA
+737 
-750 NFKKE
+750 
-755 NTGGGDT
+755 NTGGGET
-762 METTLFSMEINSSP
+762 GGETTLFSMVTTAASDVSVASGATQSLDGNADKTGGSAELYNGKSS
-776 ASLTVAQKT
+776 ATVMISKT
-785 DNKPTL
+785 EGVKLNGSSKSYMQVTLNKPL
-791 EQLTSDHAAITGGT
+791 A
-805 VTLVN
+805 
-810 NRSKDWTP
+810 K
-818 FSNASITVSDISK
+818 
-831 NYIRINLG
+831 
-839 KPLDAGDVINI
+839 GDVIAAPGCGSSFYVTSADTKTTDAPEVNATGYTI
-850 KDNSKVF
+850 PENSDLIGKNVVYF
-857 KLSAEASSSNSV
+857 WS
-869 STANGS
+869 G
-875 YTLDANSVLKG
+875 KG
-886 KNEIF
+886 KT
-891 VFWSDKSNPLS
+891 V
-902 SITITRKTT
+902 TITRKTT
-911 TQTTSPLVIAVED
+911 TPTTSPLVIAVED
-924 VEMNVTDEETRQPE
+924 VEMNVTDEVTKQPE
-938 VRVYGTA
+938 VKVYGTA

-981 NYTEGVTTVT
+981 NYTEGVTNVT

-1027 FKGATI
+1027 YKGATI
-1033 KVKTGT
+1033 KVAKGT

-1044 VPLNYGGENVSG
+1044 VPLNYGGEDVSG

-1076 MACTFS
+1076 MTCTFS
-1082 TVGTYTITVSATPK
+1082 TAGKYTITVSATPK
-1096 IINQGTDDEFNYAD
+1096 VINQGKDDEFNYAD
-1110 EYDAPDNVTF
+1110 EYDAPDAVTF
-1120 TVDVSGSYTVPTVT
+1120 TVDVSDGYKVPKVT

-1176 APDFCKVD
+1176 APDVCKVD
-1184 AATGKIE
+1184 ATTGKIE

-1197 KVKIQLKVSGNGFED
+1197 KVKIQLKVSGDGFED

-1242 PLFNQNKTLAVTL
+1242 PFFNGDKTLAVTL

-1323 DGKLQKVKGGT
+1323 DGKLQKVTGGT

-1413 TDKLAN
+1413 TGDMKD
-1419 PYDITN
+1419 PYKITN
-1425 YPCNITGLATGPAT
+1425 YPCNITGLAKGSLTD
-1439 TGGGKD
+1439 GGSGKSSD
-1445 SNPSPKVEEVMK
+1445 KSPSPTVEDVK
-1457 HFRGMTSFVMTEAGF
+1457 NHFRGMTSFDMSATGF

-1499 NVMGSHG
+1499 KVKGSHG

-1538 YGFSFDEAKGQPVTN
+1538 YGFSFDEAKGQTVKN
-1553 YEFNDGETNI
+1553 YEFNDDATNTI
-1563 IVPTKAG
+1563 ELTKAG

-1600 DAIFGKTYDRDTPD
+1600 DAIFGKTYDRKTSD

-1646 IKPAQDVASINT
+1646 IKPAKDVASINT

-1704 KDGSFKNFVGDP
+1704 KDGSFKNFVGAL

-1737 KKLTVGIG
+1737 KKLTVGMG

>member
-1 MRNLPNS
+1 
-8 DIYSLFFNIIYFDW
+8 
-22 SFFFITF
+22 
-29 ASTIWY
+29 
-35 EDNFDILLMRKEK
+35 
-48 TLVQTTKKY
+48 
-57 IKINLQTKF
+57 
-66 SYLFMKKEE
+66 MKKEE
-75 QSFGCGI
+75 QSFCCGI
-82 SMSQK
+82 SVSQK

-93 WILRIVP
+93 WILRFVP
-100 LFAMLFATVV
+100 LFAMLFATLA
-110 AKAAGDG
+110 AKAASDGDG
-117 VKFNP
+117 VKFNKD
-122 GVRYSQWAINSRAHD
+122 VRYSQWAINSRAHD

-152 DGTSVEIKRNDTK
+152 DGTSVVIKRNDTK
-165 EKLDYVPGLVAK
+165 KKLDYVPGLVAK

-204 AYYNSVP
+204 AYYKSVP

-227 GVYNNKNASETDKT
+227 GIYNNTNASETDRAN
-241 HAKTAIGRAT
+241 AKTAIGRAKD
-251 TGLIAHNNSY
+251 GLIAHNNSC
-261 SIPSGTLA
+261 SIKPNTLA
-269 GDKVVGG
+269 GNSVVGG

-302 VNFNGAGS
+302 VNFNGTGS
-310 SVFGS
+310 NVFGS
-315 VDKDWAMVFKQLD
+315 ADNDWNMVFKQLD
-328 IVWNM
+328 IVWKM
-333 CWNPTDKLMYHA
+333 CWNSTDKLMYHA

-360 TWAGLNGTT
+360 TWKGLNGKTK
-369 EPYTFH
+369 PYTFH

-409 TTLRNHLQELA
+409 TTLKSHLQELA

-474 VRLGLIDAKY
+474 VRLELIDAKY

-513 RSAGLGGG
+513 RSAGLGGEK
-521 TGNDYAAGGKKYR
+521 NCAAGEDRFR

-549 VKKIEELTEG
+549 VKKTEELTEG

-577 NQDNASQ
+577 NQDNAS

-598 QSGATAPKVE
+598 QSGAAAPVVE
-608 VCGTGAANATYQW
+608 VCGTDAANATYQW

-626 KVAVE
+626 TARVE
-631 GATKAQFTPQTTGNY
+631 GATEASFTPSATGDY

-652 DNTSIQTSTTNIK
+652 DGTSIQTSTTNIK
-665 VNSNSSADKQKF
+665 VNSNSSTDKQKF
-677 TVTATAENGTVE
+677 TVNATAVNGTVE
-689 IKDGAG
+689 IKDGND

-709 LVFTANANTGYVFD
+709 LIFTAKANTGYVFESWEAD
-723 NWTATGGEASDNVY
+723 GGTANGNVY
-737 TISSIAADVNVKA
+737 TINSLAADVNVTA

-755 NTGGGDT
+755 NTGGG
-762 METTLFSMEINSSP
+762 ETVETKLFSMVINSSP
-776 ASLTVAQKT
+776 ASLTVAEGT
-785 DNKPTL
+785 TGVPTYK
-791 EQLTSDHAAITGGT
+791 QLTGEHAAITGGT

-810 NRSKDWTP
+810 TRSKDWTP
-818 FSNASITVSDISK
+818 FSNASITVSDRGK
-831 NYIRINLG
+831 NYIRINLD

-850 KDNSKVF
+850 KDNSKAF

-869 STANGS
+869 STSNGS
-875 YTLDANSVLKG
+875 YTLDENSVLKG
-886 KNEIF
+886 RNEIF
-891 VFWSDKSNPLS
+891 VFWSDNSNHLS

-911 TQTTSPLVIAVED
+911 TQTTSPLVIAVEN
-924 VEMNVTDEETRQPE
+924 VEMNVTDEMTKQPE
-938 VRVYGTA
+938 VKVYGTA
-945 DKLLTLGSDYTLSFS
+945 GKLLTLGSDYTLSFS
-960 TDNNNVTINENG
+960 TDNNNVTINDKG
-972 VFTAAGSKS
+972 VFTAAGSQF
-981 NYTEGVTTVT
+981 NYTEGVTHVT

-1039 KKTIE
+1039 NKTIE
-1044 VPLNYGGENVSG
+1044 VPLNYGGEDVSG
-1056 YFDVKYSCSPSLKLT
+1056 YFDVTYSCSYLSKLT
-1071 NSNNT
+1071 SSNNT
-1076 MACTFS
+1076 MTYTFS
-1082 TVGTYTITVSATPK
+1082 KAGKYTITVSAIPK
-1096 IINQGTDDEFNYAD
+1096 IVNQDKDDEFDYAD
-1110 EYDAPDNVTF
+1110 EYDAPDKVTF
-1120 TVDVSGSYTVPTVT
+1120 TVDVSGTYTVPKVT
-1134 LNPSADKT
+1134 LNPSTDKT
-1142 IYVGEVVDA
+1142 IYVGQVVDA

-1163 IDKSKYTMEWTSF
+1163 IGNYTMEWTSF
-1176 APDFCKVD
+1176 APDVCKVD
-1184 AATGKIE
+1184 ATTGKIE

-1197 KVKIQLKVSGNGFED
+1197 KVKIQLKVSGESFED
-1212 VFAYLLVSV
+1212 VFKYVLVSV

-1233 SGVTYSPMT
+1233 SKETYSPMT
-1242 PLFNQNKTLAVTL
+1242 PLFNGNNTLAVTL
-1255 GGWSFTDRDTAPV
+1255 GGWIFTNRDKAPV
-1268 SKEGLTYG
+1268 SDEGLTYG
-1276 DKNKWADDSSK
+1276 TNNKWADDSSK

-1323 DGKLQKVKGGT
+1323 DGKLQEVKGVT

-1367 FDKSGG
+1367 FDKSDG

-1393 ASEATISATG
+1393 ASETTISATG
-1403 GKLTVADKNA
+1403 GKLTVANKKA
-1413 TDKLAN
+1413 TGDLKD
-1419 PYDITN
+1419 PYKITN
-1425 YPCNITGLATGPAT
+1425 YPCNIKGLATGPAT
-1439 TGGGKD
+1439 TGGGKN
-1445 SNPSPKVEEVMK
+1445 SNPSPTVEDVKK
-1457 HFRGMTSFVMTEAGF
+1457 HFRGMTSFDMSPDGF

-1477 ESNIDNKVTWG
+1477 ESNIDNKDTWG
-1488 DNATPNNGADD
+1488 KNATPNNGADD

-1538 YGFSFDEAKGQPVTN
+1538 YGFSFDEAAGQTVKNYNFDEATTN
-1553 YEFNDGETNI
+1553 TIEL
-1563 IVPTKAG
+1563 TKAG
-1570 ELSTAKVNRA
+1570 ELTTAKVNRA

-1600 DAIFGKTYDRDTPD
+1600 DAIFGNTYDRENPN

-1646 IKPAQDVASINT
+1646 IKPAKEVTSINT
-1658 AEVEGYPY
+1658 ADVKAYPY

-1695 KEGDCFISN
+1695 QAGDCFIGN
-1704 KDGSFKNFVGDP
+1704 NDGSFKNFVGDS

-1725 LKNIGTNGVSEA
+1725 LKHIGTNGVSET
-1737 KKLTVGIG
+1737 KKLTVGMG
-1745 SNVTTDE
+1745 SNVTSDE

>member
-1 MRNLPNS
+1 
-8 DIYSLFFNIIYFDW
+8 
-22 SFFFITF
+22 
-29 ASTIWY
+29 
-35 EDNFDILLMRKEK
+35 
-48 TLVQTTKKY
+48 
-57 IKINLQTKF
+57 
-66 SYLFMKKEE
+66 MKKEE

-82 SMSQK
+82 SVSQK

-100 LFAMLFATVV
+100 LFAMLFATLA
-110 AKAAGDG
+110 AKAAGDGDG

-137 FYANSTA
+137 FYANTTK
-144 FGLAKYKA
+144 FGLAKFDA

-165 EKLDYVPGLVAK
+165 KKLDYVPGLVAK

-184 YYQNFDW
+184 YYQDFDW

-227 GVYNNKNASETDKT
+227 GIYNNKNATTTDRDN
-241 HAKTAIGRAT
+241 AKTAIGRAT
-251 TGLIAHNNSY
+251 EGLIAHNKNN

-269 GDKVVGG
+269 GDAVVGG

-302 VNFNGAGS
+302 VNFNGTGS
-310 SVFGS
+310 KVFGS
-315 VDKDWAMVFKQLD
+315 ADKDWNMVFKQLD

-333 CWNPTDKLMYHA
+333 CWNSKDKLMYHA

-351 TGTSKSHAD
+351 TKESNSHAD
-360 TWAGLNGTT
+360 TWQGLNGKT

-404 SDANY
+404 TDANY
-409 TTLRNHLQELA
+409 TTLKTHLQDLA
-420 AGIVARQASNGGWYQ
+420 AGIVARQADNGGWYQ

-441 SFKATSYNGK
+441 SFEATSYNSNWSGK
-451 SASATNYIETS
+451 PASATNYIETS

-474 VRLGLIDAKY
+474 ARLGLIDAKY

-521 TGNDYAAGGKKYR
+521 TDGIYAEGGKKFR

-549 VKKIEELTEG
+549 VIKSEGITEG

-565 IMAATEYERAYQ
+565 IMAATEYERAYL
-577 NQDNASQ
+577 NQDGSAQ
-584 ILFSYDLKPAYDLT
+584 ILFSYDLQPSYDLT
-598 QSGATAPKVE
+598 QSGATAPVVE
-608 VCGTGAANATYQW
+608 VCGTDAANATYQW

-631 GATKAQFTPQTTGNY
+631 GATKAQFIPQTTGNY

-652 DNTSIQTSTTNIK
+652 GSTSIQTSTTNIK
-665 VNSNSSADKQKF
+665 VN
-677 TVTATAENGTVE
+677 
-689 IKDGAG
+689 
-695 NVVTSGTQVEEGTK
+695 
-709 LVFTANANTGYVFD
+709 
-723 NWTATGGEASDNVY
+723 
-737 TISSIAADVNVKA
+737 
-750 NFKKE
+750 
-755 NTGGGDT
+755 NTGGGET
-762 METTLFSMEINSSP
+762 GGETTLFSMVTTA
-776 ASLTVAQKT
+776 ASDVSVASGATQSLDGNADK
-785 DNKPTL
+785 
-791 EQLTSDHAAITGGT
+791 TGGSAELYNGKSSAT
-805 VTLVN
+805 VMISKTEGVKLNGSSKSYMQVTL
-810 NRSKDWTP
+810 D
-818 FSNASITVSDISK
+818 
-831 NYIRINLG
+831 
-839 KPLDAGDVINI
+839 KPLAKGDVIAAPGCGSSFYVTSADTKTTDAPKVNATGYTI
-850 KDNSKVF
+850 PENSDLIGKTMIYF
-857 KLSAEASSSNSV
+857 WS
-869 STANGS
+869 G
-875 YTLDANSVLKG
+875 KG
-886 KNEIF
+886 K
-891 VFWSDKSNPLS
+891 

-911 TQTTSPLVIAVED
+911 TQTTSPLVIAVDD

-938 VRVYGTA
+938 VRVYGIGE
-945 DKLLTLGSDYTLSFS
+945 KLLTLGTDYTLSFS
-960 TDNNNVTINENG
+960 TDNDNVTINDKG
-972 VFTAAGSKS
+972 VFTAAGSQF
-981 NYTEGVTTVT
+981 NYTEGVTNVT
-991 VTATPSAALAEKYTE
+991 VTATPSAELAGQYTE
-1006 AKWTFKFTVRK
+1006 ATETFTFTVRR

-1027 FKGATI
+1027 YKGATI
-1033 KVKTGT
+1033 KVATGT

-1056 YFDVKYSCSPSLKLT
+1056 YFDVKYSCSNLSGLK

-1076 MACTFS
+1076 MTYTFS

-1096 IINQGTDDEFNYAD
+1096 IINQGKDDEFNYAD
-1110 EYDAPDNVTF
+1110 EYDAPDAVTF

-1134 LNPSADKT
+1134 LNPSTDKT
-1142 IYVGEVVDA
+1142 IYVGDVVDA
-1151 PAVSVTDAQGTA
+1151 PAVSVTDASDTA

-1176 APDFCKVD
+1176 APDVCKVD

-1197 KVKIQLKVSGNGFED
+1197 KVKIQLRVSGDSFED
-1212 VFAYLLVSV
+1212 VFKYLLVSV

-1226 YRVKAPG
+1226 YRVKAPK

-1242 PLFNQNKTLAVTL
+1242 PFFNGDKTLAVTL

-1323 DGKLQKVKGGT
+1323 DGKLQKVKGST

-1413 TDKLAN
+1413 TGDLKD
-1419 PYDITN
+1419 PYKITN

-1477 ESNIDNKVTWG
+1477 ESNIDNKDTWG
-1488 DNATPNNGADD
+1488 ESATPNKGADD

-1538 YGFSFDEAKGQPVTN
+1538 YGFSFDEAKGQTVKN
-1553 YEFNDGETNI
+1553 YEFDEAAANTIEL
-1563 IVPTKAG
+1563 TKPG
-1570 ELSTAKVNRA
+1570 ELATAKVNRA

-1600 DAIFGKTYDRDTPD
+1600 DAIFGKTYDRETSD

-1646 IKPAQDVASINT
+1646 IKPTKDVASINT
-1658 AEVEGYPY
+1658 AEVKGYPY
-1666 VTIENTQPAEWCKGN
+1666 VTIENTQPAEWCSGN
-1681 GYVWMSSYSNDLTV
+1681 GYVWMSSYSNGLTV
-1695 KEGDCFISN
+1695 KEGDSFISN

-1737 KKLTVGIG
+1737 KKLTVGMG

>member
-1 MRNLPNS
+1 
-8 DIYSLFFNIIYFDW
+8 
-22 SFFFITF
+22 
-29 ASTIWY
+29 
-35 EDNFDILLMRKEK
+35 
-48 TLVQTTKKY
+48 
-57 IKINLQTKF
+57 
-66 SYLFMKKEE
+66 MKKEE

-82 SMSQK
+82 SVSQK

-100 LFAMLFATVV
+100 LFAMLFATVA
-110 AKAAGDG
+110 AKAAGDGDG

-165 EKLDYVPGLVAK
+165 KKLDYVPGLVAK

-227 GVYNNKNASETDKT
+227 GIYNYKNASATDKEN
-241 HAKTAIGRAT
+241 AQTAIGRAT
-251 TGLIAHNNSY
+251 IGLIAHNKNN

-269 GDKVVGG
+269 SDAVVGG

-310 SVFGS
+310 NVFGS
-315 VDKDWAMVFKQLD
+315 ADKDWEMVVKQLN

-369 EPYTFH
+369 KPYTFH

-409 TTLRNHLQELA
+409 TTLRNHLQDLA
-420 AGIVARQASNGGWYQ
+420 AGIVARQADNGGWYQ
-435 LLDKTD
+435 LLDKDNT
-441 SFKATSYNGK
+441 FTATSYNSNWSGK
-451 SASATNYIETS
+451 PKSTTNYIETS

-474 VRLGLIDAKY
+474 ARLGLIDAKY
-484 KENAKKAFECLVNN
+484 KENARKAFECLVNN

-521 TGNDYAAGGKKYR
+521 TGTDYAKGGKKFR

-549 VKKIEELTEG
+549 VKKTEGLTEG

-631 GATKAQFTPQTTGNY
+631 GATKAQFTPQTTGDY
-646 YCKATV
+646 YCVATV
-652 DNTSIQTSTTNIK
+652 GNTSIKTSATNIK

-677 TVTATAENGTVE
+677 TVTATAVNGTVE
-689 IKDGAG
+689 IKDGAD

-723 NWTATGGEASDNVY
+723 SWTATGGEASDNVY

-755 NTGGGDT
+755 NTGGGDIGG
-762 METTLFSMEINSSP
+762 ETTTETVFSMVTTAESDVSVASGDTKTLDGNADKTGGSAELYNGKSSATVMISKTEGVKLNGSRNSYMKVT
-776 ASLTVAQKT
+776 L
-785 DNKPTL
+785 NKPL
-791 EQLTSDHAAITGGT
+791 A
-805 VTLVN
+805 
-810 NRSKDWTP
+810 K
-818 FSNASITVSDISK
+818 
-831 NYIRINLG
+831 
-839 KPLDAGDVINI
+839 GDVIAAPDCGSSFYVTSADTN
-850 KDNSKVF
+850 KDAPEVNATGYTIPENSDLIGKTVIYF
-857 KLSAEASSSNSV
+857 WS
-869 STANGS
+869 G
-875 YTLDANSVLKG
+875 KG
-886 KNEIF
+886 K
-891 VFWSDKSNPLS
+891 

-911 TQTTSPLVIAVED
+911 TPTTSPLVIAVED
-924 VEMNVTDEETRQPE
+924 VEMNVTDEETLQPE
-938 VRVYGTA
+938 VRVYGIS
-945 DKLLTLGSDYTLSFS
+945 DKLLTLGTDYKLSFS
-960 TDNNNVTINENG
+960 TDNDNVTINDKG
-972 VFTAAGSKS
+972 VFTAAGSQF
-981 NYTEGVTTVT
+981 NYTEGVTHVT
-991 VTATPSAALAEKYTE
+991 VTATPSEALAGQYTKATE
-1006 AKWTFKFTVRK
+1006 DFTFTVRK

-1027 FKGATI
+1027 YKGATI

-1039 KKTIE
+1039 KKAIE
-1044 VPLNYGGENVSG
+1044 VPLSYGGEDVSG
-1056 YFDVKYSCSPSLKLT
+1056 YFDVKYSCSNLSGLK

-1076 MACTFS
+1076 MTCTFS
-1082 TVGTYTITVSATPK
+1082 TVGKYTITVSATPK
-1096 IINQGTDDEFNYAD
+1096 VINQGKDDEFNYAD
-1110 EYDAPDNVTF
+1110 EYDAPEAVTF
-1120 TVDVSGSYTVPTVT
+1120 TVDVNSYTVPKVT
-1134 LNPSADKT
+1134 LDPSTDKT
-1142 IYVGEVVDA
+1142 IYVGQVVDA
-1151 PAVSVTDAQGTA
+1151 PAVSVTDAQDTA

-1176 APDFCKVD
+1176 APDVCKVD
-1184 AATGKIE
+1184 ATTGKIE

-1233 SGVTYSPMT
+1233 SGMTYSPMT
-1242 PLFNQNKTLAVTL
+1242 PFFNQNKTLAVTL
-1255 GGWSFTDRDTAPV
+1255 GGWSFTNRSEAPV

-1276 DKNKWADDSSK
+1276 DNNKWAKDSSK

-1403 GKLTVADKNA
+1403 GKLTVANKKA
-1413 TDKLAN
+1413 TGDLKD
-1419 PYDITN
+1419 PYKITN
-1425 YPCNITGLATGPAT
+1425 YPCNITGLANGPST
-1439 TGGGKD
+1439 DGGSGKSSD
-1445 SNPSPKVEEVMK
+1445 KSPSPTVDDVKN
-1457 HFRGMTSFVMTEAGF
+1457 HFRGMTSFEMTATGF

-1477 ESNIDNKVTWG
+1477 ESNIDNKKTWG
-1488 DNATPNNGADD
+1488 SYATPNNGADD

-1506 WSVLVDAAVTYTFD
+1506 WSVLVGAAVTYTFD

-1525 TYYIYNYGSKLGF
+1525 TYYLYNYGSKLGF
-1538 YGFSFDEAKGQPVTN
+1538 YGFSFDESKGQTVKN
-1553 YEFNDGETNI
+1553 YEFDETAANTI
-1563 IVPTKAG
+1563 ELTKAG
-1570 ELSTAKVNRA
+1570 ELTTAKVNRA
-1580 MKAGVWTTCVLPFS
+1580 MAAGVWTTCVLPFS

-1600 DAIFGKTYDRDTPD
+1600 DAIFGKTYDRDTPN

-1646 IKPAQDVASINT
+1646 IKPTKDVASINT
-1658 AEVEGYPY
+1658 AEVKGYPY
-1666 VTIENTQPAEWCKGN
+1666 VTIENAAPAEWCKGN

-1704 KDGSFKNFVGDP
+1704 NDGSFKNFVGDP

-1737 KKLTVGIG
+1737 KKLTVGMG

>member
-1 MRNLPNS
+1 
-8 DIYSLFFNIIYFDW
+8 
-22 SFFFITF
+22 
-29 ASTIWY
+29 
-35 EDNFDILLMRKEK
+35 
-48 TLVQTTKKY
+48 
-57 IKINLQTKF
+57 
-66 SYLFMKKEE
+66 MKKEE

-82 SMSQK
+82 SVSQK

-100 LFAMLFATVV
+100 LFAMLFATVA
-110 AKAAGDG
+110 AKAAGDGDG

-122 GVRYSQWAINSRAHD
+122 GVRYSQWAINSRLHD

-152 DGTSVEIKRNDTK
+152 DGTSVEIKRKDTK
-165 EKLDYVPGLVAK
+165 KKLDYVPGLVAK

-227 GVYNNKNASETDKT
+227 GIYNYKNASATDKT
-241 HAKTAIGRAT
+241 NAQTAIGRAT
-251 TGLIAHNNSY
+251 TGLIAHNKNN

-269 GDKVVGG
+269 SDAVVGG

-310 SVFGS
+310 NVFGS
-315 VDKDWAMVFKQLD
+315 ADKDWEMVVKQLN

-333 CWNPTDKLMYHA
+333 CWNSTDKLMYHA

-369 EPYTFH
+369 KPYTFH

-404 SDANY
+404 TDANY
-409 TTLRNHLQELA
+409 TTLQSHLKDLA
-420 AGIVARQASNGGWYQ
+420 AGIVARQADNGGWYQ
-435 LLDKTD
+435 LLDKDNT
-441 SFKATSYNGK
+441 FTATSYNSNWSGK
-451 SASATNYIETS
+451 PKSATNYIETS

-474 VRLGLIDAKY
+474 ARLGLIDAKY
-484 KENAKKAFECLVNN
+484 KENARKAFECLVNN

-521 TGNDYAAGGKKYR
+521 TGTDYAKGGKKYR

-549 VKKIEELTEG
+549 VEKKEGITEG

-565 IMAATEYERAYQ
+565 ITAATEYERAYQ
-577 NQDNASQ
+577 NQDNAS

-598 QSGATAPKVE
+598 QSGATAPVVE
-608 VCGTGAANATYQW
+608 VCGTDAAKATYQW

-626 KVAVE
+626 GNAVD
-631 GATKAQFTPQTTGNY
+631 GAGTKEAQFTPQTTGDY

-652 DNTSIQTSTTNIK
+652 DNTSIQTSATNIK

-677 TVTATAENGTVE
+677 TVTATAVNGTVE
-689 IKDGAG
+689 IKDGAD

-723 NWTATGGEASDNVY
+723 SWTATGGEASDNVY
-737 TISSIAADVNVKA
+737 TISSIAADANVKA

-762 METTLFSMEINSSP
+762 GGETTTETVFSMVTTAESDVSVASGDTKTLDGNADKTGGSAELYNGKSSATVMISKTEGVKLNGSRNSYMKVT
-776 ASLTVAQKT
+776 L
-785 DNKPTL
+785 NKPL
-791 EQLTSDHAAITGGT
+791 A
-805 VTLVN
+805 
-810 NRSKDWTP
+810 K
-818 FSNASITVSDISK
+818 
-831 NYIRINLG
+831 
-839 KPLDAGDVINI
+839 GDVIAAPDCGSSFYVTSADTKTTDAPEVNATGYTI
-850 KDNSKVF
+850 PENSDLIGKTVIYF
-857 KLSAEASSSNSV
+857 WS
-869 STANGS
+869 G
-875 YTLDANSVLKG
+875 KG
-886 KNEIF
+886 K
-891 VFWSDKSNPLS
+891 

-911 TQTTSPLVIAVED
+911 TQTTSPLVIAVEN
-924 VEMNVTDEETRQPE
+924 VEMNVTDEETLQPE
-938 VRVYGTA
+938 VRVYGIG
-945 DKLLTLGSDYTLSFS
+945 DKLLTLGTDYKLSFS
-960 TDNNNVTINENG
+960 TDNDNVTINDKG
-972 VFTAAGSKS
+972 VFTAAGSQF
-981 NYTEGVTTVT
+981 NYTEGVTHVT
-991 VTATPSAALAEKYTE
+991 VTATPSEKLAGQYTKATE
-1006 AKWTFKFTVRK
+1006 DFTFTVRK
-1017 GKMKPVFMPA
+1017 GKMKPEFMSA
-1027 FKGATI
+1027 FNATTI
-1033 KVKTGT
+1033 KVAKGT

-1044 VPLNYGGENVSG
+1044 VPLNYGGEDVSG

-1071 NSNNT
+1071 NSDNKMTCN
-1076 MACTFS
+1076 FGNE
-1082 TVGTYTITVSATPK
+1082 GTYQITVSATPK
-1096 IINQGTDDEFNYAD
+1096 IINKGTDTEFDYSQ
-1110 EYDAPDNVTF
+1110 EYDAPEAVTF
-1120 TVDVSGSYTVPTVT
+1120 TVDVNSYTVPKVT
-1134 LNPSADKT
+1134 LDPSTDKT
-1142 IYVGEVVDA
+1142 IYVGQVVDA
-1151 PAVSVTDAQGTA
+1151 PAVSVTDAQDTA

-1176 APDFCKVD
+1176 APDVCKVD
-1184 AATGKIE
+1184 ATTGKIE

-1233 SGVTYSPMT
+1233 SGMTYSPMT
-1242 PLFNQNKTLAVTL
+1242 PFFNQNKTLAVTL
-1255 GGWSFTDRDTAPV
+1255 GGWSFTNRSEAPV

-1276 DKNKWADDSSK
+1276 DNNKWAKDSSK

-1317 SETQWY
+1317 NETQWY
-1323 DGKLQKVKGGT
+1323 DGKLQKVEGCT

-1387 EAGKVV
+1387 EAGKLV

-1403 GKLTVADKNA
+1403 GKLSVADKNA
-1413 TDKLAN
+1413 TGDLKD
-1419 PYDITN
+1419 PYKITN
-1425 YPCNITGLATGPAT
+1425 YPCNITGLASGPST
-1439 TGGGKD
+1439 TGGGKKN
-1445 SNPSPKVEEVMK
+1445 SNPSPTIEDVKN
-1457 HFRGMTSFVMTEAGF
+1457 HFRGMTSFEMTATGF

-1488 DNATPNNGADD
+1488 SYATPNNGADD
-1499 NVMGSHG
+1499 NVKGSHG

-1538 YGFSFDEAKGQPVTN
+1538 YGFSFDEAKGQTVKN
-1553 YEFNDGETNI
+1553 YEFDEAAANTIEL
-1563 IVPTKAG
+1563 TKAG
-1570 ELSTAKVNRA
+1570 ELTTAKVNRA
-1580 MKAGVWTTCVLPFS
+1580 MAAGVWTTCVLPFS

-1600 DAIFGKTYDRDTPD
+1600 DAIFGKTYDRDTPN

-1646 IKPAQDVASINT
+1646 IKPTKDVASINT
-1658 AEVEGYPY
+1658 AEVKGYPY
-1666 VTIENTQPAEWCKGN
+1666 VTIENAAPAEWCKGN

-1704 KDGSFKNFVGDP
+1704 NDGSFKNFVGDP

-1737 KKLTVGIG
+1737 KKLTVGMG

-1799 YVVNGKKV
+1799 YVVSGKKV

>member
-1 MRNLPNS
+1 
-8 DIYSLFFNIIYFDW
+8 
-22 SFFFITF
+22 
-29 ASTIWY
+29 
-35 EDNFDILLMRKEK
+35 
-48 TLVQTTKKY
+48 
-57 IKINLQTKF
+57 
-66 SYLFMKKEE
+66 MKKEE

-82 SMSQK
+82 SVSQK

-100 LFAMLFATVV
+100 LFAMLFATLA
-110 AKAAGDG
+110 AKAAGDGDG

-152 DGTSVEIKRNDTK
+152 DGTSVEIKRKDSK
-165 EKLDYVPGLVAK
+165 DKLDYVPGLVAK

-227 GVYNNKNASETDKT
+227 GIYNYKNASATDKEN
-241 HAKTAIGRAT
+241 AQTAIGRAT
-251 TGLIAHNNSY
+251 IGLIAHNKNN

-269 GDKVVGG
+269 SDAVVGG

-310 SVFGS
+310 NVFGS
-315 VDKDWAMVFKQLD
+315 ADKDWEMVFKQLN
-328 IVWNM
+328 IVWNQ
-333 CWNPTDKLMYHA
+333 CWNSTDKLMYHA

-351 TGTSKSHAD
+351 TGKSNSHAD

-369 EPYTFH
+369 KPYTFH

-394 LEAMGKAGRT
+394 LEAMDKAGRT
-404 SDANY
+404 TDANY
-409 TTLRNHLQELA
+409 TTLQSHLKDLA

-441 SFKATSYNGK
+441 SFEATSYNSNWSGK
-451 SASATNYIETS
+451 PKSATNYIETS

-474 VRLGLIDAKY
+474 ARLGLIDATY

-521 TGNDYAAGGKKYR
+521 TGTDYAKGGKKYR

-549 VKKIEELTEG
+549 VKKKEGLTEG

-631 GATKAQFTPQTTGNY
+631 GATEAQFIPQTTGNY

-652 DNTSIQTSTTNIK
+652 DNTSIQTSATNIK

-677 TVTATAENGTVE
+677 TVTATAVNGTVE
-689 IKDGAG
+689 IKDGAD

-709 LVFTANANTGYVFD
+709 LIFTAKANTGYVFD
-723 NWTATGGEASDNVY
+723 SWTATGGEASDNVY

-762 METTLFSMEINSSP
+762 GGETTTETVFSMVTTAESDVSVASGDTKTLDGNADKTGGSAELYNGKSSATVMISKTEGVKLNGSRNSYMKVT
-776 ASLTVAQKT
+776 L
-785 DNKPTL
+785 NKPL
-791 EQLTSDHAAITGGT
+791 AKGNVIAAPDCGSSFYVTSADTKTTDAPEVNATGYTIPENSDLIGKT
-805 VTLVN
+805 VIYFW
-810 NRSKDWTP
+810 S
-818 FSNASITVSDISK
+818 
-831 NYIRINLG
+831 G
-839 KPLDAGDVINI
+839 
-850 KDNSKVF
+850 
-857 KLSAEASSSNSV
+857 
-869 STANGS
+869 
-875 YTLDANSVLKG
+875 KG
-886 KNEIF
+886 K
-891 VFWSDKSNPLS
+891 

-911 TQTTSPLVIAVED
+911 TQTTSPLVIAVEN
-924 VEMNVTDEETRQPE
+924 VEMNVTDEETLQPE
-938 VRVYGTA
+938 VRVYGIG
-945 DKLLTLGSDYTLSFS
+945 DKLLTLGTDYKLSFS
-960 TDNNNVTINENG
+960 TDNDNVTINDKG
-972 VFTAAGSKS
+972 VFTAAGSQF
-981 NYTEGVTTVT
+981 NYTEGVTHVT
-991 VTATPSAALAEKYTE
+991 VTATPSEKLAGQYTKATE
-1006 AKWTFKFTVRK
+1006 DFTFTVRK
-1017 GKMKPVFMPA
+1017 GKMKPEFMSA
-1027 FKGATI
+1027 FNATTI
-1033 KVKTGT
+1033 KVAKGT

-1044 VPLNYGGENVSG
+1044 VPLNYGGEDVSG

-1071 NSNNT
+1071 NSDNKMTCN
-1076 MACTFS
+1076 FGNE
-1082 TVGTYTITVSATPK
+1082 GTYQITVSATPK
-1096 IINQGTDDEFNYAD
+1096 IINKGTDTEFDYSQ
-1110 EYDAPDNVTF
+1110 EYDAPEAVTF
-1120 TVDVSGSYTVPTVT
+1120 TVDVNSYTVPKVT
-1134 LNPSADKT
+1134 LDPSTDKT
-1142 IYVGEVVDA
+1142 IYVGQVVDA
-1151 PAVSVTDAQGTA
+1151 PAVSVTDAQDTA

-1176 APDFCKVD
+1176 APDVCKVD
-1184 AATGKIE
+1184 ATTGKIE

-1233 SGVTYSPMT
+1233 SGMTYSPMT
-1242 PLFNQNKTLAVTL
+1242 PFFNQNKTLAVTL
-1255 GGWSFTDRDTAPV
+1255 GGWSFTNRSEAPV

-1276 DKNKWADDSSK
+1276 DNNKWAKDSSK

-1349 VEPKTNGKV
+1349 V
-1358 SVSVFQNGV
+1358 
-1367 FDKSGG
+1367 
-1373 VYAYR
+1373 
-1378 PQRRVFVLD
+1378 
-1387 EAGKVV
+1387 
-1393 ASEATISATG
+1393 
-1403 GKLTVADKNA
+1403 
-1413 TDKLAN
+1413 
-1419 PYDITN
+1419 
-1425 YPCNITGLATGPAT
+1425 
-1439 TGGGKD
+1439 
-1445 SNPSPKVEEVMK
+1445 
-1457 HFRGMTSFVMTEAGF
+1457 
-1472 QNNVY
+1472 
-1477 ESNIDNKVTWG
+1477 
-1488 DNATPNNGADD
+1488 
-1499 NVMGSHG
+1499 
-1506 WSVLVDAAVTYTFD
+1506 
-1520 VKAGK
+1520 
-1525 TYYIYNYGSKLGF
+1525 
-1538 YGFSFDEAKGQPVTN
+1538 
-1553 YEFNDGETNI
+1553 
-1563 IVPTKAG
+1563 
-1570 ELSTAKVNRA
+1570 
-1580 MKAGVWTTCVLPFS
+1580 
-1594 LNKQQV
+1594 
-1600 DAIFGKTYDRDTPD
+1600 
-1614 GTQILYFDRVE
+1614 
-1625 GTKAIFVR
+1625 
-1633 HAYNNIVA
+1633 
-1641 GKPFL
+1641 
-1646 IKPAQDVASINT
+1646 
-1658 AEVEGYPY
+1658 
-1666 VTIENTQPAEWCKGN
+1666 
-1681 GYVWMSSYSNDLTV
+1681 
-1695 KEGDCFISN
+1695 
-1704 KDGSFKNFVGDP
+1704 
-1716 GTLKGFRGY
+1716 
-1725 LKNIGTNGVSEA
+1725 
-1737 KKLTVGIG
+1737 
-1745 SNVTTDE
+1745 
-1752 TSAIDGI
+1752 
-1759 LIDGDMPADSVTAAD
+1759 
-1774 GKVYNLNG
+1774 
-1782 QVVAT
+1782 
-1787 SYRQFQA
+1787 
-1794 LPGGV
+1794 
-1799 YVVNGKKV
+1799 
-1807 VK
+1807 

>member
-1 MRNLPNS
+1 
-8 DIYSLFFNIIYFDW
+8 
-22 SFFFITF
+22 
-29 ASTIWY
+29 
-35 EDNFDILLMRKEK
+35 
-48 TLVQTTKKY
+48 
-57 IKINLQTKF
+57 
-66 SYLFMKKEE
+66 MKKEE

-117 VKFNP
+117 DGVKFNP

-152 DGTSVEIKRNDTK
+152 DGTSVEIKRKDSK
-165 EKLDYVPGLVAK
+165 DKLDYVPGLVAK

-227 GVYNNKNASETDKT
+227 GVYNNKNASETDKKN
-241 HAKTAIGRAT
+241 AKTAIGRAT
-251 TGLIAHNNSY
+251 EGLIAHNNSY
-261 SIPSGTLA
+261 SIQSGTLA
-269 GDKVVGG
+269 GDAVVGG
-276 WFHKTAYNNQM
+276 WFHKAAYNNQM

-302 VNFNGAGS
+302 VNFNGNGS
-310 SVFGS
+310 NVFGS
-315 VDKDWAMVFKQLD
+315 ANDDWNMVFKQLN

-333 CWNPTDKLMYHA
+333 CWNSTDKLMYHA

-394 LEAMGKAGRT
+394 LEAMGNAGRT
-404 SDANY
+404 SDTNY
-409 TTLRNHLQELA
+409 STLKSHLQDLA
-420 AGIVARQASNGGWYQ
+420 AGIVARQADNGGWYQ

-441 SFKATSYNGK
+441 SFKATSYNSNWSGK
-451 SASATNYIETS
+451 PSSATNYIETS

-474 VRLGLIDAKY
+474 ARLGLIDATY
-484 KENAKKAFECLVNN
+484 KVNAKKAFECLVNN

-521 TGNDYAAGGKKYR
+521 TGTDYAKGGKKYR

-549 VKKIEELTEG
+549 VKKSEGITEG

-565 IMAATEYERAYQ
+565 IMAATEYERAYL
-577 NQDNASQ
+577 NQGGSAQ
-584 ILFSYDLKPAYDLT
+584 ILFSYDLQPSYDLT

-608 VCGTGAANATYQW
+608 VCGTGAAKATYQW

-631 GATKAQFTPQTTGNY
+631 GATEAQFTPQTTGDY
-646 YCKATV
+646 YCEATV
-652 DNTSIQTSTTNIK
+652 GSTSIQTSATNIK
-665 VNSNSSADKQKF
+665 VNSNSSADKQKY
-677 TVTATAENGTVE
+677 TVTATAVNGTVE
-689 IKDGAG
+689 IKDGNG
-695 NVVTSGTQVEEGTK
+695 NAVASGTKVEEGTK
-709 LVFTANANTGYVFD
+709 LIFTAKANTGYVFD
-723 NWTATGGEASDNVY
+723 SWTATGATGGAADGNVY
-737 TISSIAADVNVKA
+737 TINSLAADANVTA
-750 NFKKE
+750 NFKEE

-762 METTLFSMEINSSP
+762 METTLFSMVTTTTNKVRV
-776 ASLTVAQKT
+776 ASKT
-785 DNKPTL
+785 IQTLDNY
-791 EQLTSDHAAITGGT
+791 ANITGGSAVLYNGHAT
-805 VTLVN
+805 DEKEMISSTDGVKLNGSNMSYMKVTLN
-810 NRSKDWTP
+810 
-818 FSNASITVSDISK
+818 
-831 NYIRINLG
+831 
-839 KPLDAGDVINI
+839 KPLAKGDVIAAPGCGSPFYVTSADTKTTDAPEVNATGYTI
-850 KDNSKVF
+850 PENSDLIGKNVVYF
-857 KLSAEASSSNSV
+857 WS
-869 STANGS
+869 G
-875 YTLDANSVLKG
+875 KG
-886 KNEIF
+886 KT
-891 VFWSDKSNPLS
+891 V
-902 SITITRKTT
+902 TITRKTT

-960 TDNNNVTINENG
+960 TDNDNVTINENG

-981 NYTEGVTTVT
+981 NYTEGVTHVT

-1082 TVGTYTITVSATPK
+1082 TADKYTITVSATPK
-1096 IINQGTDDEFNYAD
+1096 VINQGKDDEFNYAD
-1110 EYDAPDNVTF
+1110 EYDAPDAVTF
-1120 TVDVSGSYTVPTVT
+1120 TVDVKDTYAVPVVT

-1151 PAVSVTDAQGTA
+1151 PAVSVTDAQDTA

-1176 APDFCKVD
+1176 APDVCKVD
-1184 AATGKIE
+1184 ATTGKIE

-1197 KVKIQLKVSGNGFED
+1197 KLKIQLKVSGDSFED
-1212 VFAYLLVSV
+1212 VFKYLLVSV

-1233 SGVTYSPMT
+1233 SGMTYSPMT

-1268 SKEGLTYG
+1268 SKEGITYG

-1403 GKLTVADKNA
+1403 GKLSVADKSA
-1413 TDKLAN
+1413 TGDLKD
-1419 PYDITN
+1419 PYKITN

-1477 ESNIDNKVTWG
+1477 ESNIDNKATWG
-1488 DNATPNNGADD
+1488 ENATPNNGADD

-1538 YGFSFDEAKGQPVTN
+1538 YGFSFDEAKEQTVKN
-1553 YEFNDGETNI
+1553 YEFDEAAANT
-1563 IVPTKAG
+1563 IVLTKAG

-1600 DAIFGKTYDRDTPD
+1600 DAIFGKTYDRENSD

-1646 IKPAQDVASINT
+1646 IKPTKDVASINT
-1658 AEVEGYPY
+1658 VEVEGYPY

-1704 KDGSFKNFVGDP
+1704 KDGSFKNFVGAL

-1737 KKLTVGIG
+1737 KKLTVGMG

-1759 LIDGDMPADSVTAAD
+1759 LIDGDMPTDSVTAAD

-1787 SYRQFQA
+1787 SYRLFQA